1 MAFTVQRE
9 QRNHD
14 FAQAG
19 RRARSMLEQ
28 DKKTIEAE
36 EQRAKEYAQKPVTKP
51 ISEPVP
57 QKKKENIS
65 FWEKLLSAFGDAGYS
80 ADTTTPLAMTNQAIT
95 DDYRKSNMQESKTAE
110 AGGNIVKS
118 AAKSAESAYE
128 NAAGTFLNKRS
139 GTQIMG
145 VTVADNAVSQ
155 EDKDKADA
163 ARKRN
168 QESIYAKADKAAAAA
183 AEASEKAKDN
193 LGGSKAA
200 GAFVDIA
207 SGGLQLGADMAL
219 NALLPGAGLANMGL
233 RSYGSGSRE
242 ARLDGASEGEQVA
255 YGAAAAAVDVLTE
268 KIFDVGKLFGGGAA
282 DDVAEKLIGKL
293 AKTDAGRSVLRALT
307 NAVGEGAEE
316 AVADI
321 LNPAIRTIY
330 DKGAAV
336 KSSYTTAEG
345 AKEMLAQ
352 SAYDAM
358 IGAALSTFGTAA
370 GIVKGIDA
378 QKNAAL
384 RAGEPAANVNAEASA
399 KPADAETIA
408 AEAQAD
414 AAPVETAQD
423 APAAQEENAAP
434 ADIRETGLETR
445 IAGIKGNDTA
455 SVGNAST
462 AMENTLW
469 MRRGTQSEPGWGETY
484 GTAQEAFNEA
494 MKRIDSGLFSAM
506 EKAVNEAERGI
517 NAKENL
523 RLIST
528 MISAAE
534 FVRHYDVSP
543 AAAATVIINSYHND
557 ALDSI
562 RDRRGDLTDYALEQ
576 MRSIDNAVESYGSNP
591 VSENDL
597 SVAQNAEYPGNAED
611 ATGMREPAQNP
622 TQERAT
628 EAGQS
633 TERDANRQPQEYTP
647 EDHIDN
653 RSDEYIAKR
662 STKSFQYNHP
672 ELHEHFERVA
682 EDLAPMIYGSMRS
695 DRYKRGKGTITN
707 NSRVVQDVIDK
718 TGLSRP
724 EILRALDAI
733 IKDNGAENYADAKRV
748 EKALDSLLVD
758 GYTKPNG
765 EYVAPDAAYM
775 EAKSQISGGT
785 DPYSWEYYRD
795 NDLSLLLGEITE
807 EESYNDWRA
816 ERDAREAA
824 KAAQEQSQN
833 SDNFADVQ
841 QRETETDAGQRGT
854 LPEGQGAKSAE
865 FGYDE
870 AKTQAR
876 SLKNLFEKGDR
887 EKLGLT
893 EQDLSHKVEHDAE
906 AEAKAQER
914 FESDYEGEK
923 ADLFGEKRD
932 WDKTD
937 TLLADKIMGAELD
950 KAHKSGSMDDYAEV
964 ARLVKRWYA
973 QGTDVGQ
980 VMQMRQVLSKSP
992 KLMEAEAIELLMDEK
1007 RTRKMSDE
1015 QRKKILDSV
1024 SQNAERLLS
1033 IEKGDVDGVVDLIKD
1048 MSMERRTN
1056 SLWSNKMGRTMEK
1069 ALEQA
1074 KKLPDGESFLRD
1086 IAASQV
1092 RGIAYDYAKPSV
1104 LEQIKTYRYLSMLS
1118 KPATP
1123 ARNLIGNMV
1132 YDPVEAVS
1140 NNIGVGLDM
1149 LLSKCTGT
1157 RSVAVDMSYLSKAK
1171 RKGMGEARLK
1181 SYIEMGLDASV
1192 SNARGKYGTGGS
1204 RSYKMTGNFLER
1216 FLSTWEKY
1224 SNYAMVTTDQM
1235 QKGGIQAEAQRGID
1249 ELEAKGKVAKGALD
1263 GRAEETARERTFQND
1278 SKLAQATGVVRRGLN
1293 VFSIKDKRGGRFG
1306 VGDLIL
1312 PFTNVPGNIASAAIQ
1327 YSPAGFINAG
1337 AEVVKVLHKAKA
1349 GTLTAAEQAKA
1360 VTDFGRA
1367 FNGTM
1372 GIALFAVL
1380 AGAGVMNVAGDD
1392 DKDKEALEKS
1402 EGVSGTQLNL
1412 SALNRWIAGE
1422 STEWRDGDDLVSI
1435 GFLDPINAQMTYGAL
1450 LADCYEEDGKITF
1463 GDVTRENLSS
1473 IYQSVMDLPAMSQ
1486 FQEIENSL
1494 KYSKA
1499 DNDGGKL
1506 ADATLRYG
1514 ASQVTSFIPNVVSG
1528 VAQGIDG
1535 TVRDTYNGDTVW
1547 ENSLNAMK
1555 SKIPWLRETLP
1566 AALDNWG
1573 QEKKYT
1579 GTAAENFLNATLNP
1593 GSVTKYRTS
1602 AVNQELYRLD
1612 SLNIDVKYPEK
1623 KTPSDV
1629 SRNGKKVTLNQDEKR
1644 QYQMAYGQ
1652 TAYDNIQ
1659 KVIQSSVYKQSSD
1672 AEKAAAI
1679 QNLLKVATAAGKKK
1693 AKLDGSDTP
1702 SWTTKS
1708 SGSVADNAVY
1718 RAKLGTAKDTLP
1730 ADARDRNGDVMQAI
1744 IKTVVGKRGGSD
1756 QLALNVMAQEI
1767 ESGTL
1772 AKVETAYNGG
1782 YELKQIVDFY
1792 QAMYAKK
1799 PGTSQKK
1806 YKKPDLYVWAMQ
1818 NGYTAKQ
1825 FNQLW
1830 NLFGK
1835 TKK

>member
-1 MAFTVQRE
+1 MASDFLKQYAKSSRE
-9 QRNHD
+9 KIDREYGKKAYGGSKYKMDKVWGQT
-14 FAQAG
+14 AT
-19 RRARSMLEQ
+19 Q
-28 DKKTIEAE
+28 DTA
-36 EQRAKEYAQKPVTKP
+36 AKQKPVTKP

-65 FWEKLLSAFGDAGYS
+65 FWEKLLNAFGDAGYS
-80 ADTTTPLAMTNQAIT
+80 ADTTTPLALTNQAIS

-110 AGGNIVKS
+110 AGGNI
-118 AAKSAESAYE
+118 AKSAYEGAKSAYE

-145 VTVADNAVSQ
+145 VTVADNAVPQ
-155 EDKDKADA
+155 EDKDKAEA

-219 NALLPGAGLANMGL
+219 NALLPGVGLANMGL

-293 AKTDAGRSVLRALT
+293 AKTDAGRSVVRALT

-321 LNPAIRTIY
+321 LNPAIRAIY
-330 DKGAAV
+330 DKGAAA

-358 IGAALSTFGTAA
+358 IGAVLSTFGTAA
-370 GIVKGIDA
+370 GIAKGIDA

-384 RAGEPAANVNAEASA
+384 RAGEPAASVNAEASA
-399 KPADAETIA
+399 KPAEAENIA
-408 AEAQAD
+408 AEAQAE
-414 AAPVETAQD
+414 AAPVETAQVEDSQATVRTLLKKGIISNSEANRVLAD
-423 APAAQEENAAP
+423 A
-434 ADIRETGLETR
+434 GLRTEFERQT
-445 IAGIKGNDTA
+445 
-455 SVGNAST
+455 
-462 AMENTLW
+462 
-469 MRRGTQSEPGWGETY
+469 GETLT
-484 GTAQEAFNEA
+484 GTKADQRAQI
-494 MKRIDSGLFSAM
+494 KRVALTQNITGETAKSEEQSQKTG
-506 EKAVNEAERGI
+506 EIVNESAE
-517 NAKENL
+517 
-523 RLIST
+523 
-528 MISAAE
+528 
-534 FVRHYDVSP
+534 
-543 AAAATVIINSYHND
+543 
-557 ALDSI
+557 
-562 RDRRGDLTDYALEQ
+562 
-576 MRSIDNAVESYGSNP
+576 NAVE
-591 VSENDL
+591 
-597 SVAQNAEYPGNAED
+597 A
-611 ATGMREPAQNP
+611 
-622 TQERAT
+622 
-628 EAGQS
+628 
-633 TERDANRQPQEYTP
+633 
-647 EDHIDN
+647 
-653 RSDEYIAKR
+653 
-662 STKSFQYNHP
+662 
-672 ELHEHFERVA
+672 
-682 EDLAPMIYGSMRS
+682 
-695 DRYKRGKGTITN
+695 
-707 NSRVVQDVIDK
+707 
-718 TGLSRP
+718 
-724 EILRALDAI
+724 
-733 IKDNGAENYADAKRV
+733 
-748 EKALDSLLVD
+748 
-758 GYTKPNG
+758 
-765 EYVAPDAAYM
+765 
-775 EAKSQISGGT
+775 
-785 DPYSWEYYRD
+785 
-795 NDLSLLLGEITE
+795 
-807 EESYNDWRA
+807 
-816 ERDAREAA
+816 
-824 KAAQEQSQN
+824 QN

-841 QRETETDAGQRGT
+841 QREAETDAGQRGT

-870 AKTQAR
+870 ARTQTHSTDGVLTDDERAMQGLR
-876 SLKNLFEKGDR
+876 PEDR
-887 EKLGLT
+887 T
-893 EQDLSHKVEHDAE
+893 HKVNHDE
-906 AEAKAQER
+906 EVNAKAQER

-923 ADLFGEKRD
+923 ADLFGTKQD
-932 WDKTD
+932 WDDTD
-937 TLLADKIMGAELD
+937 TVL
-950 KAHKSGSMDDYAEV
+950 AHKILVKEVAKARESGSKDAYAEV
-964 ARLVKRWYA
+964 AKLMKEWDA
-973 QGTDVGQ
+973 HGTEAGQ
-980 VMQMRQVLSKSP
+980 ALRQRRQFASDP
-992 KLMEAEAIELLMDEK
+992 ALMEADAIQLLSDSE

-1024 SQNAERLLS
+1024 SQNAEKLRS
-1033 IEKGDVDGVVDLIKD
+1033 IEKGDVDGVVDLIKG
-1048 MSMERRTN
+1048 MSTERRTN
-1056 SLWSNKMGRTMEK
+1056 GLWSNKMGRTMEK

-1074 KKLPDGESFLRD
+1074 KKLPGGEAFLRD
-1086 IAASQV
+1086 VAASQV
-1092 RGIAYDYAKPSV
+1092 RGIAYDYAKPST
-1104 LEQIKTYRYLSMLS
+1104 LEQIKAYRYLSMLS

-1123 ARNLIGNMV
+1123 GRNLVGNMV

-1149 LLSKCTGT
+1149 LLSKYTGT
-1157 RSVAVDMSYLSKAK
+1157 RSVAADKSYFSKTK
-1171 RKGMGEARLK
+1171 RKGMGEATLK
-1181 SYIEMGLDASV
+1181 SYIETGLDASV
-1192 SNARGKYGTGGS
+1192 SNAQGKYETGGS
-1204 RSYKMTGNFLER
+1204 RSFKMTGNFLER

-1249 ELEAKGKVAKGALD
+1249 ALEAKGKVAKGALD
-1263 GRAEETARERTFQND
+1263 GRAEEIARERTFQNEG
-1278 SKLAQATGVVRRGLN
+1278 KLAQATGVVRRALN
-1293 VFSIKDKRGGRFG
+1293 VFSIKDKRGGSFG

-1337 AEVVKVLHKAKA
+1337 AEVVKVLNKAKA
-1349 GTLTAAEQAKA
+1349 GTLTASEQAKA

-1372 GIALFAVL
+1372 GIAFFAVL
-1380 AGAGVMNVAGDD
+1380 AGAGIMNVAGDD

-1450 LADCYEEDGKITF
+1450 LADCYKDEGLTF
-1463 GDVTRENLSS
+1463 ANVAGGNLESAF
-1473 IYQSVMDLPAMSQ
+1473 QSVMDLPAMSQ

-1499 DNDGGKL
+1499 DTTGGKL
-1506 ADATLRYG
+1506 ADATFRYG
-1514 ASQVTSFIPNVVSG
+1514 ASQATSFVPNVVSG
-1528 VAQGIDG
+1528 VAQGVDG

-1547 ENSLNAMK
+1547 ENSLSAMK
-1555 SKIPWLRETLP
+1555 SKIPGLRETLP

-1602 AVNQELYRLD
+1602 AVNQELYRLGE
-1612 SLNIDVKYPEK
+1612 NIDIKYPEK
-1623 KTPSDV
+1623 KAPNSGNRDGEKV
-1629 SRNGKKVTLNQDEKR
+1629 SLDQDERR

-1659 KVIQSSVYKQSSD
+1659 KVIRSSVYKQSSD

-1679 QNLLKVATAAGKKK
+1679 QNLLEVATSAGKKK
-1693 AKLDGSDTP
+1693 AKLDGGDTP
-1702 SWTTKS
+1702 AWTTKS
-1708 SGSVADNAVY
+1708 TGTIGENAVY
-1718 RAKLGTAKDTLP
+1718 KAMLGTAKDALP
-1730 ADARDRNGDVMQAI
+1730 EDKRT
-1744 IKTVVGKRGGSD
+1744 KTGNVLQSVLKTAGNKRGGD
-1756 QLALNVMAQEI
+1756 NLMLNIMAQQLSE
-1767 ESGTL
+1767 GTQD
-1772 AKVETAYNGG
+1772 KFETAYNGG

-1792 QAMYAKK
+1792 QAKYATK
-1799 PGTSQKK
+1799 PGTSQRK
-1806 YKKPDLYVWAMQ
+1806 YKKADLYAWAMQ

-1830 NLFGK
+1830 KLFS
-1835 TKK
+1835 

>member
-1 MAFTVQRE
+1 MASEFLKQYAKSSRE
-9 QRNHD
+9 KIDREYGKK
-14 FAQAG
+14 AYG
-19 RRARSMLEQ
+19 GSKYKM
-28 DKKTIEAE
+28 DKVWGQTATQETA
-36 EQRAKEYAQKPVTKP
+36 AKQKPVTEP

-65 FWEKLLSAFGDAGYS
+65 FWEKLLNAFGDAGYS
-80 ADTTTPLAMTNQAIT
+80 ADTTTPLALTNQAIS
-95 DDYRKSNMQESKTAE
+95 DDYRESNMQESKTAE
-110 AGGNIVKS
+110 TGGNIAKS
-118 AAKSAESAYE
+118 AVKSAESAYE

-145 VTVADNAVSQ
+145 VTVADNAVPQ
-155 EDKDKADA
+155 EDKDKAEA

-282 DDVAEKLIGKL
+282 DDVAEKLVGKL
-293 AKTDAGRSVLRALT
+293 AKTDAGRSVVRALT

-321 LNPAIRTIY
+321 LNPAIRAIY
-330 DKGAAV
+330 DKGAAA

-370 GIVKGIDA
+370 GIAKGIDA

-399 KPADAETIA
+399 KPAEAETIA
-408 AEAQAD
+408 AEAQPE
-414 AAPVETAQD
+414 AAPVETSQAV
-423 APAAQEENAAP
+423 PAAQEKPQENSTLRMVEEAA
-434 ADIRETGLETR
+434 GL
-445 IAGIKGNDTA
+445 
-455 SVGNAST
+455 
-462 AMENTLW
+462 
-469 MRRGTQSEPGWGETY
+469 
-484 GTAQEAFNEA
+484 
-494 MKRIDSGLFSAM
+494 
-506 EKAVNEAERGI
+506 
-517 NAKENL
+517 
-523 RLIST
+523 
-528 MISAAE
+528 
-534 FVRHYDVSP
+534 
-543 AAAATVIINSYHND
+543 
-557 ALDSI
+557 
-562 RDRRGDLTDYALEQ
+562 
-576 MRSIDNAVESYGSNP
+576 
-591 VSENDL
+591 
-597 SVAQNAEYPGNAED
+597 
-611 ATGMREPAQNP
+611 REPAQSP
-622 TQERAT
+622 AQERAT

-633 TERDANRQPQEYTP
+633 EERDANRQPQEYTP

-653 RSDEYIAKR
+653 RTDEYVAKR

-682 EDLAPMIYGSMRS
+682 EDLTTMIYGSMQS
-695 DRYKRGKGTITN
+695 DRHKRGKGTITN
-707 NSRVVQDVIDK
+707 NSRVVQHVIDK

-733 IKDNGAENYADAKRV
+733 IKDNGTENYADAKRV

-758 GYTKPNG
+758 GYAKPNG

-795 NDLSLLLGEITE
+795 NDLSLMLGEITE
-807 EESYNDWRA
+807 EEAYNDWRA
-816 ERDAREAA
+816 QRDAREAA
-824 KAAQEQSQN
+824 KAAQEQSQKTGEIVNESAENAVESQN

-841 QRETETDAGQRGT
+841 QREAETDAGRRGT

-870 AKTQAR
+870 ARTQTR
-876 SLKNLFEKGDR
+876 STDGVLTDAERRMEGLRPEDR
-887 EKLGLT
+887 V
-893 EQDLSHKVEHDAE
+893 HKVNHDAE
-906 AEAKAQER
+906 VDTKAQER

-923 ADLFGEKRD
+923 ADLFDEKQD
-932 WDKTD
+932 WDDTD
-937 TLLADKIMGAELD
+937 TVL
-950 KAHKSGSMDDYAEV
+950 AHKIIVNEVAKARESGSKDAYAEV
-964 ARLVKRWYA
+964 AKLMKEWDA
-973 QGTDVGQ
+973 HGTEAGQ
-980 VMQMRQVLSKSP
+980 ALRQRRQLASDP
-992 KLMEAEAIELLMDEK
+992 ALMEADAIQLLNDSE

-1024 SQNAERLLS
+1024 SQNAEKLRG
-1033 IEKGDVDGVVDLIKD
+1033 IEKGDVDGVVDLIKS
-1048 MSMERRTN
+1048 MSTERRTN
-1056 SLWSNKMGRTMEK
+1056 GLWSNKMGRTMEK

-1074 KKLPDGESFLRD
+1074 KKLPGGEAFLRD
-1086 IAASQV
+1086 VAASQV
-1092 RGIAYDYAKPSV
+1092 RGIAYDYAKPST

-1118 KPATP
+1118 KPATA
-1123 ARNLIGNMV
+1123 ARNLVGNMV

-1149 LLSKCTGT
+1149 LLSKYSGT
-1157 RSVAVDMSYLSKAK
+1157 RSVAADKSYFSKAK
-1171 RKGMGEARLK
+1171 RKGMGEATLK
-1181 SYIEMGLDASV
+1181 SYIETGLDASV
-1192 SNARGKYGTGGS
+1192 SNAQGKYETGGS
-1204 RSYKMTGNFLER
+1204 RSFKMTGNFLER

-1249 ELEAKGKVAKGALD
+1249 ALEAKGKVAKGALD
-1263 GRAEETARERTFQND
+1263 GRAEEIARERTFQNEG
-1278 SKLAQATGVVRRGLN
+1278 KLSGVMGGMRNALN
-1293 VFSIKDKRGGRFG
+1293 KLSIKDKQGGSIG
-1306 VGDLIL
+1306 LGDIML

-1337 AEVVKVLHKAKA
+1337 TEVVKVLNKAKA
-1349 GTLTAAEQAKA
+1349 GTLTASEQAKA

-1392 DKDKEALEKS
+1392 DEDEEALEKS

-1450 LADCYEEDGKITF
+1450 LADCYKDEGLTF
-1463 GDVTRENLSS
+1463 ANVAGGNLESAF
-1473 IYQSVMDLPAMSQ
+1473 QSVMDLPAMSQ
-1486 FQEIENSL
+1486 FQEIANGY

-1499 DNDGGKL
+1499 DTTGGKV
-1506 ADATLRYG
+1506 AEAALRYG
-1514 ASQVTSFIPNVVSG
+1514 ASQATSFVPNVVSG
-1528 VAQGIDG
+1528 VAQGVDG

-1547 ENSLNAMK
+1547 ENNLNAMK
-1555 SKIPWLRETLP
+1555 SKIPGLRETLP

-1602 AVNQELYRLD
+1602 AVNQELYRLE
-1612 SLNIDVKYPEK
+1612 SMNIDVKYPEK
-1623 KTPSDV
+1623 KAPLDG
-1629 SRNGKKVTLNQDEKR
+1629 SRNGKDVDLTQDERR

-1659 KVIQSSVYKQSSD
+1659 KVIRSSVYKQASD
-1672 AEKAAAI
+1672 VEKAAAI
-1679 QNLLKVATAAGKKK
+1679 QNLLEVATAAGKKK

-1708 SGSVADNAVY
+1708 DGSVADNAVY
-1718 RAKLGTAKDTLP
+1718 RAKLGTAKETLP
-1730 ADARDRNGDVMQAI
+1730 ANARGRNGDVMQAI

-1756 QLALNVMAQEI
+1756 QLALNVMAQQLDE
-1767 ESGTL
+1767 GPQ

-1806 YKKPDLYVWAMQ
+1806 YKKPDLYAWAMQ

-1830 NLFGK
+1830 KLFS
-1835 TKK
+1835 

>member
-1 MAFTVQRE
+1 MASDFLKQYAKSSRE
-9 QRNHD
+9 KIDKEFGKKAYGGSKYKMDKVWGQT
-14 FAQAG
+14 AT
-19 RRARSMLEQ
+19 Q
-28 DKKTIEAE
+28 DTA
-36 EQRAKEYAQKPVTKP
+36 AKQKPVTEP

-65 FWEKLLSAFGDAGYS
+65 FWEKLLNAFGDAGYS
-80 ADTTTPLAMTNQAIT
+80 ADTTTPLALTNQAIS

-110 AGGNIVKS
+110 AGGNIAKS
-118 AAKSAESAYE
+118 AVKSAESAYE

-145 VTVADNAVSQ
+145 VTVADNAVPQ
-155 EDKDKADA
+155 EDKDKAEA

-168 QESIYAKADKAAAAA
+168 QESIYAKADKAAEAA

-293 AKTDAGRSVLRALT
+293 AKTDAGRSVVRALT

-321 LNPAIRTIY
+321 LNPAIRAIY
-330 DKGAAV
+330 DKGAAA

-370 GIVKGIDA
+370 GIAKGIDA

-384 RAGEPAANVNAEASA
+384 RAGEPAANVNASANTEASA
-399 KPADAETIA
+399 KPAEAETIA
-408 AEAQAD
+408 AEAQPE
-414 AAPVETAQD
+414 AAPVETSQAV
-423 APAAQEENAAP
+423 PAAQEKPQENSTLRMVEEAA
-434 ADIRETGLETR
+434 GL
-445 IAGIKGNDTA
+445 
-455 SVGNAST
+455 
-462 AMENTLW
+462 
-469 MRRGTQSEPGWGETY
+469 
-484 GTAQEAFNEA
+484 
-494 MKRIDSGLFSAM
+494 
-506 EKAVNEAERGI
+506 
-517 NAKENL
+517 
-523 RLIST
+523 
-528 MISAAE
+528 
-534 FVRHYDVSP
+534 
-543 AAAATVIINSYHND
+543 
-557 ALDSI
+557 
-562 RDRRGDLTDYALEQ
+562 
-576 MRSIDNAVESYGSNP
+576 
-591 VSENDL
+591 
-597 SVAQNAEYPGNAED
+597 
-611 ATGMREPAQNP
+611 REPAQSP
-622 TQERAT
+622 AQERAT

-633 TERDANRQPQEYTP
+633 EERDANRQPQEYTP

-653 RSDEYIAKR
+653 RTDEYVAKR

-682 EDLAPMIYGSMRS
+682 EDLTTMIYGSMQS
-695 DRYKRGKGTITN
+695 DRHKRGKGTITN
-707 NSRVVQDVIDK
+707 NSRVVQHVIDK

-733 IKDNGAENYADAKRV
+733 IKDNGTENYADAKRV

-758 GYTKPNG
+758 GYAKPNG

-795 NDLSLLLGEITE
+795 NDLSLMLGEITE
-807 EESYNDWRA
+807 EEAYNDWRA
-816 ERDAREAA
+816 QRDAREAA
-824 KAAQEQSQN
+824 KAAQEQSQKTGEIVNESAENAVESQN

-841 QRETETDAGQRGT
+841 QREAETDAGRRGT

-865 FGYDE
+865 FGYDK
-870 AKTQAR
+870 ARTQTR
-876 SLKNLFEKGDR
+876 STDGVLTDAERRMEGLRPEDR
-887 EKLGLT
+887 V
-893 EQDLSHKVEHDAE
+893 HKVNHDAE
-906 AEAKAQER
+906 VDTKAQER

-923 ADLFGEKRD
+923 ADLFDEKQD
-932 WDKTD
+932 WDDTD
-937 TLLADKIMGAELD
+937 TVL
-950 KAHKSGSMDDYAEV
+950 AHKIIVNEVAKARESGSKDAYAEV
-964 ARLVKRWYA
+964 AKLMKEWDA
-973 QGTDVGQ
+973 HGTEAGQ
-980 VMQMRQVLSKSP
+980 ALRQRRQLASDP
-992 KLMEAEAIELLMDEK
+992 ALMEADAIQLLNDSE

-1024 SQNAERLLS
+1024 SQNAEKLRG
-1033 IEKGDVDGVVDLIKD
+1033 IEKGDVDGVVDLIKS
-1048 MSMERRTN
+1048 MSTERRTN
-1056 SLWSNKMGRTMEK
+1056 GLWSNKMGRTMEK

-1074 KKLPDGESFLRD
+1074 KKLPGGEAFLRD
-1086 IAASQV
+1086 VAASQV
-1092 RGIAYDYAKPSV
+1092 RGIAYDYAKPST

-1118 KPATP
+1118 KPATA
-1123 ARNLIGNMV
+1123 ARNLVGNMV

-1149 LLSKCTGT
+1149 LLSKYSGT
-1157 RSVAVDMSYLSKAK
+1157 RSVAADKSYFSKAK
-1171 RKGMGEARLK
+1171 RKGMGEATLK
-1181 SYIEMGLDASV
+1181 SYIETGLDASV
-1192 SNARGKYGTGGS
+1192 SNAQGKYETGGS
-1204 RSYKMTGNFLER
+1204 RSFKMTGNFLER

-1249 ELEAKGKVAKGALD
+1249 ALEAKGKVAKGALD
-1263 GRAEETARERTFQND
+1263 GRAEEIARERTFQNEG
-1278 SKLAQATGVVRRGLN
+1278 KLSGVMGGMRNALN
-1293 VFSIKDKRGGRFG
+1293 KLSIKDKQGGSIG
-1306 VGDLIL
+1306 LGDIML

-1337 AEVVKVLHKAKA
+1337 TEVVKVLNKAKA
-1349 GTLTAAEQAKA
+1349 GTLTASEQAKA

-1392 DKDKEALEKS
+1392 DEDKEALEKS

-1422 STEWRDGDDLVSI
+1422 STEWRDGDNLVSI

-1450 LADCYEEDGKITF
+1450 LADCYKDEGLTF
-1463 GDVTRENLSS
+1463 ANVAGGNLESAF
-1473 IYQSVMDLPAMSQ
+1473 QSVMDLPAMSQ
-1486 FQEIENSL
+1486 FQEIANGY

-1499 DNDGGKL
+1499 DTTGGKV
-1506 ADATLRYG
+1506 AEAALRYG
-1514 ASQVTSFIPNVVSG
+1514 ASQATSFVPNVVSG
-1528 VAQGIDG
+1528 VAQGVDG

-1547 ENSLNAMK
+1547 ENNLNAMK
-1555 SKIPWLRETLP
+1555 SKIPGLRETLP

-1602 AVNQELYRLD
+1602 AVNQELYRLE
-1612 SLNIDVKYPEK
+1612 SMNIDVKYPEK
-1623 KTPSDV
+1623 KAPLDG
-1629 SRNGKKVTLNQDEKR
+1629 SRNGKDVDLTQDERR

-1659 KVIQSSVYKQSSD
+1659 KVIRSSVYKQSSD

-1679 QNLLKVATAAGKKK
+1679 QNLLEVATAAGKKK

-1708 SGSVADNAVY
+1708 DGSVADNAVY
-1718 RAKLGTAKDTLP
+1718 RAKLCTAKDALP
-1730 ADARDRNGDVMQAI
+1730 ANARGRNGDVMQAI

-1756 QLALNVMAQEI
+1756 QLALNVMAQQLDE
-1767 ESGTL
+1767 GPQ

-1806 YKKPDLYVWAMQ
+1806 YKKPDLYAWAMQ

-1830 NLFGK
+1830 KLFS
-1835 TKK
+1835 

>member
-1 MAFTVQRE
+1 MASDFLKQYAKSSRE
-9 QRNHD
+9 KIDKEFGKKAYGGSKYKMDKVWGQT
-14 FAQAG
+14 AT
-19 RRARSMLEQ
+19 Q
-28 DKKTIEAE
+28 DTA
-36 EQRAKEYAQKPVTKP
+36 AKQKPVTEP

-65 FWEKLLSAFGDAGYS
+65 FWEKLLNAFGDAGYS
-80 ADTTTPLAMTNQAIT
+80 SDTSAPLGMMNQAIS
-95 DDYRKSNMQESKTAE
+95 DDYRSSGMQESKTAE
-110 AGGNIVKS
+110 AGGNIAKS
-118 AAKSAESAYE
+118 AVKSAESAYE

-145 VTVADNAVSQ
+145 VTVADNAVPQ
-155 EDKDKADA
+155 EDKDKAEA

-183 AEASEKAKDN
+183 AEASEKAKGN

-282 DDVAEKLIGKL
+282 DDVAEKLVGKL
-293 AKTDAGRSVLRALT
+293 AKTDAGRSVVRALT

-321 LNPAIRTIY
+321 LNPAIRAIY
-330 DKGAAV
+330 DKGAAA

-370 GIVKGIDA
+370 GIAKGIDA

-384 RAGEPAANVNAEASA
+384 RAGEPAASVTASVNTEASA
-399 KPADAETIA
+399 KPAEAETIA
-408 AEAQAD
+408 AEAQAE

-423 APAAQEENAAP
+423 APAAQEKPQENSTLRMVEEAA
-434 ADIRETGLETR
+434 GL
-445 IAGIKGNDTA
+445 
-455 SVGNAST
+455 
-462 AMENTLW
+462 
-469 MRRGTQSEPGWGETY
+469 
-484 GTAQEAFNEA
+484 
-494 MKRIDSGLFSAM
+494 
-506 EKAVNEAERGI
+506 
-517 NAKENL
+517 
-523 RLIST
+523 
-528 MISAAE
+528 
-534 FVRHYDVSP
+534 
-543 AAAATVIINSYHND
+543 
-557 ALDSI
+557 
-562 RDRRGDLTDYALEQ
+562 
-576 MRSIDNAVESYGSNP
+576 
-591 VSENDL
+591 
-597 SVAQNAEYPGNAED
+597 
-611 ATGMREPAQNP
+611 REPAQSP
-622 TQERAT
+622 AQERAT
-628 EAGQS
+628 EAWQS
-633 TERDANRQPQEYTP
+633 AERDANRQPQEYTP

-682 EDLAPMIYGSMRS
+682 EDLAHMIFGSMQS

-707 NSRVVQDVIDK
+707 NPRVVQDVIDK

-733 IKDNGAENYADAKRV
+733 IKDNGVENYASAKRV

-795 NDLSLLLGEITE
+795 NDLSLMLGEITE
-807 EESYNDWRA
+807 EEAYNDWRA
-816 ERDAREAA
+816 QRDAREAA
-824 KAAQEQSQN
+824 KAAQEQSQKTGEIVNESAENAVESQN

-870 AKTQAR
+870 ARTQTR
-876 SLKNLFEKGDR
+876 STDGVLTDDERAMEGLRPEDR
-887 EKLGLT
+887 T
-893 EQDLSHKVEHDAE
+893 HKVNHDE
-906 AEAKAQER
+906 EVNAKAQER

-923 ADLFGEKRD
+923 ADLFGEKQD
-932 WDKTD
+932 WDDTD
-937 TLLADKIMGAELD
+937 TVL
-950 KAHKSGSMDDYAEV
+950 AHKIIVKEVAKARESGSKDAYAEV
-964 ARLVKRWYA
+964 AKLMKEWDA
-973 QGTDVGQ
+973 HGTEAGQ
-980 VMQMRQVLSKSP
+980 ALRQRRQLASDP
-992 KLMEAEAIELLMDEK
+992 ALMEADAIQLLNDSE

-1024 SQNAERLLS
+1024 SQNAEKLRG

-1048 MSMERRTN
+1048 MSTERRTN
-1056 SLWSNKMGRTMEK
+1056 GLWSNKMGRTMEK

-1074 KKLPDGESFLRD
+1074 KKLPGGEAFLRD
-1086 IAASQV
+1086 VAASQV
-1092 RGIAYDYAKPSV
+1092 RGIAYDYAKPST

-1123 ARNLIGNMV
+1123 GRNLVGNMV

-1149 LLSKCTGT
+1149 LLSKYTGT
-1157 RSVAVDMSYLSKAK
+1157 RSVAADKSYFSKTK
-1171 RKGMGEARLK
+1171 RKGMGEATLK
-1181 SYIEMGLDASV
+1181 SYIETGLDASV
-1192 SNARGKYGTGGS
+1192 SNAQGKYETGGS
-1204 RSYKMTGNFLER
+1204 RSFKMTGNFLER

-1249 ELEAKGKVAKGALD
+1249 ALEAKGKVAKGALD
-1263 GRAEETARERTFQND
+1263 GRAEEIARERTFQNEG
-1278 SKLAQATGVVRRGLN
+1278 KLAQATGVVRRALN
-1293 VFSIKDKRGGRFG
+1293 VFSIKDKRGGSFG

-1337 AEVVKVLHKAKA
+1337 AEVVKVLNKAKA
-1349 GTLTAAEQAKA
+1349 GTLTASEQAKA

-1372 GIALFAVL
+1372 GIAFFAVL
-1380 AGAGVMNVAGDD
+1380 AGAGIMNVAGDD

-1450 LADCYEEDGKITF
+1450 LADCYKDEGLTF
-1463 GDVTRENLSS
+1463 ANVAGGNLESAF
-1473 IYQSVMDLPAMSQ
+1473 QSVMDLPAMSQ

-1499 DNDGGKL
+1499 DTTGGKL
-1506 ADATLRYG
+1506 ADATFRYG
-1514 ASQVTSFIPNVVSG
+1514 ASQATSFVPNVVSG
-1528 VAQGIDG
+1528 VAQGVDG

-1547 ENSLNAMK
+1547 ENSLSAMK
-1555 SKIPWLRETLP
+1555 SKILGLRETLP

-1602 AVNQELYRLD
+1602 AVNQELYRLGE
-1612 SLNIDVKYPEK
+1612 NIDIKYPEK
-1623 KTPSDV
+1623 KAPNSGNRDGEKV
-1629 SRNGKKVTLNQDEKR
+1629 SLDQDERR

-1659 KVIQSSVYKQSSD
+1659 KVIRSSVYKQSSD

-1679 QNLLKVATAAGKKK
+1679 QNLLEVATSAGKKK
-1693 AKLDGSDTP
+1693 AKLDGGDTP
-1702 SWTTKS
+1702 AWTTKS
-1708 SGSVADNAVY
+1708 TGTIGENAVY
-1718 RAKLGTAKDTLP
+1718 KAMLGTAKDALP
-1730 ADARDRNGDVMQAI
+1730 EDKRT
-1744 IKTVVGKRGGSD
+1744 KTGNVLQSVLKTAGNKRGGD
-1756 QLALNVMAQEI
+1756 NLMLNIMAQQLSE
-1767 ESGTL
+1767 GTQD
-1772 AKVETAYNGG
+1772 KFETAYNGG

-1792 QAMYAKK
+1792 QAKYATK
-1799 PGTSQKK
+1799 PGTSQRK
-1806 YKKPDLYVWAMQ
+1806 YKKADLYAWAMQ

-1830 NLFGK
+1830 KLFS
-1835 TKK
+1835 

>member
-1 MAFTVQRE
+1 MASEFLKQYAKSSRE
-9 QRNHD
+9 KIDREYGKK
-14 FAQAG
+14 AYG
-19 RRARSMLEQ
+19 GSKYKM
-28 DKKTIEAE
+28 DKVWGQTATQETA
-36 EQRAKEYAQKPVTKP
+36 AKQKPVTEP

-65 FWEKLLSAFGDAGYS
+65 FWEKLLNAFGDAGYS
-80 ADTTTPLAMTNQAIT
+80 ADTTTPLALTNQAIS
-95 DDYRKSNMQESKTAE
+95 DDYRESNMQESKTAE
-110 AGGNIVKS
+110 TGGNIAKS
-118 AAKSAESAYE
+118 AVKSAESAYE

-145 VTVADNAVSQ
+145 VTVADNAVPQ
-155 EDKDKADA
+155 EDKDKAEA

-282 DDVAEKLIGKL
+282 DDVAEKLVGKL
-293 AKTDAGRSVLRALT
+293 AKTDAGRSVVRALT

-321 LNPAIRTIY
+321 LNPAIRAIY
-330 DKGAAV
+330 DKGAAA

-370 GIVKGIDA
+370 GIAKGIDA

-399 KPADAETIA
+399 KPAEAENIA
-408 AEAQAD
+408 AEAQAE

-423 APAAQEENAAP
+423 APAAQEKP
-434 ADIRETGLETR
+434 
-445 IAGIKGNDTA
+445 
-455 SVGNAST
+455 
-462 AMENTLW
+462 
-469 MRRGTQSEPGWGETY
+469 
-484 GTAQEAFNEA
+484 
-494 MKRIDSGLFSAM
+494 
-506 EKAVNEAERGI
+506 
-517 NAKENL
+517 KENSTL
-523 RLIST
+523 R
-528 MISAAE
+528 MVEEAAG
-534 FVRHYDVSP
+534 
-543 AAAATVIINSYHND
+543 
-557 ALDSI
+557 L
-562 RDRRGDLTDYALEQ
+562 
-576 MRSIDNAVESYGSNP
+576 
-591 VSENDL
+591 
-597 SVAQNAEYPGNAED
+597 
-611 ATGMREPAQNP
+611 REPAQSP
-622 TQERAT
+622 ARERAT
-628 EAGQS
+628 EAGRS
-633 TERDANRQPQEYTP
+633 EERDANRQPQEYTP

-653 RSDEYIAKR
+653 RTDEYVAKR

-682 EDLAPMIYGSMRS
+682 EDLTTMIYGSMQS
-695 DRYKRGKGTITN
+695 DRHKRGEGTITN
-707 NSRVVQDVIDK
+707 NSRVVQHVIDK
-718 TGLSRP
+718 TDLSRP

-733 IKDNGAENYADAKRV
+733 IKDNGAENYANAKRV

-765 EYVAPDAAYM
+765 EYAAPDAAYM

-795 NDLSLLLGEITE
+795 NGLSLMLGEITE
-807 EESYNDWRA
+807 EEAYNDWRA
-816 ERDAREAA
+816 QHDAREAA
-824 KAAQEQSQN
+824 KAAQEQSQKTGEIVNESAENAVESQN

-865 FGYDE
+865 FGYAEAQTQTRSTDGVLTDDE
-870 AKTQAR
+870 HAMEGLR
-876 SLKNLFEKGDR
+876 PEDR
-887 EKLGLT
+887 T
-893 EQDLSHKVEHDAE
+893 HKVNHDE
-906 AEAKAQER
+906 EVNAKAQER

-923 ADLFGEKRD
+923 ADLFGEKQD
-932 WDKTD
+932 WNDTD
-937 TLLADKIMGAELD
+937 TVL
-950 KAHKSGSMDDYAEV
+950 AHKIIVKEVAKARESGSKDAYAEV
-964 ARLVKRWYA
+964 AKLMKEWDA
-973 QGTDVGQ
+973 HGTEAGQ
-980 VMQMRQVLSKSP
+980 ALRQRRQLASDP
-992 KLMEAEAIELLMDEK
+992 ALMEADAIQLLNDSE

-1024 SQNAERLLS
+1024 SQNAEKLRS

-1048 MSMERRTN
+1048 MSTERRTN
-1056 SLWSNKMGRTMEK
+1056 GLWSNKMGRTMEK

-1074 KKLPDGESFLRD
+1074 KKLPGGEAFLRD
-1086 IAASQV
+1086 VAASQV
-1092 RGIAYDYAKPSV
+1092 RGIAYDYAKPST

-1118 KPATP
+1118 KPATA
-1123 ARNLIGNMV
+1123 ARNLVGNMV

-1149 LLSKCTGT
+1149 LLSKYTGT
-1157 RSVAVDMSYLSKAK
+1157 RSVAADKSYLSKAK
-1171 RKGMGEARLK
+1171 RKGMGEATLK
-1181 SYIEMGLDASV
+1181 SYIETGLDASV
-1192 SNARGKYGTGGS
+1192 SNAQGKYETGGS
-1204 RSYKMTGNFLER
+1204 RSFKMTGNFLER

-1224 SNYAMVTTDQM
+1224 SNYAMVTSDQM

-1249 ELEAKGKVAKGALD
+1249 ALEAKGKVAKGALD
-1263 GRAEETARERTFQND
+1263 GRAEETARERTFQNEG
-1278 SKLAQATGVVRRGLN
+1278 KLAQATGVVRRALN
-1293 VFSIKDKRGGRFG
+1293 VFSIKDKRGGSFG

-1337 AEVVKVLHKAKA
+1337 AEVVKVLNKAKA
-1349 GTLTAAEQAKA
+1349 GTLTASEQAKA

-1372 GIALFAVL
+1372 GIAFFAVL
-1380 AGAGVMNVAGDD
+1380 AGAGIMNVAGDD

-1450 LADCYEEDGKITF
+1450 LADCYKDEGLTF
-1463 GDVTRENLSS
+1463 ANVAGGNLESAF
-1473 IYQSVMDLPAMSQ
+1473 QSVMDLPAMSQ

-1499 DNDGGKL
+1499 DTTGGKL
-1506 ADATLRYG
+1506 ADATFRYG
-1514 ASQVTSFIPNVVSG
+1514 ASQATSFVPNVVSG
-1528 VAQGIDG
+1528 VAQGVDG

-1547 ENSLNAMK
+1547 ENSLSAMK
-1555 SKIPWLRETLP
+1555 SKIPGLRETLP

-1602 AVNQELYRLD
+1602 AVNQELYRLGE
-1612 SLNIDVKYPEK
+1612 NIDIKYPEK
-1623 KTPSDV
+1623 KAPNSGNRDGEKV
-1629 SRNGKKVTLNQDEKR
+1629 SLDQDERR

-1659 KVIQSSVYKQSSD
+1659 KVIRSSVYKQSSD

-1679 QNLLKVATAAGKKK
+1679 QNLLEVATSAGKKK
-1693 AKLDGSDTP
+1693 AKLDGGDTP
-1702 SWTTKS
+1702 AWTTKS
-1708 SGSVADNAVY
+1708 TGTIGENAVY
-1718 RAKLGTAKDTLP
+1718 KAMLGTAKDALP
-1730 ADARDRNGDVMQAI
+1730 EDKRT
-1744 IKTVVGKRGGSD
+1744 KTGNVLQSVLKTAGNKRGGD
-1756 QLALNVMAQEI
+1756 NLMLNIMAQQLSE
-1767 ESGTL
+1767 GTQD
-1772 AKVETAYNGG
+1772 KFETAYNGG

-1792 QAMYAKK
+1792 QAKYATK
-1799 PGTSQKK
+1799 PGTSQRK
-1806 YKKPDLYVWAMQ
+1806 YKKADLYAWAMQ

-1830 NLFGK
+1830 KLFS
-1835 TKK
+1835 

>member
-1 MAFTVQRE
+1 MASEFLKQYAKSSRE
-9 QRNHD
+9 KIDREYGKK
-14 FAQAG
+14 AYG
-19 RRARSMLEQ
+19 GSKYKM
-28 DKKTIEAE
+28 DKVWGQTATQETA
-36 EQRAKEYAQKPVTKP
+36 AKQKPVTEP

-65 FWEKLLSAFGDAGYS
+65 FWEKLLNAFGDAGYS
-80 ADTTTPLAMTNQAIT
+80 ADTTTPLALTNQAIS
-95 DDYRKSNMQESKTAE
+95 DDYRESNMQESKTAE
-110 AGGNIVKS
+110 TGGNIAKS
-118 AAKSAESAYE
+118 AVKSAESAYE

-145 VTVADNAVSQ
+145 VTVADNAVPQ
-155 EDKDKADA
+155 EDKDKAEA

-282 DDVAEKLIGKL
+282 DDVAEKLVGKL
-293 AKTDAGRSVLRALT
+293 AKTDAGRSVVRALT

-321 LNPAIRTIY
+321 LNPAIRAIY
-330 DKGAAV
+330 DKGAAA

-370 GIVKGIDA
+370 GIAKGIDA

-399 KPADAETIA
+399 KPAEAENIA
-408 AEAQAD
+408 AEAQAE

-423 APAAQEENAAP
+423 APAAQEKPQENSTLRMVEEAA
-434 ADIRETGLETR
+434 GL
-445 IAGIKGNDTA
+445 
-455 SVGNAST
+455 
-462 AMENTLW
+462 
-469 MRRGTQSEPGWGETY
+469 
-484 GTAQEAFNEA
+484 
-494 MKRIDSGLFSAM
+494 
-506 EKAVNEAERGI
+506 
-517 NAKENL
+517 
-523 RLIST
+523 
-528 MISAAE
+528 
-534 FVRHYDVSP
+534 
-543 AAAATVIINSYHND
+543 
-557 ALDSI
+557 
-562 RDRRGDLTDYALEQ
+562 
-576 MRSIDNAVESYGSNP
+576 
-591 VSENDL
+591 
-597 SVAQNAEYPGNAED
+597 
-611 ATGMREPAQNP
+611 REPAQSP
-622 TQERAT
+622 ARERAT
-628 EAGQS
+628 EAGRS
-633 TERDANRQPQEYTP
+633 EERDANRQPQEYTP

-653 RSDEYIAKR
+653 RTDEYVAKR
-662 STKSFQYNHP
+662 STKSFQYNRP

-682 EDLAPMIYGSMRS
+682 EDLTTMIYGSMQS
-695 DRYKRGKGTITN
+695 DRHKRGEGTITN
-707 NSRVVQDVIDK
+707 NSRVVQHVIDK
-718 TGLSRP
+718 TDLSRP

-733 IKDNGAENYADAKRV
+733 IKDNGAENYANAKRV

-765 EYVAPDAAYM
+765 EYAAPDAAYM
-775 EAKSQISGGT
+775 EAKSQISGGLT
-785 DPYSWEYYRD
+785 RTRGS
-795 NDLSLLLGEITE
+795 ITE
-807 EESYNDWRA
+807 IMTCRSCS
-816 ERDAREAA
+816 ERSRRRKPITIGAQHDAREAA
-824 KAAQEQSQN
+824 KAAQEQSQKTGEIVNESAENAVESQN

-865 FGYDE
+865 FGYAEAQTQTRSTDGVLTDDE
-870 AKTQAR
+870 HAMEGLR
-876 SLKNLFEKGDR
+876 PEDR
-887 EKLGLT
+887 T
-893 EQDLSHKVEHDAE
+893 HKVNHDE
-906 AEAKAQER
+906 EVNAKAQER

-923 ADLFGEKRD
+923 ADLFGEKQD
-932 WDKTD
+932 WNDTD
-937 TLLADKIMGAELD
+937 TVL
-950 KAHKSGSMDDYAEV
+950 AHKIIVKEVAKARESGSKDAYAEV
-964 ARLVKRWYA
+964 AKLMKEWDA
-973 QGTDVGQ
+973 HGTEAGQ
-980 VMQMRQVLSKSP
+980 ALRQRRQLASDP
-992 KLMEAEAIELLMDEK
+992 ALMEADAIQLLNDSE

-1024 SQNAERLLS
+1024 SQNAEKLRS

-1048 MSMERRTN
+1048 MSTERRTN
-1056 SLWSNKMGRTMEK
+1056 GLWSNKMGRTMEK

-1074 KKLPDGESFLRD
+1074 KKLPGGEAFLRD
-1086 IAASQV
+1086 VAASQV
-1092 RGIAYDYAKPSV
+1092 RGIAYDYAKPST

-1118 KPATP
+1118 KPATA
-1123 ARNLIGNMV
+1123 ARNLVGNMV

-1149 LLSKCTGT
+1149 LLSKYTGT
-1157 RSVAVDMSYLSKAK
+1157 RSVAADKSYLSKAK
-1171 RKGMGEARLK
+1171 RKGMGEATLK
-1181 SYIEMGLDASV
+1181 SYIETGLDASV
-1192 SNARGKYGTGGS
+1192 SNAQGKYETGGS
-1204 RSYKMTGNFLER
+1204 RSFKMTGNFLER

-1224 SNYAMVTTDQM
+1224 SNYAMVTSDQM

-1249 ELEAKGKVAKGALD
+1249 ALEAKGKVAKGALD
-1263 GRAEETARERTFQND
+1263 GRAEETARERTFQNEG
-1278 SKLAQATGVVRRGLN
+1278 KLAQATGVVRRALN
-1293 VFSIKDKRGGRFG
+1293 VFSIKDKRGGSFG

-1337 AEVVKVLHKAKA
+1337 AEVVKVLNKAKA
-1349 GTLTAAEQAKA
+1349 GTLTASEQAKA

-1372 GIALFAVL
+1372 GIAFFAVL
-1380 AGAGVMNVAGDD
+1380 AGAGIMNVAGDD

-1450 LADCYEEDGKITF
+1450 LADCYKDEGLTF
-1463 GDVTRENLSS
+1463 ANVAGGNLESAF
-1473 IYQSVMDLPAMSQ
+1473 QSVMDLPAMSQ

-1499 DNDGGKL
+1499 DTTGGKL
-1506 ADATLRYG
+1506 ADATFRYG
-1514 ASQVTSFIPNVVSG
+1514 ASQATSFVPNVVSG
-1528 VAQGIDG
+1528 VAQGVDG

-1547 ENSLNAMK
+1547 ENSLSAMK
-1555 SKIPWLRETLP
+1555 SKIPGLRETLP

-1602 AVNQELYRLD
+1602 AVNQELYRLGE
-1612 SLNIDVKYPEK
+1612 NIDIKYPEK
-1623 KTPSDV
+1623 KAPNSGNRDGEKV
-1629 SRNGKKVTLNQDEKR
+1629 SLDQDERR

-1659 KVIQSSVYKQSSD
+1659 KVIRSSVYKQSSD

-1679 QNLLKVATAAGKKK
+1679 QNLLEVATSAGKKK
-1693 AKLDGSDTP
+1693 AKLDGGDTP
-1702 SWTTKS
+1702 AWTTKS
-1708 SGSVADNAVY
+1708 TGTIGENAVY
-1718 RAKLGTAKDTLP
+1718 KAMLGTAKDALP
-1730 ADARDRNGDVMQAI
+1730 EDKRT
-1744 IKTVVGKRGGSD
+1744 KTGNVLQSVLKTAGNKRGGD
-1756 QLALNVMAQEI
+1756 NLMLNIMAQQLSE
-1767 ESGTL
+1767 GTQD
-1772 AKVETAYNGG
+1772 KFETAYNGG

-1792 QAMYAKK
+1792 QAKYATK
-1799 PGTSQKK
+1799 PGTSQRK
-1806 YKKPDLYVWAMQ
+1806 YKKADLYAWAMQ

-1830 NLFGK
+1830 KLFS
-1835 TKK
+1835 

>member
-1 MAFTVQRE
+1 MASDFLKQYAKSSRE
-9 QRNHD
+9 KIDREYGKKAYGGSKYKMDKVWGQT
-14 FAQAG
+14 AT
-19 RRARSMLEQ
+19 Q
-28 DKKTIEAE
+28 DTA
-36 EQRAKEYAQKPVTKP
+36 AKQKPVTKP

-65 FWEKLLSAFGDAGYS
+65 FWEKLLNAFGDAGYS
-80 ADTTTPLAMTNQAIT
+80 ADTTTPLALTNQAIS

-110 AGGNIVKS
+110 AGGNI
-118 AAKSAESAYE
+118 AKSAYEGAKSAYE

-145 VTVADNAVSQ
+145 VTVADNAVPQ
-155 EDKDKADA
+155 EDKDKAEA

-282 DDVAEKLIGKL
+282 DDVAEKLVGKL
-293 AKTDAGRSVLRALT
+293 AKTDAGRSVVRALT

-321 LNPAIRTIY
+321 LNPAIRAIY
-330 DKGAAV
+330 DKGAAA

-370 GIVKGIDA
+370 GIAKGIDA

-384 RAGEPAANVNAEASA
+384 RAGEPAASVNAEASA
-399 KPADAETIA
+399 KPAEAENIA
-408 AEAQAD
+408 AEAQAE
-414 AAPVETAQD
+414 AAPVETAQVEDSQATVRTLLKKGIISNSEANRVLAD
-423 APAAQEENAAP
+423 A
-434 ADIRETGLETR
+434 GLRTEFERQT
-445 IAGIKGNDTA
+445 
-455 SVGNAST
+455 
-462 AMENTLW
+462 
-469 MRRGTQSEPGWGETY
+469 GETLT
-484 GTAQEAFNEA
+484 GTKADQRAQI
-494 MKRIDSGLFSAM
+494 KRVALTQNITGETAKSEEQSQKTG
-506 EKAVNEAERGI
+506 EIVNESAE
-517 NAKENL
+517 
-523 RLIST
+523 
-528 MISAAE
+528 
-534 FVRHYDVSP
+534 
-543 AAAATVIINSYHND
+543 
-557 ALDSI
+557 
-562 RDRRGDLTDYALEQ
+562 
-576 MRSIDNAVESYGSNP
+576 NAVE
-591 VSENDL
+591 
-597 SVAQNAEYPGNAED
+597 
-611 ATGMREPAQNP
+611 
-622 TQERAT
+622 
-628 EAGQS
+628 
-633 TERDANRQPQEYTP
+633 
-647 EDHIDN
+647 
-653 RSDEYIAKR
+653 
-662 STKSFQYNHP
+662 
-672 ELHEHFERVA
+672 
-682 EDLAPMIYGSMRS
+682 
-695 DRYKRGKGTITN
+695 
-707 NSRVVQDVIDK
+707 
-718 TGLSRP
+718 
-724 EILRALDAI
+724 
-733 IKDNGAENYADAKRV
+733 
-748 EKALDSLLVD
+748 
-758 GYTKPNG
+758 
-765 EYVAPDAAYM
+765 
-775 EAKSQISGGT
+775 
-785 DPYSWEYYRD
+785 
-795 NDLSLLLGEITE
+795 
-807 EESYNDWRA
+807 
-816 ERDAREAA
+816 
-824 KAAQEQSQN
+824 SQN

-865 FGYDE
+865 FGYAEAQTQTRSTDGVLTDDE
-870 AKTQAR
+870 HAMEGLR
-876 SLKNLFEKGDR
+876 PEDR
-887 EKLGLT
+887 T
-893 EQDLSHKVEHDAE
+893 HKVNHDE
-906 AEAKAQER
+906 EVNAKAQER

-923 ADLFGEKRD
+923 ADLFGEKQD
-932 WDKTD
+932 WNDTD
-937 TLLADKIMGAELD
+937 TVL
-950 KAHKSGSMDDYAEV
+950 AHKIIVKEVAKARESGSKDAYAEV
-964 ARLVKRWYA
+964 AKLMKEWDA
-973 QGTDVGQ
+973 HGTEAGQ
-980 VMQMRQVLSKSP
+980 ALRQRRQLASDP
-992 KLMEAEAIELLMDEK
+992 ALMEADAIQLLNDSE

-1024 SQNAERLLS
+1024 SQNAEKLRS

-1048 MSMERRTN
+1048 MSTERRTN
-1056 SLWSNKMGRTMEK
+1056 GLWSNKMGRTMEK

-1074 KKLPDGESFLRD
+1074 KKLPGGEAFLRD
-1086 IAASQV
+1086 VAASQV
-1092 RGIAYDYAKPSV
+1092 RGIAYDYAKPST

-1118 KPATP
+1118 KPATA
-1123 ARNLIGNMV
+1123 ARNLVGNMV

-1149 LLSKCTGT
+1149 LLSKYTGT
-1157 RSVAVDMSYLSKAK
+1157 RSVAADKSYLSKAK
-1171 RKGMGEARLK
+1171 RKGMGEATLK
-1181 SYIEMGLDASV
+1181 SYIETGLDASV
-1192 SNARGKYGTGGS
+1192 SNAQGKYETGGS
-1204 RSYKMTGNFLER
+1204 RSFKMTGNFLER

-1224 SNYAMVTTDQM
+1224 SNYAMVTSDQM

-1249 ELEAKGKVAKGALD
+1249 ALEAKGKVAKGALD
-1263 GRAEETARERTFQND
+1263 GRAEETARERTFQNEG
-1278 SKLAQATGVVRRGLN
+1278 KLAQATGVVRRALN
-1293 VFSIKDKRGGRFG
+1293 VFSIKDKRGGSFG

-1337 AEVVKVLHKAKA
+1337 AEVVKVLNKAKA
-1349 GTLTAAEQAKA
+1349 GTLTASEQAKA

-1372 GIALFAVL
+1372 GIAFFAVL
-1380 AGAGVMNVAGDD
+1380 AGAGIMNVAGDD

-1450 LADCYEEDGKITF
+1450 LADCYKDEGLTF
-1463 GDVTRENLSS
+1463 ANVAGGNLESAF
-1473 IYQSVMDLPAMSQ
+1473 QSVMDLPAMSQ

-1499 DNDGGKL
+1499 DTTGGKL
-1506 ADATLRYG
+1506 ADATFRYG
-1514 ASQVTSFIPNVVSG
+1514 ASQATSFVPNVVSG
-1528 VAQGIDG
+1528 VAQGVDG

-1547 ENSLNAMK
+1547 ENSLSAMK
-1555 SKIPWLRETLP
+1555 SKIPGLRETLP

-1602 AVNQELYRLD
+1602 AVNQELYRLGE
-1612 SLNIDVKYPEK
+1612 NIDIKYPEK
-1623 KTPSDV
+1623 KAPNSGNRDGEKV
-1629 SRNGKKVTLNQDEKR
+1629 SLDQDERR

-1659 KVIQSSVYKQSSD
+1659 KVIRSSVYKQSSD

-1679 QNLLKVATAAGKKK
+1679 QNLLEVATSAGKKK
-1693 AKLDGSDTP
+1693 AKLDGGDTP
-1702 SWTTKS
+1702 AWTTKS
-1708 SGSVADNAVY
+1708 TGTIGENAVY
-1718 RAKLGTAKDTLP
+1718 KAMLGTAKDALP
-1730 ADARDRNGDVMQAI
+1730 EDKRT
-1744 IKTVVGKRGGSD
+1744 KTGNVLQSVLKTAGNKRGGD
-1756 QLALNVMAQEI
+1756 NLMLNIMAQQLSE
-1767 ESGTL
+1767 GTQD
-1772 AKVETAYNGG
+1772 KFETAYNGG

-1792 QAMYAKK
+1792 QAKYATK
-1799 PGTSQKK
+1799 PGTSQRK
-1806 YKKPDLYVWAMQ
+1806 YKKADLYAWAMQ

-1830 NLFGK
+1830 KLFS
-1835 TKK
+1835 

>member
-1 MAFTVQRE
+1 MASDFLKQYAKSSRE
-9 QRNHD
+9 KIDREYGKKAYGGSKYKMDKVRGQT
-14 FAQAG
+14 AT
-19 RRARSMLEQ
+19 Q
-28 DKKTIEAE
+28 DTA
-36 EQRAKEYAQKPVTKP
+36 AKQKPVTKP

-65 FWEKLLSAFGDAGYS
+65 FWEKLLNAFGDAGYS
-80 ADTTTPLAMTNQAIT
+80 ADTTTPLALTNQAIS

-110 AGGNIVKS
+110 AGGNI
-118 AAKSAESAYE
+118 AKSAYEGAKSAYE

-145 VTVADNAVSQ
+145 VTVADNAVPQ
-155 EDKDKADA
+155 EDKDKAEA

-219 NALLPGAGLANMGL
+219 NALLPGVGLANMGL

-293 AKTDAGRSVLRALT
+293 AKTDAGRSVVRALT

-321 LNPAIRTIY
+321 LNPAIRAIY
-330 DKGAAV
+330 DKGAAA

-358 IGAALSTFGTAA
+358 IGAVLSTFGTAA
-370 GIVKGIDA
+370 GIAKGIDA

-384 RAGEPAANVNAEASA
+384 RAGEPAASVNAEASA
-399 KPADAETIA
+399 KPAEAENIA
-408 AEAQAD
+408 AEAQAE
-414 AAPVETAQD
+414 AAPVETAQVEDSQATVRTLLKKGIISNSEANRVLAD
-423 APAAQEENAAP
+423 A
-434 ADIRETGLETR
+434 GLRTEFERQT
-445 IAGIKGNDTA
+445 
-455 SVGNAST
+455 
-462 AMENTLW
+462 
-469 MRRGTQSEPGWGETY
+469 GETLT
-484 GTAQEAFNEA
+484 GTKADQRAQI
-494 MKRIDSGLFSAM
+494 KRVALTQNITGETAKSEEQSQKTG
-506 EKAVNEAERGI
+506 EIVNESAE
-517 NAKENL
+517 
-523 RLIST
+523 
-528 MISAAE
+528 
-534 FVRHYDVSP
+534 
-543 AAAATVIINSYHND
+543 
-557 ALDSI
+557 
-562 RDRRGDLTDYALEQ
+562 
-576 MRSIDNAVESYGSNP
+576 NAVE
-591 VSENDL
+591 
-597 SVAQNAEYPGNAED
+597 A
-611 ATGMREPAQNP
+611 
-622 TQERAT
+622 
-628 EAGQS
+628 
-633 TERDANRQPQEYTP
+633 
-647 EDHIDN
+647 
-653 RSDEYIAKR
+653 
-662 STKSFQYNHP
+662 
-672 ELHEHFERVA
+672 
-682 EDLAPMIYGSMRS
+682 
-695 DRYKRGKGTITN
+695 
-707 NSRVVQDVIDK
+707 
-718 TGLSRP
+718 
-724 EILRALDAI
+724 
-733 IKDNGAENYADAKRV
+733 
-748 EKALDSLLVD
+748 
-758 GYTKPNG
+758 
-765 EYVAPDAAYM
+765 
-775 EAKSQISGGT
+775 
-785 DPYSWEYYRD
+785 
-795 NDLSLLLGEITE
+795 
-807 EESYNDWRA
+807 
-816 ERDAREAA
+816 
-824 KAAQEQSQN
+824 QN

-841 QRETETDAGQRGT
+841 QREAETDAGQRGT

-870 AKTQAR
+870 ARTQTHSTDGVLTDDERAMQGLR
-876 SLKNLFEKGDR
+876 PEDR
-887 EKLGLT
+887 T
-893 EQDLSHKVEHDAE
+893 HKVNHDE
-906 AEAKAQER
+906 EVNAKAQER

-923 ADLFGEKRD
+923 ADLFGTKQD
-932 WDKTD
+932 WDDTD
-937 TLLADKIMGAELD
+937 TVL
-950 KAHKSGSMDDYAEV
+950 AHKIIVKEVAKARESGSKDAYAEV
-964 ARLVKRWYA
+964 AKLMKEWDA
-973 QGTDVGQ
+973 HGTEAGQ
-980 VMQMRQVLSKSP
+980 ALRQRRQFASDP
-992 KLMEAEAIELLMDEK
+992 ALMEADAIQLLSDSE

-1024 SQNAERLLS
+1024 SQNAEKLRS
-1033 IEKGDVDGVVDLIKD
+1033 IEKGDVDGVVDLIKG
-1048 MSMERRTN
+1048 MSTERRTN
-1056 SLWSNKMGRTMEK
+1056 GLWSNKMGRTMEK

-1074 KKLPDGESFLRD
+1074 KKLPGGEAFLRD
-1086 IAASQV
+1086 VAASQV
-1092 RGIAYDYAKPSV
+1092 RGIAYDYAKPST
-1104 LEQIKTYRYLSMLS
+1104 LEQIKAYRYLSMLS

-1123 ARNLIGNMV
+1123 GRNLVGNMV

-1149 LLSKCTGT
+1149 LLSKYTGT
-1157 RSVAVDMSYLSKAK
+1157 RSVAADKSYFSKTK
-1171 RKGMGEARLK
+1171 RKGMGEATLK
-1181 SYIEMGLDASV
+1181 SYIETGLDASV
-1192 SNARGKYGTGGS
+1192 SNAQGKYETGGS
-1204 RSYKMTGNFLER
+1204 RSFKMTGNFLER

-1249 ELEAKGKVAKGALD
+1249 ALEAKGKVAKGALD
-1263 GRAEETARERTFQND
+1263 GRAEEIARERTFQNEG
-1278 SKLAQATGVVRRGLN
+1278 KLAQATGVVRRALN
-1293 VFSIKDKRGGRFG
+1293 VFSIKDKRGGSFG

-1337 AEVVKVLHKAKA
+1337 AEVVKVLNKAKA
-1349 GTLTAAEQAKA
+1349 GTLTASEQAKA

-1372 GIALFAVL
+1372 GIAFFAVL
-1380 AGAGVMNVAGDD
+1380 AGAGIMNVSGDD

-1450 LADCYEEDGKITF
+1450 LADCYKDEGLTF
-1463 GDVTRENLSS
+1463 ANVAGGNLESAF
-1473 IYQSVMDLPAMSQ
+1473 QSVMDLPAMSQ

-1499 DNDGGKL
+1499 DTTGGKL
-1506 ADATLRYG
+1506 ADATFRYG
-1514 ASQVTSFIPNVVSG
+1514 ASQATSFVPNVVSG
-1528 VAQGIDG
+1528 VAQGVDG

-1547 ENSLNAMK
+1547 ENSLSAMK
-1555 SKIPWLRETLP
+1555 SKIPGLRETLP

-1602 AVNQELYRLD
+1602 AVNQELYRLGE
-1612 SLNIDVKYPEK
+1612 NIDIKYPEK
-1623 KTPSDV
+1623 KAPNSGNRDGEKV
-1629 SRNGKKVTLNQDEKR
+1629 SLDQDERR

-1659 KVIQSSVYKQSSD
+1659 KVIRSSVYKQSSD

-1679 QNLLKVATAAGKKK
+1679 QNLLEVATSAGKKK
-1693 AKLDGSDTP
+1693 AKLDGGDTP
-1702 SWTTKS
+1702 AWTTKS
-1708 SGSVADNAVY
+1708 TGTIGENAVY
-1718 RAKLGTAKDTLP
+1718 KAMLGTAKDALP
-1730 ADARDRNGDVMQAI
+1730 EDKRT
-1744 IKTVVGKRGGSD
+1744 KTGNVLQSVLKTAGNKRGGD
-1756 QLALNVMAQEI
+1756 NLMLNIMAQQLSE
-1767 ESGTL
+1767 GTQD
-1772 AKVETAYNGG
+1772 KFETAYNGG

-1792 QAMYAKK
+1792 QAKYATK
-1799 PGTSQKK
+1799 PGTSQRK
-1806 YKKPDLYVWAMQ
+1806 YKKADLYAWAMQ

-1830 NLFGK
+1830 KLFS
-1835 TKK
+1835 

>member
-1 MAFTVQRE
+1 MAFKKATVSIDDWLKSTGTTERP
-9 QRNHD
+9 R
-14 FAQAG
+14 AQQSTA
-19 RRARSMLEQ
+19 A
-28 DKKTIEAE
+28 
-36 EQRAKEYAQKPVTKP
+36 AQKSVTEP

-65 FWEKLLSAFGDAGYS
+65 FWEKLLNAFGDAGYS
-80 ADTTTPLAMTNQAIT
+80 ADTSAPLGMMNQAIS
-95 DDYRKSNMQESKTAE
+95 DDYRSSGMQESKTAE
-110 AGGNIVKS
+110 AGGNIAKS
-118 AAKSAESAYE
+118 AVKSAESAYE

-155 EDKDKADA
+155 EGKDKAET

-168 QESIYAKADKAAAAA
+168 QESIYAKADKAAEAA

-282 DDVAEKLIGKL
+282 DDVAEKLVGKL
-293 AKTDAGRSVLRALT
+293 AKTDAGRSVVRALT

-321 LNPAIRTIY
+321 LNPAIRAIY
-330 DKGAAV
+330 DKGAAA

-358 IGAALSTFGTAA
+358 IGAALSTFGTTA
-370 GIVKGIDA
+370 GIAKGIDA

-384 RAGEPAANVNAEASA
+384 RGGEPAASGVNAEASA
-399 KPADAETIA
+399 KPAEAETIA

-414 AAPVETAQD
+414 AAPVETAQGEGSQVTVR
-423 APAAQEENAAP
+423 A
-434 ADIRETGLETR
+434 LLKK
-445 IAGIKGNDTA
+445 GIISN
-455 SVGNAST
+455 S
-462 AMENTLW
+462 
-469 MRRGTQSEPGWGETY
+469 
-484 GTAQEAFNEA
+484 
-494 MKRIDSGLFSAM
+494 
-506 EKAVNEAERGI
+506 EAERIIKDAG
-517 NAKENL
+517 L
-523 RLIST
+523 R
-528 MISAAE
+528 AE
-534 FVRHYDVSP
+534 FERQTGETLTGTKADQRAQIKRV
-543 AAAATVIINSYHND
+543 
-557 ALDSI
+557 ALTQNITGETAQSE
-562 RDRRGDLTDYALEQ
+562 EQ
-576 MRSIDNAVESYGSNP
+576 SQKTGEIVNESAENAVE
-591 VSENDL
+591 
-597 SVAQNAEYPGNAED
+597 A
-611 ATGMREPAQNP
+611 
-622 TQERAT
+622 
-628 EAGQS
+628 
-633 TERDANRQPQEYTP
+633 
-647 EDHIDN
+647 
-653 RSDEYIAKR
+653 
-662 STKSFQYNHP
+662 
-672 ELHEHFERVA
+672 
-682 EDLAPMIYGSMRS
+682 
-695 DRYKRGKGTITN
+695 
-707 NSRVVQDVIDK
+707 
-718 TGLSRP
+718 
-724 EILRALDAI
+724 
-733 IKDNGAENYADAKRV
+733 
-748 EKALDSLLVD
+748 
-758 GYTKPNG
+758 
-765 EYVAPDAAYM
+765 
-775 EAKSQISGGT
+775 
-785 DPYSWEYYRD
+785 
-795 NDLSLLLGEITE
+795 
-807 EESYNDWRA
+807 
-816 ERDAREAA
+816 
-824 KAAQEQSQN
+824 QN

-870 AKTQAR
+870 ARTQTRLTDGVLTDDERAMEGLR
-876 SLKNLFEKGDR
+876 PEDR
-887 EKLGLT
+887 T
-893 EQDLSHKVEHDAE
+893 HKVNHDE
-906 AEAKAQER
+906 EVNAKAQER

-923 ADLFGEKRD
+923 ADLFGEKQD
-932 WDKTD
+932 WDDTD
-937 TLLADKIMGAELD
+937 TVL
-950 KAHKSGSMDDYAEV
+950 AHKIIVKEVAKARESGSKDAYAEV
-964 ARLVKRWYA
+964 AKLMKEWDA
-973 QGTDVGQ
+973 HGTEAGQ
-980 VMQMRQVLSKSP
+980 ALRQRRQLASDP
-992 KLMEAEAIELLMDEK
+992 ALMEADAIQLLNDSE

-1015 QRKKILDSV
+1015 QRKKILNSV
-1024 SQNAERLLS
+1024 SQNAEKLRS
-1033 IEKGDVDGVVDLIKD
+1033 IEKGDVDGVVDLIKS
-1048 MSMERRTN
+1048 MSTERRTN
-1056 SLWSNKMGRTMEK
+1056 SLWSNKMGKAMEK

-1074 KKLPDGESFLRD
+1074 KKLPGGEAFLRD

-1092 RGIAYDYAKPSV
+1092 RGIAYDYAKPST

-1123 ARNLIGNMV
+1123 GRNLVGNMV
-1132 YDPVEAVS
+1132 SDPADAVS
-1140 NNIGVGLDM
+1140 NNIGVVLDI
-1149 LLSKCTGT
+1149 LLSKYTGT
-1157 RSVAVDMSYLSKAK
+1157 RSVPVDKSYFSKVK

-1263 GRAEETARERTFQND
+1263 GRAEEIARERTFQND
-1278 SKLAQATGVVRRGLN
+1278 SKLAQATSVVRRALN
-1293 VFSIKDKRGGRFG
+1293 VFSIKDKQGGSLG
-1306 VGDLIL
+1306 LGDIML

-1327 YSPAGFINAG
+1327 NSPAGFIKAG
-1337 AEVVKVLHKAKA
+1337 VEIVKVLNKAKA

-1380 AGAGVMNVAGDD
+1380 AGAGVMNVAGDK

-1402 EGVSGTQLNL
+1402 EGITGTQLNL
-1412 SALNRWIAGE
+1412 SALNRLIAGE

-1494 KYSKA
+1494 KHSKA

-1506 ADATLRYG
+1506 ADAALRYG
-1514 ASQVTSFIPNVVSG
+1514 ASQATSFVPNIVSG
-1528 VAQGIDG
+1528 VAQGVDG
-1535 TVRDTYNGDTVW
+1535 TVRDTYNGDTAW
-1547 ENSLNAMK
+1547 ENGLNAMK
-1555 SKIPWLRETLP
+1555 SKIPGLRETLP

-1602 AVNQELYRLD
+1602 AVNQELYRLGE
-1612 SLNIDVKYPEK
+1612 NIDIKYPEK
-1623 KTPSDV
+1623 KAPNSGNRDGEKV
-1629 SRNGKKVTLNQDEKR
+1629 SLDQDERR

-1679 QNLLKVATAAGKKK
+1679 QNLLEVAMAAGKKK
-1693 AKLDGSDTP
+1693 AKLDGGDAP

-1708 SGSVADNAVY
+1708 NGSVADNAVY
-1718 RAKLGTAKDTLP
+1718 RAKLDTAKGTLP
-1730 ADARDRNGDVMQAI
+1730 ANARGRNGDVMQAI

-1756 QLALNVMAQEI
+1756 QLALNVMAQMLDE
-1767 ESGTL
+1767 GPQ

-1799 PGTSQKK
+1799 PGASQKK
-1806 YKKPDLYVWAMQ
+1806 YKKPDLYAWAMQ

-1830 NLFGK
+1830 KLFS
-1835 TKK
+1835 

>member
-1 MAFTVQRE
+1 MASEFLKQYAKSSRE
-9 QRNHD
+9 KIDREYGKK
-14 FAQAG
+14 AYG
-19 RRARSMLEQ
+19 GSKYKM
-28 DKKTIEAE
+28 DKVWGQTATQETA
-36 EQRAKEYAQKPVTKP
+36 AKQKPVTEP

-65 FWEKLLSAFGDAGYS
+65 FWEKLLNAFGDAGYS
-80 ADTTTPLAMTNQAIT
+80 ADTTTPLALTNQAIS
-95 DDYRKSNMQESKTAE
+95 DDYRESNMQESKTAE
-110 AGGNIVKS
+110 TGGNIAKS
-118 AAKSAESAYE
+118 AVKSAESAYE

-145 VTVADNAVSQ
+145 VTVADNAVPQ
-155 EDKDKADA
+155 EDKDKAEA

-282 DDVAEKLIGKL
+282 DDVAEKLVGKL
-293 AKTDAGRSVLRALT
+293 AKTDAGRSVVRALT

-321 LNPAIRTIY
+321 LNPAIRAIY
-330 DKGAAV
+330 DKGAAA

-370 GIVKGIDA
+370 GIAKGIDA

-399 KPADAETIA
+399 KPAEAENIA
-408 AEAQAD
+408 AEAQAE

-423 APAAQEENAAP
+423 APAAQEKPQENSTLRMVEEAA
-434 ADIRETGLETR
+434 GL
-445 IAGIKGNDTA
+445 
-455 SVGNAST
+455 
-462 AMENTLW
+462 
-469 MRRGTQSEPGWGETY
+469 
-484 GTAQEAFNEA
+484 
-494 MKRIDSGLFSAM
+494 
-506 EKAVNEAERGI
+506 
-517 NAKENL
+517 
-523 RLIST
+523 
-528 MISAAE
+528 
-534 FVRHYDVSP
+534 
-543 AAAATVIINSYHND
+543 
-557 ALDSI
+557 
-562 RDRRGDLTDYALEQ
+562 
-576 MRSIDNAVESYGSNP
+576 
-591 VSENDL
+591 
-597 SVAQNAEYPGNAED
+597 
-611 ATGMREPAQNP
+611 REPAQSP
-622 TQERAT
+622 ARERAT
-628 EAGQS
+628 EAGRS
-633 TERDANRQPQEYTP
+633 EERDANRQPQEYTP

-653 RSDEYIAKR
+653 RTDEYVAKR

-682 EDLAPMIYGSMRS
+682 EDLTTMIYGSMQS
-695 DRYKRGKGTITN
+695 DRHKRGEGTITN
-707 NSRVVQDVIDK
+707 NSRVVQHVIDK
-718 TGLSRP
+718 TDLSRP

-733 IKDNGAENYADAKRV
+733 IKDNGAENYANAKRV

-765 EYVAPDAAYM
+765 EYAAPDAAYM

-795 NDLSLLLGEITE
+795 NGLSLMLGEITE
-807 EESYNDWRA
+807 EEAYNDWRA
-816 ERDAREAA
+816 QHDAREAA
-824 KAAQEQSQN
+824 KAAQEQSQKTGEIVNESAENAVESQN

-865 FGYDE
+865 FGYAEAQTQTRSTDGVLTDDE
-870 AKTQAR
+870 HAMEGLR
-876 SLKNLFEKGDR
+876 PEDR
-887 EKLGLT
+887 T
-893 EQDLSHKVEHDAE
+893 HKVNHD
-906 AEAKAQER
+906 
-914 FESDYEGEK
+914 EGEK
-923 ADLFGEKRD
+923 ADLFGEKQD
-932 WDKTD
+932 WNDTD
-937 TLLADKIMGAELD
+937 TVL
-950 KAHKSGSMDDYAEV
+950 AHKIIVKEVAKARESGSKDAYAEV
-964 ARLVKRWYA
+964 AKLMKEWDA
-973 QGTDVGQ
+973 HGTEAGQ
-980 VMQMRQVLSKSP
+980 ALRQRRQLASDP
-992 KLMEAEAIELLMDEK
+992 ALMEADAIQLLNDSE

-1024 SQNAERLLS
+1024 SQNAEKLRS

-1048 MSMERRTN
+1048 MSTERRTN
-1056 SLWSNKMGRTMEK
+1056 GLWSNKMGRTMEK

-1074 KKLPDGESFLRD
+1074 KKLPGGEAFLRD
-1086 IAASQV
+1086 VAASQV
-1092 RGIAYDYAKPSV
+1092 RGIAYDYAKPST

-1118 KPATP
+1118 KPATA
-1123 ARNLIGNMV
+1123 ARNLVGNMV

-1149 LLSKCTGT
+1149 LLSKYTGT
-1157 RSVAVDMSYLSKAK
+1157 RSVAADKSYLSKAK
-1171 RKGMGEARLK
+1171 RKGMGEATLK
-1181 SYIEMGLDASV
+1181 SYIETGLDASV
-1192 SNARGKYGTGGS
+1192 SNAQGKYETGGS
-1204 RSYKMTGNFLER
+1204 RSFKMTGNFLER

-1224 SNYAMVTTDQM
+1224 SNYAMVTSDQM

-1249 ELEAKGKVAKGALD
+1249 ALEAKGKVAKGALD
-1263 GRAEETARERTFQND
+1263 GRAEETARERTFQNEG
-1278 SKLAQATGVVRRGLN
+1278 KLAQATGVVRRALN
-1293 VFSIKDKRGGRFG
+1293 VFSIKDKRGGSFG

-1337 AEVVKVLHKAKA
+1337 AEVVKVLNKAKA
-1349 GTLTAAEQAKA
+1349 GTLTASEQAKA

-1372 GIALFAVL
+1372 GIAFFAVL
-1380 AGAGVMNVAGDD
+1380 AGAGIMNVAGDD

-1450 LADCYEEDGKITF
+1450 LADCYKDEGLTF
-1463 GDVTRENLSS
+1463 ANVAGGNLESAF
-1473 IYQSVMDLPAMSQ
+1473 QSVMDLPAMSQ

-1499 DNDGGKL
+1499 DTTGGKL
-1506 ADATLRYG
+1506 ADATFRYG
-1514 ASQVTSFIPNVVSG
+1514 ASQATSFVPNVVSG
-1528 VAQGIDG
+1528 VAQGVDG

-1547 ENSLNAMK
+1547 ENSLSAMK
-1555 SKIPWLRETLP
+1555 SKIPGLRETLP

-1602 AVNQELYRLD
+1602 AVNQELYRLGE
-1612 SLNIDVKYPEK
+1612 NIDIKYPEK
-1623 KTPSDV
+1623 KAPNSGNRDGEKV
-1629 SRNGKKVTLNQDEKR
+1629 SLDQDERR
-1644 QYQMAYGQ
+1644 QQQMAYGQ

-1659 KVIQSSVYKQSSD
+1659 KVIRSSVYKQSSD

-1679 QNLLKVATAAGKKK
+1679 QNLLEVATSAGKKK
-1693 AKLDGSDTP
+1693 AKLDGGDTP
-1702 SWTTKS
+1702 AWTTKS
-1708 SGSVADNAVY
+1708 TGTIGENAVY
-1718 RAKLGTAKDTLP
+1718 KAMLGTAKDALP
-1730 ADARDRNGDVMQAI
+1730 EDKRT
-1744 IKTVVGKRGGSD
+1744 KTGNVLQSVLKTAGNKRGGD
-1756 QLALNVMAQEI
+1756 NLMLNIMAQQLSE
-1767 ESGTL
+1767 GTQD
-1772 AKVETAYNGG
+1772 KFETAYNGG

-1792 QAMYAKK
+1792 QAKYATK
-1799 PGTSQKK
+1799 PGTSQRK
-1806 YKKPDLYVWAMQ
+1806 YKKADLYAWAMQ

-1830 NLFGK
+1830 KLFS
-1835 TKK
+1835 

>member
-36 EQRAKEYAQKPVTKP
+36 EQRAKEYAKKPVTKP
-51 ISEPVP
+51 VSEPVP

-65 FWEKLLSAFGDAGYS
+65 FWEKLLNAFGDAGYS
-80 ADTTTPLAMTNQAIT
+80 ADTTTPLALTNQAIT

-110 AGGNIVKS
+110 AGGNIAKS
-118 AAKSAESAYE
+118 AVKSAESAYE

-155 EDKDKADA
+155 EDKDKAEA
-163 ARKRN
+163 VRQRN
-168 QESIYAKADKAAAAA
+168 QKNIYAKADKAAEAA
-183 AEASEKAKDN
+183 AEASEKAKEN

-242 ARLDGASEGEQVA
+242 ARLDGASEGEQLA

-293 AKTDAGRSVLRALT
+293 AKTDAGRSVVRALT
-307 NAVGEGAEE
+307 NAIGEGAEE

-321 LNPAIRTIY
+321 LNPAIHAIY
-330 DKGAAV
+330 DKGAAA

-370 GIVKGIDA
+370 GIVKGVDA

-384 RAGEPAANVNAEASA
+384 RAGEPAASVNAEASA

-408 AEAQAD
+408 AEAQAE
-414 AAPVETAQD
+414 AAPVETI
-423 APAAQEENAAP
+423 QEEGSQATVRAMLKKGIISNSEANRVL
-434 ADIRETGLETR
+434 ADAGLRAEFERQT
-445 IAGIKGNDTA
+445 
-455 SVGNAST
+455 
-462 AMENTLW
+462 
-469 MRRGTQSEPGWGETY
+469 GETLT
-484 GTAQEAFNEA
+484 GTKSDQRAQI
-494 MKRIDSGLFSAM
+494 KRVALTQNITGETAKSEEQSQKTG
-506 EKAVNEAERGI
+506 EIVNESAE
-517 NAKENL
+517 
-523 RLIST
+523 
-528 MISAAE
+528 
-534 FVRHYDVSP
+534 
-543 AAAATVIINSYHND
+543 
-557 ALDSI
+557 
-562 RDRRGDLTDYALEQ
+562 
-576 MRSIDNAVESYGSNP
+576 NAVE
-591 VSENDL
+591 
-597 SVAQNAEYPGNAED
+597 
-611 ATGMREPAQNP
+611 T
-622 TQERAT
+622 
-628 EAGQS
+628 
-633 TERDANRQPQEYTP
+633 
-647 EDHIDN
+647 
-653 RSDEYIAKR
+653 
-662 STKSFQYNHP
+662 
-672 ELHEHFERVA
+672 
-682 EDLAPMIYGSMRS
+682 
-695 DRYKRGKGTITN
+695 
-707 NSRVVQDVIDK
+707 
-718 TGLSRP
+718 
-724 EILRALDAI
+724 
-733 IKDNGAENYADAKRV
+733 
-748 EKALDSLLVD
+748 
-758 GYTKPNG
+758 
-765 EYVAPDAAYM
+765 
-775 EAKSQISGGT
+775 
-785 DPYSWEYYRD
+785 
-795 NDLSLLLGEITE
+795 
-807 EESYNDWRA
+807 
-816 ERDAREAA
+816 
-824 KAAQEQSQN
+824 QN

-870 AKTQAR
+870 ARTQTHSTDGVLTDDER
-876 SLKNLFEKGDR
+876 SME
-887 EKLGLT
+887 GLRPEYRT
-893 EQDLSHKVEHDAE
+893 HKVNHDE
-906 AEAKAQER
+906 EVNAKAQER

-923 ADLFGEKRD
+923 ADLFGEKQD
-932 WDKTD
+932 WDDTD
-937 TLLADKIMGAELD
+937 TVL
-950 KAHKSGSMDDYAEV
+950 AHKIIVKEVAKARESGSKDAYAEV
-964 ARLVKRWYA
+964 AKLMKEWDA
-973 QGTDVGQ
+973 HGTEAGQ
-980 VMQMRQVLSKSP
+980 ALRQRRQLASDP
-992 KLMEAEAIELLMDEK
+992 ALMEADAIQLLNDSE

-1024 SQNAERLLS
+1024 SQNAEKLRS
-1033 IEKGDVDGVVDLIKD
+1033 IKKGDVDGVVDLIKD
-1048 MSMERRTN
+1048 MSTERRTN
-1056 SLWSNKMGRTMEK
+1056 GLWSNKMGRTMEK

-1074 KKLPDGESFLRD
+1074 KKLPGGEAFLRD

-1092 RGIAYDYAKPSV
+1092 RGIAYDYTKPSR

-1123 ARNLIGNMV
+1123 GRNLIGNMV
-1132 YDPVEAVS
+1132 SDPSDAVS
-1140 NNIGVGLDM
+1140 NNIGVGLDI
-1149 LLSKCTGT
+1149 LLSKYTGT
-1157 RSVAVDMSYLSKAK
+1157 RSVPVDKSYFSKTK
-1171 RKGMGEARLK
+1171 RKGMGEAALK

-1204 RSYKMTGNFLER
+1204 RSFKMTGNFLER

-1224 SNYAMVTTDQM
+1224 SNYAMVTSDQM

-1249 ELEAKGKVAKGALD
+1249 ALEAKGKVAKGALD
-1263 GRAEETARERTFQND
+1263 GRSEEIARERTFQND
-1278 SKLAQATGVVRRGLN
+1278 SKLAQATGIVRRGLN
-1293 VFSIKDKRGGRFG
+1293 VFSIKDKHGGSIG
-1306 VGDLIL
+1306 LGDIML
-1312 PFTNVPGNIASAAIQ
+1312 PFTNVPGNIASAAMQ

-1349 GTLTAAEQAKA
+1349 GTLTASEQAKA

-1435 GFLDPINAQMTYGAL
+1435 GFLDPINSQMTYGAL
-1450 LADCYEEDGKITF
+1450 LADCYKDEGLTF
-1463 GDVTRENLSS
+1463 ANVAVGNLESAF
-1473 IYQSVMDLPAMSQ
+1473 QSVMDLPAMSQ
-1486 FQEIENSL
+1486 FQEIANGY

-1499 DNDGGKL
+1499 KTKGGKV
-1506 ADATLRYG
+1506 AEAAIRYG
-1514 ASQVTSFIPNVVSG
+1514 ASQTTSFVPNIVSG
-1528 VAQGIDG
+1528 VAQGVDG

-1555 SKIPWLRETLP
+1555 SKLPWLRETLP

-1602 AVNQELYRLD
+1602 AVNQELYRLGE
-1612 SLNIDVKYPEK
+1612 NIDVKYPVKKAPNSGNRDGEK
-1623 KTPSDV
+1623 VP
-1629 SRNGKKVTLNQDEKR
+1629 LNQDERR

-1679 QNLLKVATAAGKKK
+1679 QNLLEVATAAGKKK
-1693 AKLDGSDTP
+1693 AKLDGGDTP

-1730 ADARDRNGDVMQAI
+1730 ADARERNGDVMQAI

-1756 QLALNVMAQEI
+1756 QLALNVMAQQLKE
-1767 ESGTL
+1767 GTQE
-1772 AKVETAYNGG
+1772 KVETAYNGG

-1792 QAMYAKK
+1792 QKKYEKK

-1806 YKKPDLYVWAMQ
+1806 YKKADLYAWAMQ

-1830 NLFGK
+1830 KLFPG
-1835 TKK
+1835 

>member
-1 MAFTVQRE
+1 MASDFLKQYAKSSRE
-9 QRNHD
+9 KIDKEFGKKAYGGSEYDMSKVWGQPT
-14 FAQAG
+14 QATQ
-19 RRARSMLEQ
+19 AANTTQ
-28 DKKTIEAE
+28 NT
-36 EQRAKEYAQKPVTKP
+36 QKPIT
-51 ISEPVP
+51 EPVP

-65 FWEKLLSAFGDAGYS
+65 FWEKLLNAFGDAGYS
-80 ADTTTPLAMTNQAIT
+80 SDTSAPLGMMNQAIS
-95 DDYRKSNMQESKTAE
+95 DDYRSSGMQESKTAE

-118 AAKSAESAYE
+118 AVKGAESAYE

-155 EDKDKADA
+155 EDKDKAEA
-163 ARKRN
+163 ARQRN

-293 AKTDAGRSVLRALT
+293 AKTDVGRSVVRALT

-321 LNPAIRTIY
+321 LNPAIRAIY
-330 DKGAAV
+330 DKGAAA

-378 QKNAAL
+378 QKNAAI
-384 RAGEPAANVNAEASA
+384 RAGEPAASVNAEASA
-399 KPADAETIA
+399 KPADAENIA
-408 AEAQAD
+408 AEAQAE

-423 APAAQEENAAP
+423 APAAQE
-434 ADIRETGLETR
+434 
-445 IAGIKGNDTA
+445 
-455 SVGNAST
+455 
-462 AMENTLW
+462 
-469 MRRGTQSEPGWGETY
+469 
-484 GTAQEAFNEA
+484 
-494 MKRIDSGLFSAM
+494 
-506 EKAVNEAERGI
+506 
-517 NAKENL
+517 
-523 RLIST
+523 
-528 MISAAE
+528 
-534 FVRHYDVSP
+534 
-543 AAAATVIINSYHND
+543 
-557 ALDSI
+557 
-562 RDRRGDLTDYALEQ
+562 
-576 MRSIDNAVESYGSNP
+576 
-591 VSENDL
+591 
-597 SVAQNAEYPGNAED
+597 
-611 ATGMREPAQNP
+611 
-622 TQERAT
+622 RAT
-628 EAGQS
+628 EAGKS
-633 TERDANRQPQEYTP
+633 AELDANRQPQEYTP

-682 EDLAPMIYGSMRS
+682 EDLAPMIYGSMQS

-795 NDLSLLLGEITE
+795 NDLSLILGEITE
-807 EESYNDWRA
+807 EEAYNDWRA

-833 SDNFADVQ
+833 SGNFADVQ

-854 LPEGQGAKSAE
+854 MPEGQGAKSAE

-870 AKTQAR
+870 ARTQTR
-876 SLKNLFEKGDR
+876 STDGVLTDDERAMEGLRPEDR
-887 EKLGLT
+887 T
-893 EQDLSHKVEHDAE
+893 HKVNHDE
-906 AEAKAQER
+906 EVNAKAQER

-923 ADLFGEKRD
+923 ADLFGEKQD
-932 WDKTD
+932 WDDTD
-937 TLLADKIMGAELD
+937 TVL
-950 KAHKSGSMDDYAEV
+950 AHKIIVKEVAKARESGSKDAYAEV
-964 ARLVKRWYA
+964 AKLMKEWDA
-973 QGTDVGQ
+973 HGTEAGQ
-980 VMQMRQVLSKSP
+980 ALRQRRQLASDP
-992 KLMEAEAIELLMDEK
+992 ALMEADAIQLLNDSA

-1024 SQNAERLLS
+1024 SQNAEKLRS
-1033 IEKGDVDGVVDLIKD
+1033 IEKGDVDGLVDLIKD
-1048 MSMERRTN
+1048 MSTERRTN

-1074 KKLPDGESFLRD
+1074 KKLPDGEAFLRD

-1092 RGIAYDYAKPSV
+1092 RGIAYDYAKPST

-1123 ARNLIGNMV
+1123 GRNLVGNMV

-1149 LLSKCTGT
+1149 LLSKYTGT
-1157 RSVAVDMSYLSKAK
+1157 RSVAVDKSYLSKTK
-1171 RKGMGEARLK
+1171 RKGIGEARLK

-1224 SNYAMVTTDQM
+1224 SNYAMVTSDQM

-1249 ELEAKGKVAKGALD
+1249 ALEAKGKVAKGALD
-1263 GRAEETARERTFQND
+1263 GRAEEIARERTFQND
-1278 SKLAQATGVVRRGLN
+1278 SKLAQATGIVRRGLN

-1402 EGVSGTQLNL
+1402 EGITGTQLNL
-1412 SALNRWIAGE
+1412 SALNRWISGE

-1450 LADCYEEDGKITF
+1450 LADCYKEDGKITF

-1499 DNDGGKL
+1499 DTTGGKL

-1514 ASQVTSFIPNVVSG
+1514 ASQATSFVPNLVSG

-1535 TVRDTYNGDTVW
+1535 TVRDTYNGDTAW
-1547 ENSLNAMK
+1547 ENGLNAMK
-1555 SKIPWLRETLP
+1555 SKIPGLRETLP

-1602 AVNQELYRLD
+1602 AVNQELYRLGE
-1612 SLNIDVKYPEK
+1612 NIDIKYPEK
-1623 KTPSDV
+1623 KAPNSGNRD
-1629 SRNGKKVTLNQDEKR
+1629 GEKVPLDQDERR

-1679 QNLLKVATAAGKKK
+1679 QNLLEVATASGKKK
-1693 AKLDGSDTP
+1693 AKLDGGETP
-1702 SWTTKS
+1702 AWTTKS
-1708 SGSVADNAVY
+1708 DGSVADNAVY

-1756 QLALNVMAQEI
+1756 QLALNVMAQKLTEN
-1767 ESGTL
+1767 TQ

-1792 QAMYAKK
+1792 QAKYATK
-1799 PGTSQKK
+1799 PGTSQRK
-1806 YKKPDLYVWAMQ
+1806 YKKADLYAWAMQ

-1830 NLFGK
+1830 KLFS
-1835 TKK
+1835 

>member
-1 MAFTVQRE
+1 MASDFLKQYVKSSQEKIDRE
-9 QRNHD
+9 YGKKAYGGSKYKMDKVWGQT
-14 FAQAG
+14 AT
-19 RRARSMLEQ
+19 Q
-28 DKKTIEAE
+28 DTA
-36 EQRAKEYAQKPVTKP
+36 AKQKPVTKP

-65 FWEKLLSAFGDAGYS
+65 FWEKLLNAFGDAGYS
-80 ADTTTPLAMTNQAIT
+80 ADTTTPLALTNQAIS

-110 AGGNIVKS
+110 AGGNI
-118 AAKSAESAYE
+118 AKSAYEGAKSAYE

-145 VTVADNAVSQ
+145 VTVADNAVPQ
-155 EDKDKADA
+155 EDKDKAEA

-219 NALLPGAGLANMGL
+219 NALLPGVGLANMGL

-293 AKTDAGRSVLRALT
+293 AKTDAGRSVVRALT

-321 LNPAIRTIY
+321 LNPAIRAIY
-330 DKGAAV
+330 DKGAAA

-358 IGAALSTFGTAA
+358 IGAVLSTFGTAA
-370 GIVKGIDA
+370 GIAKGIDA

-384 RAGEPAANVNAEASA
+384 RAGEPAASVNAEASA
-399 KPADAETIA
+399 KPAEAENIA
-408 AEAQAD
+408 AEAQAE
-414 AAPVETAQD
+414 AAPVETAQVEDSQATVRTLLKKGIISNSEANRVLAD
-423 APAAQEENAAP
+423 A
-434 ADIRETGLETR
+434 GLRTEFERQT
-445 IAGIKGNDTA
+445 
-455 SVGNAST
+455 
-462 AMENTLW
+462 
-469 MRRGTQSEPGWGETY
+469 GETLT
-484 GTAQEAFNEA
+484 GTKADQRAQI
-494 MKRIDSGLFSAM
+494 KRVALTQNITGETAKSEEQSQKTG
-506 EKAVNEAERGI
+506 EIVNESAE
-517 NAKENL
+517 
-523 RLIST
+523 
-528 MISAAE
+528 
-534 FVRHYDVSP
+534 
-543 AAAATVIINSYHND
+543 
-557 ALDSI
+557 
-562 RDRRGDLTDYALEQ
+562 
-576 MRSIDNAVESYGSNP
+576 NAVE
-591 VSENDL
+591 
-597 SVAQNAEYPGNAED
+597 A
-611 ATGMREPAQNP
+611 
-622 TQERAT
+622 
-628 EAGQS
+628 
-633 TERDANRQPQEYTP
+633 
-647 EDHIDN
+647 
-653 RSDEYIAKR
+653 
-662 STKSFQYNHP
+662 
-672 ELHEHFERVA
+672 
-682 EDLAPMIYGSMRS
+682 
-695 DRYKRGKGTITN
+695 
-707 NSRVVQDVIDK
+707 
-718 TGLSRP
+718 
-724 EILRALDAI
+724 
-733 IKDNGAENYADAKRV
+733 
-748 EKALDSLLVD
+748 
-758 GYTKPNG
+758 
-765 EYVAPDAAYM
+765 
-775 EAKSQISGGT
+775 
-785 DPYSWEYYRD
+785 
-795 NDLSLLLGEITE
+795 
-807 EESYNDWRA
+807 
-816 ERDAREAA
+816 
-824 KAAQEQSQN
+824 QN

-841 QRETETDAGQRGT
+841 QREAETDAGQRGT

-870 AKTQAR
+870 ARTQTHSTDGVLTDDERAMQGLR
-876 SLKNLFEKGDR
+876 PEDR
-887 EKLGLT
+887 T
-893 EQDLSHKVEHDAE
+893 HKVNHDE
-906 AEAKAQER
+906 EVNAKAQER

-923 ADLFGEKRD
+923 ADLFGTKQD
-932 WDKTD
+932 WDDTD
-937 TLLADKIMGAELD
+937 TVL
-950 KAHKSGSMDDYAEV
+950 AHKIIVKEVAKARESGSKDAYAEV
-964 ARLVKRWYA
+964 AKLMKEWDA
-973 QGTDVGQ
+973 HGTEAGQ
-980 VMQMRQVLSKSP
+980 ALRQRRQFASDP
-992 KLMEAEAIELLMDEK
+992 ALMEADAIQLLSDSE

-1024 SQNAERLLS
+1024 SQNAEKLRS
-1033 IEKGDVDGVVDLIKD
+1033 IEKGDVDGVVDLIKG
-1048 MSMERRTN
+1048 MSTERRTN
-1056 SLWSNKMGRTMEK
+1056 GLWSNKMGRTMEK

-1074 KKLPDGESFLRD
+1074 KKLPGGEAFLRD
-1086 IAASQV
+1086 VAASQV
-1092 RGIAYDYAKPSV
+1092 RGIAYDYAKPST
-1104 LEQIKTYRYLSMLS
+1104 LEQIKVYRYLSMLS

-1123 ARNLIGNMV
+1123 GRNLVGNMV

-1149 LLSKCTGT
+1149 LLSKYTGT
-1157 RSVAVDMSYLSKAK
+1157 RSVAADKSYFSKTK
-1171 RKGMGEARLK
+1171 RKGMGEATLK
-1181 SYIEMGLDASV
+1181 SYIETGLDASV
-1192 SNARGKYGTGGS
+1192 SNAQGKYETGGS
-1204 RSYKMTGNFLER
+1204 RSFKMTGNFLER

-1249 ELEAKGKVAKGALD
+1249 ALEAKGKVAKGTLD
-1263 GRAEETARERTFQND
+1263 GRAEEIARERTFQNEG
-1278 SKLAQATGVVRRGLN
+1278 KLAQATGVVRRALN
-1293 VFSIKDKRGGRFG
+1293 VFSIKDKRGGSFG

-1337 AEVVKVLHKAKA
+1337 AEVVKVLNKAKA
-1349 GTLTAAEQAKA
+1349 GTLTASEQAKA

-1372 GIALFAVL
+1372 GIAFFAVL
-1380 AGAGVMNVAGDD
+1380 AGAGIMNVAGDD

-1412 SALNRWIAGE
+1412 GALNRWIAGE

-1450 LADCYEEDGKITF
+1450 LADCYKDEGLTF
-1463 GDVTRENLSS
+1463 ANVAGGNLESAF
-1473 IYQSVMDLPAMSQ
+1473 QSVMDLPAMSQ

-1499 DNDGGKL
+1499 DTTGGKL
-1506 ADATLRYG
+1506 ADATFRYG
-1514 ASQVTSFIPNVVSG
+1514 ASQATSFVPNVVSG
-1528 VAQGIDG
+1528 VAQGVDG

-1547 ENSLNAMK
+1547 ENSLSAMK
-1555 SKIPWLRETLP
+1555 SKIPGLRETLP

-1602 AVNQELYRLD
+1602 AVNQELYRLGE
-1612 SLNIDVKYPEK
+1612 NIDIKYPEK
-1623 KTPSDV
+1623 KAPNSGNRDGEKV
-1629 SRNGKKVTLNQDEKR
+1629 SLDQDERR

-1659 KVIQSSVYKQSSD
+1659 KVIRSSVYKQSSD

-1679 QNLLKVATAAGKKK
+1679 QNLLEVATSAGKKK
-1693 AKLDGSDTP
+1693 AKLDGGDTP
-1702 SWTTKS
+1702 AWTTKS
-1708 SGSVADNAVY
+1708 TGTIGENAVY
-1718 RAKLGTAKDTLP
+1718 KAMLGTAKDALP
-1730 ADARDRNGDVMQAI
+1730 EDKRT
-1744 IKTVVGKRGGSD
+1744 KTGNVLQSVLKTAGNKRGGD
-1756 QLALNVMAQEI
+1756 NLMLNIMAQQLSE
-1767 ESGTL
+1767 GTQD
-1772 AKVETAYNGG
+1772 KFETAYNGG

-1792 QAMYAKK
+1792 QAKYATK
-1799 PGTSQKK
+1799 PGTSQRK
-1806 YKKPDLYVWAMQ
+1806 YKKADLYAWAMQ

-1830 NLFGK
+1830 KLFS
-1835 TKK
+1835 

>member
-1 MAFTVQRE
+1 MASDFLKQYAKSSRE
-9 QRNHD
+9 KIDKEFGKKAYGGSKYKMDKVWGQT
-14 FAQAG
+14 AT
-19 RRARSMLEQ
+19 Q
-28 DKKTIEAE
+28 DTA
-36 EQRAKEYAQKPVTKP
+36 AKQKPVTEP

-65 FWEKLLSAFGDAGYS
+65 FWEKLLNAFGDAGYS
-80 ADTTTPLAMTNQAIT
+80 SDTSAPLGMMNQAIS
-95 DDYRKSNMQESKTAE
+95 DDYRSSGMQESKTAE
-110 AGGNIVKS
+110 AGGNIAKS
-118 AAKSAESAYE
+118 AVKSAESAYE

-145 VTVADNAVSQ
+145 VTVADNAVPQ
-155 EDKDKADA
+155 EDKDKAEA

-183 AEASEKAKDN
+183 AEASEKAKGN

-282 DDVAEKLIGKL
+282 DDVAEKLVGKL
-293 AKTDAGRSVLRALT
+293 AKTDAGRSVVRALT

-321 LNPAIRTIY
+321 LNPAIRAIY
-330 DKGAAV
+330 DKGAAA

-370 GIVKGIDA
+370 GIAKGIDA

-384 RAGEPAANVNAEASA
+384 RAGEPAASVTASVNTEASA
-399 KPADAETIA
+399 KPAEAETIA
-408 AEAQAD
+408 AEAQAE

-423 APAAQEENAAP
+423 APAAQEKPQENSTLRMVEEAA
-434 ADIRETGLETR
+434 GL
-445 IAGIKGNDTA
+445 
-455 SVGNAST
+455 
-462 AMENTLW
+462 
-469 MRRGTQSEPGWGETY
+469 
-484 GTAQEAFNEA
+484 
-494 MKRIDSGLFSAM
+494 
-506 EKAVNEAERGI
+506 
-517 NAKENL
+517 
-523 RLIST
+523 
-528 MISAAE
+528 
-534 FVRHYDVSP
+534 
-543 AAAATVIINSYHND
+543 
-557 ALDSI
+557 
-562 RDRRGDLTDYALEQ
+562 
-576 MRSIDNAVESYGSNP
+576 
-591 VSENDL
+591 
-597 SVAQNAEYPGNAED
+597 
-611 ATGMREPAQNP
+611 REPAQSP
-622 TQERAT
+622 AQERAT
-628 EAGQS
+628 EAWQS
-633 TERDANRQPQEYTP
+633 AERDANRQPQEYTP

-682 EDLAPMIYGSMRS
+682 EDLAHMIFGSMQS

-707 NSRVVQDVIDK
+707 NPRVVQDVIDK

-733 IKDNGAENYADAKRV
+733 IKDNGVENYASAKRV

-795 NDLSLLLGEITE
+795 NDLSLMLGEITE
-807 EESYNDWRA
+807 EEAYNDWRA
-816 ERDAREAA
+816 QRDAREAA
-824 KAAQEQSQN
+824 KAAQEQSQKTGEIVNESAENAVESQN

-870 AKTQAR
+870 ARTQTR
-876 SLKNLFEKGDR
+876 STDGVLTDDERAMEGLRPEDR
-887 EKLGLT
+887 T
-893 EQDLSHKVEHDAE
+893 HKVNHDE
-906 AEAKAQER
+906 EVNAKAQER

-923 ADLFGEKRD
+923 ADLFGEKQD
-932 WDKTD
+932 WDDTD
-937 TLLADKIMGAELD
+937 TVL
-950 KAHKSGSMDDYAEV
+950 AHKIIVKEVAKARESGSKDAYAEV
-964 ARLVKRWYA
+964 AKLMKEWDA
-973 QGTDVGQ
+973 HGTEAGQ
-980 VMQMRQVLSKSP
+980 ALRQRRQLASDP
-992 KLMEAEAIELLMDEK
+992 ALMEADAIQLLNDSE

-1024 SQNAERLLS
+1024 SQNAEKLRG

-1048 MSMERRTN
+1048 MSTERRTN
-1056 SLWSNKMGRTMEK
+1056 GLWSNKMGRTMEK

-1074 KKLPDGESFLRD
+1074 KKLPGGEAFLRD
-1086 IAASQV
+1086 VAASQV
-1092 RGIAYDYAKPSV
+1092 RGIAYDYAKPST

-1123 ARNLIGNMV
+1123 GRNLVGNMV

-1149 LLSKCTGT
+1149 LLSKYTGT
-1157 RSVAVDMSYLSKAK
+1157 RSVAADKSYFSKTK
-1171 RKGMGEARLK
+1171 RKGMGEATLK
-1181 SYIEMGLDASV
+1181 SYIETGLDASV
-1192 SNARGKYGTGGS
+1192 SNAQGKYETGGS
-1204 RSYKMTGNFLER
+1204 RSFKMTGNFLER

-1249 ELEAKGKVAKGALD
+1249 ALEAKGKVAKGALD
-1263 GRAEETARERTFQND
+1263 GRAEEIARERTFQNEG
-1278 SKLAQATGVVRRGLN
+1278 KLAQATGVVRRALN
-1293 VFSIKDKRGGRFG
+1293 VFSIKDKRGGSFG

-1337 AEVVKVLHKAKA
+1337 AEVVKVLNKAKA
-1349 GTLTAAEQAKA
+1349 GTLTASEQAKA

-1372 GIALFAVL
+1372 GIAFFAVL
-1380 AGAGVMNVAGDD
+1380 AGAGIMNVAGDD

-1450 LADCYEEDGKITF
+1450 LADCYKDEGLTF
-1463 GDVTRENLSS
+1463 ANVAGGNLESAF
-1473 IYQSVMDLPAMSQ
+1473 QSVMDLPAMSQ

-1499 DNDGGKL
+1499 DTTGGKL
-1506 ADATLRYG
+1506 ADATFRYG
-1514 ASQVTSFIPNVVSG
+1514 ASQATSFVPNVVSG
-1528 VAQGIDG
+1528 VAQGVDG

-1547 ENSLNAMK
+1547 ENSLSAMK
-1555 SKIPWLRETLP
+1555 SKIPGLRETLP

-1602 AVNQELYRLD
+1602 AVNQELYRLGE
-1612 SLNIDVKYPEK
+1612 NIDIKYPEK
-1623 KTPSDV
+1623 KAPNSGNRDGEKV
-1629 SRNGKKVTLNQDEKR
+1629 SLDQDERR

-1659 KVIQSSVYKQSSD
+1659 KVIRSSVYKQSSD

-1679 QNLLKVATAAGKKK
+1679 QNLLEVATSAGKKK
-1693 AKLDGSDTP
+1693 AKLDGGDTP
-1702 SWTTKS
+1702 AWTTKS
-1708 SGSVADNAVY
+1708 TGTIGENAVY
-1718 RAKLGTAKDTLP
+1718 KAMLGTAKDALP
-1730 ADARDRNGDVMQAI
+1730 EDKRT
-1744 IKTVVGKRGGSD
+1744 KTGNVLQSVLKTAGNKRGGD
-1756 QLALNVMAQEI
+1756 NLMLNIMAQQLSE
-1767 ESGTL
+1767 GTQD
-1772 AKVETAYNGG
+1772 KFETAYNGG

-1792 QAMYAKK
+1792 QAKYATK
-1799 PGTSQKK
+1799 PGTSQRK
-1806 YKKPDLYVWAMQ
+1806 YKKADLYAWAMQ

-1830 NLFGK
+1830 KLFS
-1835 TKK
+1835 

>member
-1 MAFTVQRE
+1 MASDFLKQYAKSSRE
-9 QRNHD
+9 KIDKEFGKKAYGGSEYDMSKVWGQPT
-14 FAQAG
+14 QATQ
-19 RRARSMLEQ
+19 AANTTQ
-28 DKKTIEAE
+28 NT
-36 EQRAKEYAQKPVTKP
+36 QKPIT
-51 ISEPVP
+51 EPVP

-65 FWEKLLSAFGDAGYS
+65 FWEKLLNAFGDAGYS
-80 ADTTTPLAMTNQAIT
+80 ADTTTPLALTNQAIT

-110 AGGNIVKS
+110 AGGNI
-118 AAKSAESAYE
+118 AKSAYEGAKSAYE

-145 VTVADNAVSQ
+145 VTVADNAVPQ
-155 EDKDKADA
+155 EDKDKAET

-293 AKTDAGRSVLRALT
+293 AKTDAGRSVVRALT

-321 LNPAIRTIY
+321 LNPAIRAIY
-330 DKGAAV
+330 DKGAAA

-358 IGAALSTFGTAA
+358 IGAALSTFGTTA
-370 GIVKGIDA
+370 GIMKGMDA

-399 KPADAETIA
+399 KPAEAENIA
-408 AEAQAD
+408 AEAQAE

-423 APAAQEENAAP
+423 APAAQEKPQENSTLRMVEEAA
-434 ADIRETGLETR
+434 GL
-445 IAGIKGNDTA
+445 
-455 SVGNAST
+455 
-462 AMENTLW
+462 
-469 MRRGTQSEPGWGETY
+469 
-484 GTAQEAFNEA
+484 
-494 MKRIDSGLFSAM
+494 
-506 EKAVNEAERGI
+506 
-517 NAKENL
+517 
-523 RLIST
+523 
-528 MISAAE
+528 
-534 FVRHYDVSP
+534 
-543 AAAATVIINSYHND
+543 
-557 ALDSI
+557 
-562 RDRRGDLTDYALEQ
+562 
-576 MRSIDNAVESYGSNP
+576 
-591 VSENDL
+591 
-597 SVAQNAEYPGNAED
+597 
-611 ATGMREPAQNP
+611 REPAQSP
-622 TQERAT
+622 EQERAT
-628 EAGQS
+628 EAWQS
-633 TERDANRQPQEYTP
+633 AERDANRQPQEYTP

-682 EDLAPMIYGSMRS
+682 EDLTPMIYGSMQS

-707 NSRVVQDVIDK
+707 NPRVVQDVIDK

-733 IKDNGAENYADAKRV
+733 IKDNGTENYADAKRV

-795 NDLSLLLGEITE
+795 NDLSLMLGEITE
-807 EESYNDWRA
+807 EEAYNDWRA

-841 QRETETDAGQRGT
+841 QREAETDAGQRGT

-870 AKTQAR
+870 ARTQTR
-876 SLKNLFEKGDR
+876 STDGVLTDGERAMEGLRPEDR
-887 EKLGLT
+887 T
-893 EQDLSHKVEHDAE
+893 HKVNHDE
-906 AEAKAQER
+906 EVNAKAQER

-923 ADLFGEKRD
+923 ADLFGEKQD
-932 WDKTD
+932 WDDTD
-937 TLLADKIMGAELD
+937 TVL
-950 KAHKSGSMDDYAEV
+950 AHKIIVKEVAKARESGSKDAYAEV
-964 ARLVKRWYA
+964 AKLMKEWDA
-973 QGTDVGQ
+973 HGTEAGQ
-980 VMQMRQVLSKSP
+980 ALRQRRQLASDP
-992 KLMEAEAIELLMDEK
+992 ALMEADAIQLLNDSE

-1024 SQNAERLLS
+1024 SQNAERLRS

-1048 MSMERRTN
+1048 MSTERRTN
-1056 SLWSNKMGRTMEK
+1056 GLWSNKMGRTMEK

-1074 KKLPDGESFLRD
+1074 KKLPGGEAFLRD

-1092 RGIAYDYAKPSV
+1092 RGIAYDYAKPST

-1118 KPATP
+1118 KPATA
-1123 ARNLIGNMV
+1123 ARNLVGNMV

-1149 LLSKCTGT
+1149 LLSKYTGT
-1157 RSVAVDMSYLSKAK
+1157 RSVAADKSYFSKAK
-1171 RKGMGEARLK
+1171 RKGMGEAALK
-1181 SYIEMGLDASV
+1181 SYIETGLDASV
-1192 SNARGKYGTGGS
+1192 SNAQGKYETGGS
-1204 RSYKMTGNFLER
+1204 RSFKMVGNFLER

-1249 ELEAKGKVAKGALD
+1249 ALEAKGKVAKGALD
-1263 GRAEETARERTFQND
+1263 GRAEETARERTFQNEG
-1278 SKLAQATGVVRRGLN
+1278 KLAQATSAVRRALN
-1293 VFSIKDKRGGRFG
+1293 VFSIKDKRGGSFG

-1337 AEVVKVLHKAKA
+1337 AEVVKVLNKAKA
-1349 GTLTAAEQAKA
+1349 GTLTASEQAKA

-1372 GIALFAVL
+1372 GIAFFAVL
-1380 AGAGVMNVAGDD
+1380 AGAGIMNVAGDD

-1450 LADCYEEDGKITF
+1450 LADCYKDEGLTF
-1463 GDVTRENLSS
+1463 ANVAGGNLESAF
-1473 IYQSVMDLPAMSQ
+1473 QSVMDLPAMSQ

-1499 DNDGGKL
+1499 DTTGGKL
-1506 ADATLRYG
+1506 ADATFRYG
-1514 ASQVTSFIPNVVSG
+1514 ASQATSFVPNVVSG
-1528 VAQGIDG
+1528 VAQGVDG

-1555 SKIPWLRETLP
+1555 SKIPGLRETLP

-1573 QEKKYT
+1573 REKKYT

-1602 AVNQELYRLD
+1602 AVNQELYRLGE
-1612 SLNIDVKYPEK
+1612 NIDIKYPKKKAPNSGNRDGEK
-1623 KTPSDV
+1623 V
-1629 SRNGKKVTLNQDEKR
+1629 SLDQGERRK
-1644 QYQMAYGQ
+1644 YQMAYGQ

-1659 KVIQSSVYKQSSD
+1659 KVIRSSVYKQSSD

-1679 QNLLKVATAAGKKK
+1679 QNLLEVATAAGKKK
-1693 AKLDGSDTP
+1693 AKLDGGDTP
-1702 SWTTKS
+1702 AWTTKS

-1730 ADARDRNGDVMQAI
+1730 DNARDRNGDVMQAI

-1756 QLALNVMAQEI
+1756 QLALNVMAQKLTEN
-1767 ESGTL
+1767 TQ

-1792 QAMYAKK
+1792 QAKYAKTEDGK
-1799 PGTSQKK
+1799 NK
-1806 YKKPDLYVWAMQ
+1806 YKKADLQAWALQ
-1818 NGYTAKQ
+1818 NGYTAAQ

-1830 NLFGK
+1830 KLFG
-1835 TKK
+1835 

>member
-1 MAFTVQRE
+1 MAFKKATISIDDWLKSTGATERP
-9 QRNHD
+9 R
-14 FAQAG
+14 AQ
-19 RRARSMLEQ
+19 Q
-28 DKKTIEAE
+28 DTAD
-36 EQRAKEYAQKPVTKP
+36 AQKPVTEP

-65 FWEKLLSAFGDAGYS
+65 FWEKLLNAFGDAGYS
-80 ADTTTPLAMTNQAIT
+80 ADTTTPLALTNQAIS
-95 DDYRKSNMQESKTAE
+95 DDYRESNMQESKTAE
-110 AGGNIVKS
+110 AGGNIAKS
-118 AAKSAESAYE
+118 AVKSAESAYE

-145 VTVADNAVSQ
+145 VTVADDAVPQ
-155 EDKDKADA
+155 ADKDKAEA

-168 QESIYAKADKAAAAA
+168 QESIYAKADKAAEAA

-242 ARLDGASEGEQVA
+242 ARIDGASEGEQVA

-293 AKTDAGRSVLRALT
+293 AKTDAGRSVVRALT

-321 LNPAIRTIY
+321 LNPAIRAIY
-330 DKGAAV
+330 DKGAAA

-358 IGAALSTFGTAA
+358 IGAALSTFGTTA
-370 GIVKGIDA
+370 GIMKDMDA

-399 KPADAETIA
+399 KPAEAENIA
-408 AEAQAD
+408 AEAQAE
-414 AAPVETAQD
+414 AAPVETARGV
-423 APAAQEENAAP
+423 PAAQEKPQENSTLRMVEEAA
-434 ADIRETGLETR
+434 GL
-445 IAGIKGNDTA
+445 
-455 SVGNAST
+455 
-462 AMENTLW
+462 
-469 MRRGTQSEPGWGETY
+469 
-484 GTAQEAFNEA
+484 
-494 MKRIDSGLFSAM
+494 
-506 EKAVNEAERGI
+506 
-517 NAKENL
+517 
-523 RLIST
+523 
-528 MISAAE
+528 
-534 FVRHYDVSP
+534 
-543 AAAATVIINSYHND
+543 
-557 ALDSI
+557 
-562 RDRRGDLTDYALEQ
+562 
-576 MRSIDNAVESYGSNP
+576 
-591 VSENDL
+591 
-597 SVAQNAEYPGNAED
+597 
-611 ATGMREPAQNP
+611 REPAQSQA
-622 TQERAT
+622 QERAT
-628 EAGQS
+628 EAAQS
-633 TERDANRQPQEYTP
+633 A
-647 EDHIDN
+647 
-653 RSDEYIAKR
+653 
-662 STKSFQYNHP
+662 
-672 ELHEHFERVA
+672 EH
-682 EDLAPMIYGSMRS
+682 
-695 DRYKRGKGTITN
+695 
-707 NSRVVQDVIDK
+707 
-718 TGLSRP
+718 
-724 EILRALDAI
+724 
-733 IKDNGAENYADAKRV
+733 
-748 EKALDSLLVD
+748 
-758 GYTKPNG
+758 
-765 EYVAPDAAYM
+765 
-775 EAKSQISGGT
+775 
-785 DPYSWEYYRD
+785 
-795 NDLSLLLGEITE
+795 
-807 EESYNDWRA
+807 
-816 ERDAREAA
+816 DAREAA
-824 KAAQEQSQN
+824 KAAQGQSQN

-841 QRETETDAGQRGT
+841 QREAETDAVQRGT

-870 AKTQAR
+870 ARTQTHSTDGVLTDDER
-876 SLKNLFEKGDR
+876 SMEGLRPEDR
-887 EKLGLT
+887 T
-893 EQDLSHKVEHDAE
+893 HKVNHDE
-906 AEAKAQER
+906 EVNAKAQER

-923 ADLFGEKRD
+923 ADLFGEKQD
-932 WDKTD
+932 WDDAD
-937 TLLADKIMGAELD
+937 TVL
-950 KAHKSGSMDDYAEV
+950 AHKIIVKEVAKARESGSKDAYAEV
-964 ARLVKRWYA
+964 AKLMKEWDA
-973 QGTDVGQ
+973 HGTEAGQ
-980 VMQMRQVLSKSP
+980 ALRQRRQLASDP
-992 KLMEAEAIELLMDEK
+992 ALMEADAIQLLNDSE

-1024 SQNAERLLS
+1024 SQNAEKLRS

-1048 MSMERRTN
+1048 MSTERRTN
-1056 SLWSNKMGRTMEK
+1056 GLWSNKMGRTMEK

-1074 KKLPDGESFLRD
+1074 KKLPGGEAFLRD
-1086 IAASQV
+1086 VAASQV
-1092 RGIAYDYAKPSV
+1092 RGIAYDYAKPST

-1118 KPATP
+1118 KPATA
-1123 ARNLIGNMV
+1123 ARNLVGNMV

-1140 NNIGVGLDM
+1140 NNIGVWLDM
-1149 LLSKCTGT
+1149 LLSKYTGT
-1157 RSVAVDMSYLSKAK
+1157 RSVAADKSYLSKAK

-1181 SYIEMGLDASV
+1181 SYIETGLDASV

-1249 ELEAKGKVAKGALD
+1249 ALEAKGKVAKGALD
-1263 GRAEETARERTFQND
+1263 GRAEEIARERTFQNEG
-1278 SKLAQATGVVRRGLN
+1278 KLAQATGVVRRALN
-1293 VFSIKDKRGGRFG
+1293 VFSIKDKRGGSFG

-1337 AEVVKVLHKAKA
+1337 AEVVKVLNKAKA
-1349 GTLTAAEQAKA
+1349 GTLTASEQAKA

-1392 DKDKEALEKS
+1392 DEDKEALEKS

-1450 LADCYEEDGKITF
+1450 LADCYKDEGLTF
-1463 GDVTRENLSS
+1463 ANVAGGNLESAF
-1473 IYQSVMDLPAMSQ
+1473 QSVMDLPAMSQ

-1499 DNDGGKL
+1499 DTTGGKL
-1506 ADATLRYG
+1506 ADATFRYG
-1514 ASQVTSFIPNVVSG
+1514 ASQATSFVPNVVSG
-1528 VAQGIDG
+1528 VAQGVDG

-1547 ENSLNAMK
+1547 ENSLSAMK
-1555 SKIPWLRETLP
+1555 SKIPGLRETLP

-1573 QEKKYT
+1573 REKKYT

-1602 AVNQELYRLD
+1602 AVNQELYRLGE
-1612 SLNIDVKYPEK
+1612 NIDIKYPEK
-1623 KTPSDV
+1623 KAPNSGNRD
-1629 SRNGKKVTLNQDEKR
+1629 GKKVSLDQGERR

-1659 KVIQSSVYKQSSD
+1659 KVIWSSVYKQSSD

-1679 QNLLKVATAAGKKK
+1679 QNLLEVATAAGKKK
-1693 AKLDGSDTP
+1693 AKLDGGDTP
-1702 SWTTKS
+1702 AWTTKS

-1730 ADARDRNGDVMQAI
+1730 DNARDRNGDVMQAI

-1756 QLALNVMAQEI
+1756 QLALNVMAQKLTEN
-1767 ESGTL
+1767 TQ
-1772 AKVETAYNGG
+1772 AKVETAYDGG
-1782 YELKQIVDFY
+1782 YSLQQIADFY
-1792 QAMYAKK
+1792 QAKTAKTEDGK
-1799 PGTSQKK
+1799 NK
-1806 YKKPDLYVWAMQ
+1806 YKKADLQVWALQ
-1818 NGYTAKQ
+1818 NGYTAAQ
-1825 FNQLW
+1825 FRQLW
-1830 NLFGK
+1830 KLFG
-1835 TKK
+1835 

>member
-1 MAFTVQRE
+1 MASDFLKQYAKSSRE
-9 QRNHD
+9 KIDREYGKKAYGGSKYKMDKVWGQT
-14 FAQAG
+14 AT
-19 RRARSMLEQ
+19 Q
-28 DKKTIEAE
+28 DTA
-36 EQRAKEYAQKPVTKP
+36 AKQKPVTKP

-65 FWEKLLSAFGDAGYS
+65 FWEKLLNAFGDAGYS
-80 ADTTTPLAMTNQAIT
+80 ADTTTPLALTNQAIS

-110 AGGNIVKS
+110 AGGNI
-118 AAKSAESAYE
+118 AKSAYEGAKSAYE

-145 VTVADNAVSQ
+145 VTVADNAVPQ
-155 EDKDKADA
+155 EDKDKAEA

-168 QESIYAKADKAAAAA
+168 QESIYAKADKAAEAA

-293 AKTDAGRSVLRALT
+293 AKTDAGRSVVRALT

-321 LNPAIRTIY
+321 LNPAIRAIY
-330 DKGAAV
+330 DKGAAA

-370 GIVKGIDA
+370 GIAKGIDA

-384 RAGEPAANVNAEASA
+384 RAGEPAANVNASANTEASA
-399 KPADAETIA
+399 KPAEAETIA
-408 AEAQAD
+408 AEAQPE
-414 AAPVETAQD
+414 AAPVETSQAV
-423 APAAQEENAAP
+423 PAAQEKPQENSTLRMVEEAA
-434 ADIRETGLETR
+434 GL
-445 IAGIKGNDTA
+445 
-455 SVGNAST
+455 
-462 AMENTLW
+462 
-469 MRRGTQSEPGWGETY
+469 
-484 GTAQEAFNEA
+484 
-494 MKRIDSGLFSAM
+494 
-506 EKAVNEAERGI
+506 
-517 NAKENL
+517 
-523 RLIST
+523 
-528 MISAAE
+528 
-534 FVRHYDVSP
+534 
-543 AAAATVIINSYHND
+543 
-557 ALDSI
+557 
-562 RDRRGDLTDYALEQ
+562 
-576 MRSIDNAVESYGSNP
+576 
-591 VSENDL
+591 
-597 SVAQNAEYPGNAED
+597 
-611 ATGMREPAQNP
+611 REPAQSP
-622 TQERAT
+622 AQERAT

-633 TERDANRQPQEYTP
+633 EERDANRQPQEYTP

-653 RSDEYIAKR
+653 RTDEYVAKR

-682 EDLAPMIYGSMRS
+682 EDLTTMIYGSMQS
-695 DRYKRGKGTITN
+695 DRHKRGEGTITN
-707 NSRVVQDVIDK
+707 NSRVVQHVIDK
-718 TGLSRP
+718 TDLSRP

-733 IKDNGAENYADAKRV
+733 IKDNGAENYANAKRV

-795 NDLSLLLGEITE
+795 NDLSLMLGEITE
-807 EESYNDWRA
+807 EEAYNDWRA
-816 ERDAREAA
+816 QRDAREAA
-824 KAAQEQSQN
+824 KAAQEQSQKTGEIVNESAENAVESQN

-865 FGYDE
+865 FGYAEAQTQTRSTDGVLTDDE
-870 AKTQAR
+870 HAMEGLR
-876 SLKNLFEKGDR
+876 PEDR
-887 EKLGLT
+887 T
-893 EQDLSHKVEHDAE
+893 HKVNHDE
-906 AEAKAQER
+906 EVNAKAQER

-923 ADLFGEKRD
+923 ADLFGEKQD
-932 WDKTD
+932 WNDTD
-937 TLLADKIMGAELD
+937 TVL
-950 KAHKSGSMDDYAEV
+950 AHKIIVKEVAKARESGSKDAYAEV
-964 ARLVKRWYA
+964 AKLMKEWDA
-973 QGTDVGQ
+973 HGTEAGQ
-980 VMQMRQVLSKSP
+980 ALRQRRQLASDP
-992 KLMEAEAIELLMDEK
+992 ALMEADAIQLLNDSE

-1024 SQNAERLLS
+1024 SQNAEKLRS

-1048 MSMERRTN
+1048 MSTERRTN
-1056 SLWSNKMGRTMEK
+1056 GLWSNKMGRTMEK

-1074 KKLPDGESFLRD
+1074 KKLPGGEAFLRD
-1086 IAASQV
+1086 VAASQV
-1092 RGIAYDYAKPSV
+1092 RGIAYDYAKPST

-1118 KPATP
+1118 KPATA
-1123 ARNLIGNMV
+1123 ARNLVGNMV

-1149 LLSKCTGT
+1149 LLSKYTGT
-1157 RSVAVDMSYLSKAK
+1157 RSVAADKSYLSKAK
-1171 RKGMGEARLK
+1171 RKGMGEATLK
-1181 SYIEMGLDASV
+1181 SYIETGLDASV
-1192 SNARGKYGTGGS
+1192 SNAQGKYETGGS
-1204 RSYKMTGNFLER
+1204 RSFKMTGNFLER

-1224 SNYAMVTTDQM
+1224 SNYAMVTSDQM

-1249 ELEAKGKVAKGALD
+1249 ALEAKGKVAKGALD
-1263 GRAEETARERTFQND
+1263 GRAEETARERTFQNEG
-1278 SKLAQATGVVRRGLN
+1278 KLAQATGVVRRALN
-1293 VFSIKDKRGGRFG
+1293 VFSIKDKRGGSFG

-1337 AEVVKVLHKAKA
+1337 AEVVKVLNKAKA
-1349 GTLTAAEQAKA
+1349 GTLTASEQAKA

-1372 GIALFAVL
+1372 GIAFFAVL
-1380 AGAGVMNVAGDD
+1380 AGAGIMNVAGDD

-1450 LADCYEEDGKITF
+1450 LADCYKDEGLTF
-1463 GDVTRENLSS
+1463 ANVAGGNLESAF
-1473 IYQSVMDLPAMSQ
+1473 QSVMDLPAMSQ

-1499 DNDGGKL
+1499 DTTGGKL
-1506 ADATLRYG
+1506 ADATFRYG
-1514 ASQVTSFIPNVVSG
+1514 ASQATSFVPNVVSG
-1528 VAQGIDG
+1528 VAQGVDG

-1547 ENSLNAMK
+1547 ENSLSAMK
-1555 SKIPWLRETLP
+1555 SKIPGLRETLP

-1602 AVNQELYRLD
+1602 AVNQELYRLGE
-1612 SLNIDVKYPEK
+1612 NIDIKYPEK
-1623 KTPSDV
+1623 KAPNSGNRDGEKV
-1629 SRNGKKVTLNQDEKR
+1629 SLDQDERR

-1659 KVIQSSVYKQSSD
+1659 KVIRSSVYKQSSD

-1679 QNLLKVATAAGKKK
+1679 QNLLEVATSAGKKK
-1693 AKLDGSDTP
+1693 AKLDGGDTP
-1702 SWTTKS
+1702 AWTTKS
-1708 SGSVADNAVY
+1708 TGTIGENAVY
-1718 RAKLGTAKDTLP
+1718 KAMLGTAKDALP
-1730 ADARDRNGDVMQAI
+1730 EDKRT
-1744 IKTVVGKRGGSD
+1744 KTGNVLQSVLKTAGNKRGGD
-1756 QLALNVMAQEI
+1756 NLMLNIMAQQLSE
-1767 ESGTL
+1767 GTQD
-1772 AKVETAYNGG
+1772 KFETAYNGG

-1792 QAMYAKK
+1792 QAKYATK
-1799 PGTSQKK
+1799 PGTSQRK
-1806 YKKPDLYVWAMQ
+1806 YKKADLYAWAMQ

-1830 NLFGK
+1830 KLFS
-1835 TKK
+1835 

>member
-1 MAFTVQRE
+1 MASDFLKQYAKSSRE
-9 QRNHD
+9 KIDKEFGKKAYGGSKYKMDKVWGQT
-14 FAQAG
+14 AT
-19 RRARSMLEQ
+19 Q
-28 DKKTIEAE
+28 DTA
-36 EQRAKEYAQKPVTKP
+36 AKQKPVTEP

-65 FWEKLLSAFGDAGYS
+65 FWEKLLNAFGDAGYS
-80 ADTTTPLAMTNQAIT
+80 SDTSAPLGMMNQAIS
-95 DDYRKSNMQESKTAE
+95 DDYRSSGMQESKTAE
-110 AGGNIVKS
+110 AGGNIAKS
-118 AAKSAESAYE
+118 AVKSAESAYE

-145 VTVADNAVSQ
+145 VTVADNAVPQ
-155 EDKDKADA
+155 EDKDKAEA

-183 AEASEKAKDN
+183 AEASEKAKGN

-282 DDVAEKLIGKL
+282 DDVAEKLVGKL
-293 AKTDAGRSVLRALT
+293 AKTDAGRSVVRALT

-321 LNPAIRTIY
+321 LNPAIRAIY
-330 DKGAAV
+330 DKGAAA

-370 GIVKGIDA
+370 GIAKGIDA

-384 RAGEPAANVNAEASA
+384 RAGEPAASVTASVNTEASA
-399 KPADAETIA
+399 KPAEAETIA
-408 AEAQAD
+408 AEAQAE

-423 APAAQEENAAP
+423 APAAQEKPQENSTLRMVEEAA
-434 ADIRETGLETR
+434 GL
-445 IAGIKGNDTA
+445 
-455 SVGNAST
+455 
-462 AMENTLW
+462 
-469 MRRGTQSEPGWGETY
+469 
-484 GTAQEAFNEA
+484 
-494 MKRIDSGLFSAM
+494 
-506 EKAVNEAERGI
+506 
-517 NAKENL
+517 
-523 RLIST
+523 
-528 MISAAE
+528 
-534 FVRHYDVSP
+534 
-543 AAAATVIINSYHND
+543 
-557 ALDSI
+557 
-562 RDRRGDLTDYALEQ
+562 
-576 MRSIDNAVESYGSNP
+576 
-591 VSENDL
+591 
-597 SVAQNAEYPGNAED
+597 
-611 ATGMREPAQNP
+611 REPAQSP
-622 TQERAT
+622 AQERAT
-628 EAGQS
+628 EAWQS
-633 TERDANRQPQEYTP
+633 AERDANRQPQEYTP

-682 EDLAPMIYGSMRS
+682 EDLAHMIFGSMQS

-707 NSRVVQDVIDK
+707 NPRVVQDVIDK

-733 IKDNGAENYADAKRV
+733 IKDNGVENYASAKRV

-795 NDLSLLLGEITE
+795 NDLSLMLGEITE
-807 EESYNDWRA
+807 EEAYNDWRA
-816 ERDAREAA
+816 QRDAREAA
-824 KAAQEQSQN
+824 KAAQEQSQKTGEIVNESAENAVESQN

-870 AKTQAR
+870 ARTQTR
-876 SLKNLFEKGDR
+876 STDGVLTDDERAMEGLRPEDR
-887 EKLGLT
+887 T
-893 EQDLSHKVEHDAE
+893 HKVNHDE
-906 AEAKAQER
+906 EVNAKAQER

-923 ADLFGEKRD
+923 ADLFGEKQD
-932 WDKTD
+932 WDDTD
-937 TLLADKIMGAELD
+937 TVL
-950 KAHKSGSMDDYAEV
+950 AHKIIVKEVAKARESGSKDAYAEV
-964 ARLVKRWYA
+964 AKLMKEWDA
-973 QGTDVGQ
+973 HGTEAGQ
-980 VMQMRQVLSKSP
+980 ALRQRRQLASDP
-992 KLMEAEAIELLMDEK
+992 ALMEADAIQLLNDSE

-1024 SQNAERLLS
+1024 SQNAEKLRG

-1048 MSMERRTN
+1048 MSTERRTN
-1056 SLWSNKMGRTMEK
+1056 GLWSNKMGRTMEK

-1074 KKLPDGESFLRD
+1074 KKLPGGEAFLRD
-1086 IAASQV
+1086 VAASQV
-1092 RGIAYDYAKPSV
+1092 RGIAYDYAKPST

-1123 ARNLIGNMV
+1123 GRNLVGNMV

-1149 LLSKCTGT
+1149 LLSKYTGT
-1157 RSVAVDMSYLSKAK
+1157 RSVAADKSYFSKTK
-1171 RKGMGEARLK
+1171 RKGMGEATLK
-1181 SYIEMGLDASV
+1181 SYIETGLDASV
-1192 SNARGKYGTGGS
+1192 SNAQGKYETGGS
-1204 RSYKMTGNFLER
+1204 RSFKMTGNFLER

-1249 ELEAKGKVAKGALD
+1249 ALEAKGKVAKGALD
-1263 GRAEETARERTFQND
+1263 GRAEEIARERTFQNEG
-1278 SKLAQATGVVRRGLN
+1278 KLAQATGVVRRALN
-1293 VFSIKDKRGGRFG
+1293 VFSIKDKRGGSFG

-1337 AEVVKVLHKAKA
+1337 AEVVKVLNKAKA
-1349 GTLTAAEQAKA
+1349 GTLTASEQAKA

-1372 GIALFAVL
+1372 GIAFFAVL
-1380 AGAGVMNVAGDD
+1380 AGAGIMNVAGDD

-1450 LADCYEEDGKITF
+1450 LADCYKDEGLTF
-1463 GDVTRENLSS
+1463 ANVAGGNLESAF
-1473 IYQSVMDLPAMSQ
+1473 QSVMDLPAMSQ

-1499 DNDGGKL
+1499 DTTGGKL
-1506 ADATLRYG
+1506 ADATFRYG
-1514 ASQVTSFIPNVVSG
+1514 ASQATSFVPNVVSG
-1528 VAQGIDG
+1528 VAQGVDG

-1547 ENSLNAMK
+1547 ENSLSAMK
-1555 SKIPWLRETLP
+1555 SKIPGLRETLP

-1602 AVNQELYRLD
+1602 AVNQELYRLGE
-1612 SLNIDVKYPEK
+1612 NIDIKYPEK
-1623 KTPSDV
+1623 KAPNSGNRDGEKV
-1629 SRNGKKVTLNQDEKR
+1629 SLDQDERR
-1644 QYQMAYGQ
+1644 QYQIAYGQ

-1659 KVIQSSVYKQSSD
+1659 KVIRSSVYKQSSD

-1679 QNLLKVATAAGKKK
+1679 QNLLEVATSAGKKK
-1693 AKLDGSDTP
+1693 AKLDGGDTP
-1702 SWTTKS
+1702 AWTTKS
-1708 SGSVADNAVY
+1708 TGTIGENAVY
-1718 RAKLGTAKDTLP
+1718 KAMLGTAKDALP
-1730 ADARDRNGDVMQAI
+1730 EDKRT
-1744 IKTVVGKRGGSD
+1744 KTGNVLQSVLKTAGNKRGGD
-1756 QLALNVMAQEI
+1756 NLMLNIMAQQLSE
-1767 ESGTL
+1767 GTQD
-1772 AKVETAYNGG
+1772 KFETAYNGG

-1792 QAMYAKK
+1792 QAKYATK
-1799 PGTSQKK
+1799 PGTSQRK
-1806 YKKPDLYVWAMQ
+1806 YKKADLYAWAMQ

-1830 NLFGK
+1830 KLFS
-1835 TKK
+1835 

>member
-1 MAFTVQRE
+1 MAFKKATISIDDWLKSTGATERP
-9 QRNHD
+9 R
-14 FAQAG
+14 AQ
-19 RRARSMLEQ
+19 Q
-28 DKKTIEAE
+28 DA
-36 EQRAKEYAQKPVTKP
+36 ADAQKPATKP

-65 FWEKLLSAFGDAGYS
+65 FWEKLLNAFGDAGYS
-80 ADTTTPLAMTNQAIT
+80 ADTTTPLALTNQAIT
-95 DDYRKSNMQESKTAE
+95 DDYRESNMQESKTAE
-110 AGGNIVKS
+110 AGGNIAKS
-118 AAKSAESAYE
+118 AVKSAESAYE

-145 VTVADNAVSQ
+145 VTVADNAVPQ
-155 EDKDKADA
+155 ADKDKAEA
-163 ARKRN
+163 ARKYN
-168 QESIYAKADKAAAAA
+168 QESIYAKADKAAEAA

-255 YGAAAAAVDVLTE
+255 YGAAAAAVDILTE

-282 DDVAEKLIGKL
+282 DDVAEKLVGKL
-293 AKTDAGRSVLRALT
+293 AKTDAGRSVVRALT

-321 LNPAIRTIY
+321 LNPAIRAIY
-330 DKGAAV
+330 DKGAAA

-358 IGAALSTFGTAA
+358 IGAALSTFGTTA
-370 GIVKGIDA
+370 GIVKGVDA

-399 KPADAETIA
+399 KPAETENIA
-408 AEAQAD
+408 AEAQA
-414 AAPVETAQD
+414 ETAPAETVQD
-423 APAAQEENAAP
+423 VPAAQEKPQENSMLRMVEEAA
-434 ADIRETGLETR
+434 GL
-445 IAGIKGNDTA
+445 
-455 SVGNAST
+455 
-462 AMENTLW
+462 
-469 MRRGTQSEPGWGETY
+469 
-484 GTAQEAFNEA
+484 
-494 MKRIDSGLFSAM
+494 
-506 EKAVNEAERGI
+506 
-517 NAKENL
+517 
-523 RLIST
+523 
-528 MISAAE
+528 
-534 FVRHYDVSP
+534 
-543 AAAATVIINSYHND
+543 
-557 ALDSI
+557 
-562 RDRRGDLTDYALEQ
+562 
-576 MRSIDNAVESYGSNP
+576 
-591 VSENDL
+591 
-597 SVAQNAEYPGNAED
+597 
-611 ATGMREPAQNP
+611 REPA
-622 TQERAT
+622 QERAT

-633 TERDANRQPQEYTP
+633 AERDANRRPQEYTP

-653 RSDEYIAKR
+653 RTDEYVAKR

-682 EDLAPMIYGSMRS
+682 EDLTTMIYGSMQS
-695 DRYKRGKGTITN
+695 DRHKRGKGTITN
-707 NSRVVQDVIDK
+707 NSRVVQHVIDK

-765 EYVAPDAAYM
+765 EYVAPDAAYT

-795 NDLSLLLGEITE
+795 NDLSLILGEITE

-833 SDNFADVQ
+833 SDNFAYVQ
-841 QRETETDAGQRGT
+841 QRDAETGAGQRGT

-870 AKTQAR
+870 ARTQTR
-876 SLKNLFEKGDR
+876 STDGVLTDDERAMEGLRPEDR
-887 EKLGLT
+887 T
-893 EQDLSHKVEHDAE
+893 HKVNHDE
-906 AEAKAQER
+906 EVNAKAQER

-923 ADLFGEKRD
+923 ADLFGEKQD
-932 WDKTD
+932 WDDTD
-937 TLLADKIMGAELD
+937 TVL
-950 KAHKSGSMDDYAEV
+950 AHKIIVKEVAKARESGSKDAYAEV
-964 ARLVKRWYA
+964 AKLMKEWDA
-973 QGTDVGQ
+973 HGTEAGQ
-980 VMQMRQVLSKSP
+980 ALRQRRQLASDP
-992 KLMEAEAIELLMDEK
+992 ALMEADAIQLLNDSE

-1024 SQNAERLLS
+1024 SQNAEKLHS

-1048 MSMERRTN
+1048 MSTERRTN
-1056 SLWSNKMGRTMEK
+1056 GLWSNKMGKTMEK

-1074 KKLPDGESFLRD
+1074 KKLPGGEAFLRD
-1086 IAASQV
+1086 VAASQV
-1092 RGIAYDYAKPSV
+1092 RGIAYDYAKPST
-1104 LEQIKTYRYLSMLS
+1104 LEQIKSFRYLSMLS

-1123 ARNLIGNMV
+1123 SRNLTGNMV

-1149 LLSKCTGT
+1149 LLSKYTGT
-1157 RSVAVDMSYLSKAK
+1157 RSVAADKSYFSKAK
-1171 RKGMGEARLK
+1171 RKGMGEATLK
-1181 SYIEMGLDASV
+1181 SYIETGLDASV
-1192 SNARGKYGTGGS
+1192 SNAQGKYETGGS
-1204 RSYKMTGNFLER
+1204 RSFKMTGNFLER

-1249 ELEAKGKVAKGALD
+1249 ALEAKGKVAKGALD
-1263 GRAEETARERTFQND
+1263 GRAEETARERTFQNEG
-1278 SKLAQATGVVRRGLN
+1278 KLSGVMGGMRNALN
-1293 VFSIKDKRGGRFG
+1293 KLSIKDKQGGSIG
-1306 VGDLIL
+1306 LGDIML

-1337 AEVVKVLHKAKA
+1337 AEVVKVLNKAKA
-1349 GTLTAAEQAKA
+1349 GTLTASEQAKA

-1392 DKDKEALEKS
+1392 DEDKEALEKS

-1450 LADCYEEDGKITF
+1450 LADCYKDEGLTF
-1463 GDVTRENLSS
+1463 ANVAGGNLESAF
-1473 IYQSVMDLPAMSQ
+1473 QSVMDLPAMSQ
-1486 FQEIENSL
+1486 FQEIANGY

-1499 DNDGGKL
+1499 DTTGGKV
-1506 ADATLRYG
+1506 AEAALRYG
-1514 ASQVTSFIPNVVSG
+1514 ASQATSFIPNIVSG
-1528 VAQGIDG
+1528 VARGVDG
-1535 TVRDTYNGDTVW
+1535 TVRDTYNGDTAW
-1547 ENSLNAMK
+1547 ENGLSAMK
-1555 SKIPWLRETLP
+1555 SKIPGLRETLP

-1602 AVNQELYRLD
+1602 AVNQELYRLGE
-1612 SLNIDVKYPEK
+1612 NIDIKYPEK
-1623 KTPSDV
+1623 KAPNSGNRD
-1629 SRNGKKVTLNQDEKR
+1629 GEKVPLDQDDRR

-1659 KVIQSSVYKQSSD
+1659 KVIRSSVYKQSSD

-1679 QNLLKVATAAGKKK
+1679 QNLLEVATAAGKKK
-1693 AKLDGSDTP
+1693 AKLDGGDTP
-1702 SWTTKS
+1702 AWTTKS

-1730 ADARDRNGDVMQAI
+1730 DNARDRNGDVMQAI

-1756 QLALNVMAQEI
+1756 QLALNVMAQKLTEN
-1767 ESGTL
+1767 TQ
-1772 AKVETAYNGG
+1772 AKVEAAYDDG
-1782 YELKQIVDFY
+1782 YSLQQIADFY
-1792 QAMYAKK
+1792 QAKTAKTEDGK
-1799 PGTSQKK
+1799 NK
-1806 YKKPDLYVWAMQ
+1806 YKKADLQVWALQ
-1818 NGYTAKQ
+1818 NGYTAAQ

-1830 NLFGK
+1830 KLFG
-1835 TKK
+1835 

>member
-1 MAFTVQRE
+1 MASDFLKQYAKSSRE
-9 QRNHD
+9 KIDREYGKKAYGGSKYKMDKVWGQT
-14 FAQAG
+14 AT
-19 RRARSMLEQ
+19 Q
-28 DKKTIEAE
+28 DTA
-36 EQRAKEYAQKPVTKP
+36 AKQKPVTKP

-65 FWEKLLSAFGDAGYS
+65 FWEKLLNAFGDAGYS
-80 ADTTTPLAMTNQAIT
+80 ADTTTPLALTNQAIS
-95 DDYRKSNMQESKTAE
+95 DDYRKSNIQESKTAE
-110 AGGNIVKS
+110 AGGNI
-118 AAKSAESAYE
+118 AKSAYEGAKSAYE

-145 VTVADNAVSQ
+145 VTVADNAVPQ
-155 EDKDKADA
+155 EDKDKAEA

-219 NALLPGAGLANMGL
+219 NALLPGVGLANMGL

-293 AKTDAGRSVLRALT
+293 AKTDAGRSVVRALT

-321 LNPAIRTIY
+321 LNPAIRAIY
-330 DKGAAV
+330 DKGAAA

-358 IGAALSTFGTAA
+358 IGAVLSTFGTAA
-370 GIVKGIDA
+370 GIAKGIDA

-384 RAGEPAANVNAEASA
+384 RAGEPAASVNAEASA
-399 KPADAETIA
+399 KPAEAENIA
-408 AEAQAD
+408 AEAQAE
-414 AAPVETAQD
+414 AAPVETAQVEDSQATVRTLLKKGIISNSEANRVLAD
-423 APAAQEENAAP
+423 A
-434 ADIRETGLETR
+434 GLRTEFERQT
-445 IAGIKGNDTA
+445 
-455 SVGNAST
+455 
-462 AMENTLW
+462 
-469 MRRGTQSEPGWGETY
+469 GETLT
-484 GTAQEAFNEA
+484 GTKADQRAQI
-494 MKRIDSGLFSAM
+494 KRVALTQNITGETAKSEEQSQ
-506 EKAVNEAERGI
+506 KAGEIVNESAE
-517 NAKENL
+517 
-523 RLIST
+523 
-528 MISAAE
+528 
-534 FVRHYDVSP
+534 
-543 AAAATVIINSYHND
+543 
-557 ALDSI
+557 
-562 RDRRGDLTDYALEQ
+562 
-576 MRSIDNAVESYGSNP
+576 NAVE
-591 VSENDL
+591 
-597 SVAQNAEYPGNAED
+597 A
-611 ATGMREPAQNP
+611 
-622 TQERAT
+622 
-628 EAGQS
+628 
-633 TERDANRQPQEYTP
+633 
-647 EDHIDN
+647 
-653 RSDEYIAKR
+653 
-662 STKSFQYNHP
+662 
-672 ELHEHFERVA
+672 
-682 EDLAPMIYGSMRS
+682 
-695 DRYKRGKGTITN
+695 
-707 NSRVVQDVIDK
+707 
-718 TGLSRP
+718 
-724 EILRALDAI
+724 
-733 IKDNGAENYADAKRV
+733 
-748 EKALDSLLVD
+748 
-758 GYTKPNG
+758 
-765 EYVAPDAAYM
+765 
-775 EAKSQISGGT
+775 
-785 DPYSWEYYRD
+785 
-795 NDLSLLLGEITE
+795 
-807 EESYNDWRA
+807 
-816 ERDAREAA
+816 
-824 KAAQEQSQN
+824 QN

-841 QRETETDAGQRGT
+841 QREAETDAGQRGT

-870 AKTQAR
+870 ARTQTHSTDGVLTDDERAMQGLR
-876 SLKNLFEKGDR
+876 PEDR
-887 EKLGLT
+887 T
-893 EQDLSHKVEHDAE
+893 HKVNHDE
-906 AEAKAQER
+906 EVNAKAQER

-923 ADLFGEKRD
+923 ADLFGTKQD
-932 WDKTD
+932 WDDTD
-937 TLLADKIMGAELD
+937 TVL
-950 KAHKSGSMDDYAEV
+950 AHKIIVKEVAKARESGSKDAYAEV
-964 ARLVKRWYA
+964 AKLMKEWDA
-973 QGTDVGQ
+973 HGTEAGQ
-980 VMQMRQVLSKSP
+980 ALRQRRQFASDP
-992 KLMEAEAIELLMDEK
+992 ALMEADAIQLLSDSE

-1024 SQNAERLLS
+1024 SQNAEKLRS
-1033 IEKGDVDGVVDLIKD
+1033 IEKGDVDGVVDLIKG
-1048 MSMERRTN
+1048 MSTERRTN
-1056 SLWSNKMGRTMEK
+1056 GLWSNKMGRTMEK

-1074 KKLPDGESFLRD
+1074 KKLPGGEAFLRD
-1086 IAASQV
+1086 VAASQV
-1092 RGIAYDYAKPSV
+1092 RGIAYDYAKPST
-1104 LEQIKTYRYLSMLS
+1104 LEQIKAYRYLSMLS

-1123 ARNLIGNMV
+1123 GRNLVGNMV

-1149 LLSKCTGT
+1149 LLSKYTGT
-1157 RSVAVDMSYLSKAK
+1157 RSVAADKSYFSKTK
-1171 RKGMGEARLK
+1171 RKGMGEATLK
-1181 SYIEMGLDASV
+1181 SYIETGLDASV
-1192 SNARGKYGTGGS
+1192 SNAQGKYETGGS
-1204 RSYKMTGNFLER
+1204 RSFKMTGNFLER

-1249 ELEAKGKVAKGALD
+1249 ALEAKGKVAKGALD
-1263 GRAEETARERTFQND
+1263 GRAEEIARERTFQNEG
-1278 SKLAQATGVVRRGLN
+1278 KLAQATGVVRRALN
-1293 VFSIKDKRGGRFG
+1293 VFSIKDKRGGSFG

-1337 AEVVKVLHKAKA
+1337 AEVVKVLNKAKA
-1349 GTLTAAEQAKA
+1349 GTLTASEQAKA

-1372 GIALFAVL
+1372 GIAFFAVL
-1380 AGAGVMNVAGDD
+1380 AGAGIMNVAGDD

-1450 LADCYEEDGKITF
+1450 LADCYKDEGLTF
-1463 GDVTRENLSS
+1463 ANVAGGNLESAF
-1473 IYQSVMDLPAMSQ
+1473 QSVMDLPAMSQ

-1499 DNDGGKL
+1499 DTTGGKL
-1506 ADATLRYG
+1506 ADATFRYG
-1514 ASQVTSFIPNVVSG
+1514 ASQATSFVPNVVSG
-1528 VAQGIDG
+1528 VAQGVDG

-1547 ENSLNAMK
+1547 ENSLSAMK
-1555 SKIPWLRETLP
+1555 SKIPGLRETLP

-1602 AVNQELYRLD
+1602 AVNQELYRLGE
-1612 SLNIDVKYPEK
+1612 NIDIKYPEK
-1623 KTPSDV
+1623 KAPNSGNRDGEKV
-1629 SRNGKKVTLNQDEKR
+1629 SLDQDERR

-1659 KVIQSSVYKQSSD
+1659 KVIRSSVYKQSSD

-1679 QNLLKVATAAGKKK
+1679 QNLLEVATSAGKKK
-1693 AKLDGSDTP
+1693 AKLDGGDTP
-1702 SWTTKS
+1702 AWTTKS
-1708 SGSVADNAVY
+1708 TGTIGENAVY
-1718 RAKLGTAKDTLP
+1718 KAMLGTAKDALP
-1730 ADARDRNGDVMQAI
+1730 EDKRT
-1744 IKTVVGKRGGSD
+1744 KTGNVLQSVLKTAGNKRGGD
-1756 QLALNVMAQEI
+1756 NLMLNIMAQQLSE
-1767 ESGTL
+1767 GTQD
-1772 AKVETAYNGG
+1772 KFETAYNGG

-1792 QAMYAKK
+1792 QAKYATK
-1799 PGTSQKK
+1799 PGTSQRK
-1806 YKKPDLYVWAMQ
+1806 YKKADLYAWAMQ

-1830 NLFGK
+1830 KLFS
-1835 TKK
+1835 

>member
-1 MAFTVQRE
+1 MASEFLKQYAKSSRE
-9 QRNHD
+9 KIDREYGKK
-14 FAQAG
+14 AYG
-19 RRARSMLEQ
+19 GSKYKM
-28 DKKTIEAE
+28 DKVWGQTATQETA
-36 EQRAKEYAQKPVTKP
+36 AKQKPVTEP

-65 FWEKLLSAFGDAGYS
+65 FWEKLLNAFGDAGYS
-80 ADTTTPLAMTNQAIT
+80 ADTTTPLALTNQAIS
-95 DDYRKSNMQESKTAE
+95 DDYRESNMQESKTAE
-110 AGGNIVKS
+110 TGGNIAKS
-118 AAKSAESAYE
+118 AVKSAESAYE

-145 VTVADNAVSQ
+145 VTVADNAVPQ
-155 EDKDKADA
+155 EDKDKAEA

-282 DDVAEKLIGKL
+282 DDVAEKLVGKL
-293 AKTDAGRSVLRALT
+293 AKTDAGRSVVRALT

-321 LNPAIRTIY
+321 LNPAIRAIY
-330 DKGAAV
+330 DKGAAA

-370 GIVKGIDA
+370 GIAKGIDA

-399 KPADAETIA
+399 KPAEAENIA
-408 AEAQAD
+408 AEAQAE

-423 APAAQEENAAP
+423 APAAQEKPQENSTLRMVEEAA
-434 ADIRETGLETR
+434 GL
-445 IAGIKGNDTA
+445 
-455 SVGNAST
+455 
-462 AMENTLW
+462 
-469 MRRGTQSEPGWGETY
+469 
-484 GTAQEAFNEA
+484 
-494 MKRIDSGLFSAM
+494 
-506 EKAVNEAERGI
+506 
-517 NAKENL
+517 
-523 RLIST
+523 
-528 MISAAE
+528 
-534 FVRHYDVSP
+534 
-543 AAAATVIINSYHND
+543 
-557 ALDSI
+557 
-562 RDRRGDLTDYALEQ
+562 
-576 MRSIDNAVESYGSNP
+576 
-591 VSENDL
+591 
-597 SVAQNAEYPGNAED
+597 
-611 ATGMREPAQNP
+611 REPAQSP
-622 TQERAT
+622 ARERAT
-628 EAGQS
+628 EAGRS
-633 TERDANRQPQEYTP
+633 EERDANRQPQEYTP

-653 RSDEYIAKR
+653 RTDEYVAKR
-662 STKSFQYNHP
+662 STKSFQYNRP

-682 EDLAPMIYGSMRS
+682 EDLTTMIYGSMQS
-695 DRYKRGKGTITN
+695 DRHKRGEGTITN
-707 NSRVVQDVIDK
+707 NSRVVQHVIDK
-718 TGLSRP
+718 TDLSRP

-733 IKDNGAENYADAKRV
+733 IKDNGAENYANAKRV

-765 EYVAPDAAYM
+765 EYAAPDAAYM

-785 DPYSWEYYRD
+785 DPYSREYYRD
-795 NDLSLLLGEITE
+795 NDLSLMLGEITE
-807 EESYNDWRA
+807 EEAYNDWRA
-816 ERDAREAA
+816 QHDAREAA
-824 KAAQEQSQN
+824 KAAQEQSQKTGEIVNESAENAVESQN

-865 FGYDE
+865 FGYAEAQTQTRSTDGVLTDDE
-870 AKTQAR
+870 HAMEGLR
-876 SLKNLFEKGDR
+876 PEDR
-887 EKLGLT
+887 T
-893 EQDLSHKVEHDAE
+893 HKVNHDE
-906 AEAKAQER
+906 EVNAKAQER

-923 ADLFGEKRD
+923 ADLFGEKQD
-932 WDKTD
+932 WNDTD
-937 TLLADKIMGAELD
+937 TVL
-950 KAHKSGSMDDYAEV
+950 AHKIIVKEVAKARESGSKDAYAEV
-964 ARLVKRWYA
+964 AKLMKEWDA
-973 QGTDVGQ
+973 HGTEAGQ
-980 VMQMRQVLSKSP
+980 ALRQRRQLASDP
-992 KLMEAEAIELLMDEK
+992 ALMEADAIQLLNDSE

-1024 SQNAERLLS
+1024 SQNAEKLRS

-1048 MSMERRTN
+1048 MSTERRTN
-1056 SLWSNKMGRTMEK
+1056 GLWSNKMGRTMEK

-1074 KKLPDGESFLRD
+1074 KKLPGGEAFLRD
-1086 IAASQV
+1086 VAASQV
-1092 RGIAYDYAKPSV
+1092 RGIAYDYAKPST

-1118 KPATP
+1118 KPATA
-1123 ARNLIGNMV
+1123 ARNLVGNMV

-1149 LLSKCTGT
+1149 LLSKYTGT
-1157 RSVAVDMSYLSKAK
+1157 RSVAADKSYLSKAK
-1171 RKGMGEARLK
+1171 RKGMGEATLK
-1181 SYIEMGLDASV
+1181 SYIETGLDASV
-1192 SNARGKYGTGGS
+1192 SNAQGKYETGGS
-1204 RSYKMTGNFLER
+1204 RSFKMTGNFLER

-1224 SNYAMVTTDQM
+1224 SNYAMVTSDQM

-1249 ELEAKGKVAKGALD
+1249 ALEAKGKVAKGALD
-1263 GRAEETARERTFQND
+1263 GRAEETARERTFQNEG
-1278 SKLAQATGVVRRGLN
+1278 KLAQATGVVRRALN
-1293 VFSIKDKRGGRFG
+1293 VFSIKDKRGGSFG

-1337 AEVVKVLHKAKA
+1337 AEVVKVLNKAKA
-1349 GTLTAAEQAKA
+1349 GTLTASEQAKA

-1372 GIALFAVL
+1372 GIAFFAVL
-1380 AGAGVMNVAGDD
+1380 AGAGIMNVAGDD

-1435 GFLDPINAQMTYGAL
+1435 GFLDQINAQMTYGAL
-1450 LADCYEEDGKITF
+1450 LADCYKDEGLTF
-1463 GDVTRENLSS
+1463 ANVAGGNLESAF
-1473 IYQSVMDLPAMSQ
+1473 QSVMDLPAMSQ

-1499 DNDGGKL
+1499 DTTGGKL
-1506 ADATLRYG
+1506 ADATFRYG
-1514 ASQVTSFIPNVVSG
+1514 ASQATSFVPNVVSG
-1528 VAQGIDG
+1528 VAQGVDG

-1547 ENSLNAMK
+1547 ENSLSAMK
-1555 SKIPWLRETLP
+1555 SKIPGLRETLP

-1602 AVNQELYRLD
+1602 AVNQELYRLGE
-1612 SLNIDVKYPEK
+1612 NIDIKYPEK
-1623 KTPSDV
+1623 KAPNSGNRDGEKV
-1629 SRNGKKVTLNQDEKR
+1629 SLDQDERR

-1659 KVIQSSVYKQSSD
+1659 KVIRSSVYKQSSD

-1679 QNLLKVATAAGKKK
+1679 QNLLEVATSAGKKK
-1693 AKLDGSDTP
+1693 AKLDGGDTP
-1702 SWTTKS
+1702 AWTTKS
-1708 SGSVADNAVY
+1708 TGTIGENAVY
-1718 RAKLGTAKDTLP
+1718 KAMLGTAKDALP
-1730 ADARDRNGDVMQAI
+1730 EDKRT
-1744 IKTVVGKRGGSD
+1744 KTGNVLQSVLKTAGNKRGGD
-1756 QLALNVMAQEI
+1756 NLMLNIMAQQLSE
-1767 ESGTL
+1767 GTQD
-1772 AKVETAYNGG
+1772 KFETAYNGG

-1792 QAMYAKK
+1792 QAKYATK
-1799 PGTSQKK
+1799 PGTSQRK
-1806 YKKPDLYVWAMQ
+1806 YKKADLYAWAMQ

-1830 NLFGK
+1830 KLFS
-1835 TKK
+1835 

>member
-1 MAFTVQRE
+1 MAFKKATISIDDWLKSTGATERPRVQ
-9 QRNHD
+9 
-14 FAQAG
+14 
-19 RRARSMLEQ
+19 Q
-28 DKKTIEAE
+28 DTAD
-36 EQRAKEYAQKPVTKP
+36 AQKPVTKP

-65 FWEKLLSAFGDAGYS
+65 FWEKLMNAFGDAGYS
-80 ADTTTPLAMTNQAIT
+80 ADTTTPLALTNQAIS
-95 DDYRKSNMQESKTAE
+95 DDYRESNMQESKTAE
-110 AGGNIVKS
+110 AGGNIAKS
-118 AAKSAESAYE
+118 AVKSAESAYE

-145 VTVADNAVSQ
+145 VTVADDAVPQ
-155 EDKDKADA
+155 ADKDKAEA
-163 ARKRN
+163 ARQRN
-168 QESIYAKADKAAAAA
+168 QESVYAKADKAAAAA

-282 DDVAEKLIGKL
+282 DDVAEKLVGKL
-293 AKTDAGRSVLRALT
+293 AKTDAGRSVVRALT

-321 LNPAIRTIY
+321 LNPAIRAIY
-330 DKGAAV
+330 DKGAAA

-370 GIVKGIDA
+370 GIANGLDA

-384 RAGEPAANVNAEASA
+384 RAGEPAASANTEASA
-399 KPADAETIA
+399 KPAEAETIA
-408 AEAQAD
+408 AEAQAE
-414 AAPVETAQD
+414 ATPAETVQD
-423 APAAQEENAAP
+423 VPAAQEGPQENSMLRMVEEAA
-434 ADIRETGLETR
+434 GL
-445 IAGIKGNDTA
+445 
-455 SVGNAST
+455 
-462 AMENTLW
+462 
-469 MRRGTQSEPGWGETY
+469 
-484 GTAQEAFNEA
+484 
-494 MKRIDSGLFSAM
+494 
-506 EKAVNEAERGI
+506 
-517 NAKENL
+517 
-523 RLIST
+523 
-528 MISAAE
+528 
-534 FVRHYDVSP
+534 
-543 AAAATVIINSYHND
+543 
-557 ALDSI
+557 
-562 RDRRGDLTDYALEQ
+562 
-576 MRSIDNAVESYGSNP
+576 
-591 VSENDL
+591 
-597 SVAQNAEYPGNAED
+597 
-611 ATGMREPAQNP
+611 REPAQSP
-622 TQERAT
+622 ARERAT

-633 TERDANRQPQEYTP
+633 AERDANRQPQEYTP

-653 RSDEYIAKR
+653 RTDEYVAKR

-682 EDLAPMIYGSMRS
+682 EDLTAMIYGSMQS
-695 DRYKRGKGTITN
+695 DRHKRGKGTITN
-707 NSRVVQDVIDK
+707 NSRVVQHVIDK

-733 IKDNGAENYADAKRV
+733 VKDNGTENYADAKRV

-775 EAKSQISGGT
+775 ESKSQISGGT

-795 NDLSLLLGEITE
+795 NDLSLMLGEITE
-807 EESYNDWRA
+807 EEAYNDWRA
-816 ERDAREAA
+816 QHDAREAA

-841 QRETETDAGQRGT
+841 QQEAEMDAGQRGT

-865 FGYDE
+865 FGY
-870 AKTQAR
+870 
-876 SLKNLFEKGDR
+876 
-887 EKLGLT
+887 
-893 EQDLSHKVEHDAE
+893 AE
-906 AEAKAQER
+906 ARTQTRSTDGVLTDDERAMEGLRPEGRTHKINRDEEVNAKAQER

-923 ADLFGEKRD
+923 ADLFGEKQD
-932 WDKTD
+932 WNDTD
-937 TLLADKIMGAELD
+937 TVL
-950 KAHKSGSMDDYAEV
+950 AHKIIVKEVAKARESGSKDAYAEV
-964 ARLVKRWYA
+964 AKLMKEWDA
-973 QGTDVGQ
+973 HGTEAGQ
-980 VMQMRQVLSKSP
+980 ALRQRRQLASDP
-992 KLMEAEAIELLMDEK
+992 ALMEADAIQLLNDSA

-1024 SQNAERLLS
+1024 SQNAEKLRS
-1033 IEKGDVDGVVDLIKD
+1033 IEKGDVDGVVGLIKD
-1048 MSMERRTN
+1048 MSTERRTN
-1056 SLWSNKMGRTMEK
+1056 GLWSNKMGRTMEK

-1074 KKLPDGESFLRD
+1074 KKLTGGEAFLRD
-1086 IAASQV
+1086 VAASQV
-1092 RGIAYDYAKPSV
+1092 RGIAYDYAKPST
-1104 LEQIKTYRYLSMLS
+1104 LEQIKAYRYLSMLS
-1118 KPATP
+1118 KPATA
-1123 ARNLIGNMV
+1123 ARNLVGNMV

-1149 LLSKCTGT
+1149 LLSKYTGT
-1157 RSVAVDMSYLSKAK
+1157 RSVAADKSYLSKAK
-1171 RKGMGEARLK
+1171 RKGMGEATLK
-1181 SYIEMGLDASV
+1181 SYIETGLDASV
-1192 SNARGKYGTGGS
+1192 SNAQGKYETGGS
-1204 RSYKMTGNFLER
+1204 RSFKMTGNFLER

-1224 SNYAMVTTDQM
+1224 SNYAMVTSDQM

-1249 ELEAKGKVAKGALD
+1249 ALEAKGKVAKGALD
-1263 GRAEETARERTFQND
+1263 GRAEETARERTFQ
-1278 SKLAQATGVVRRGLN
+1278 SEGKLSGVMGGMRNALN
-1293 VFSIKDKRGGRFG
+1293 KLSIKDKQGGSIG
-1306 VGDLIL
+1306 LGDIML
-1312 PFTNVPGNIASAAIQ
+1312 PFTHVPGNIASAAIQ

-1337 AEVVKVLHKAKA
+1337 AEVVKVLNKAKA

-1392 DKDKEALEKS
+1392 DEDKEALEKS

-1450 LADCYEEDGKITF
+1450 LADCYKDEGLTF
-1463 GDVTRENLSS
+1463 ANVAGGNLESAF
-1473 IYQSVMDLPAMSQ
+1473 QSVMDLPAMSQ
-1486 FQEIENSL
+1486 FQEIANGY

-1499 DNDGGKL
+1499 DTTGGKV
-1506 ADATLRYG
+1506 AEAALRYG
-1514 ASQVTSFIPNVVSG
+1514 ASQATSFVPNVVSG
-1528 VAQGIDG
+1528 VAQGVDG

-1555 SKIPWLRETLP
+1555 SKIPGLRETLP

-1602 AVNQELYRLD
+1602 AVNQELYRLGE
-1612 SLNIDVKYPEK
+1612 NIDIKYPEK
-1623 KTPSDV
+1623 KAPNSGNRD
-1629 SRNGKKVTLNQDEKR
+1629 GEKVPLDQGERR

-1679 QNLLKVATAAGKKK
+1679 QNLLEVATAAGKKK
-1693 AKLDGSDTP
+1693 AKLDGGDTP
-1702 SWTTKS
+1702 AWTTKS

-1730 ADARDRNGDVMQAI
+1730 DNARDRNGDVMQAI

-1756 QLALNVMAQEI
+1756 QLALNVMAQKLTEN
-1767 ESGTL
+1767 TQ

-1792 QAMYAKK
+1792 QAKYATK
-1799 PGTSQKK
+1799 PGTSQRK
-1806 YKKPDLYVWAMQ
+1806 YKKEDLYAWAMQ

-1830 NLFGK
+1830 KLFG
-1835 TKK
+1835 

>member
-1 MAFTVQRE
+1 MASDFLKQYAKSSRE
-9 QRNHD
+9 KIDKEFGKKAYGGSKYKMDKVWGQT
-14 FAQAG
+14 AT
-19 RRARSMLEQ
+19 Q
-28 DKKTIEAE
+28 DTA
-36 EQRAKEYAQKPVTKP
+36 AKQKPVTEP

-65 FWEKLLSAFGDAGYS
+65 FWEKLLNAFGDAGYS
-80 ADTTTPLAMTNQAIT
+80 ADTTTPLALTNQAIS

-110 AGGNIVKS
+110 AGGNIAKS
-118 AAKSAESAYE
+118 AVKSAESAYE

-145 VTVADNAVSQ
+145 VTVADNAVPQ
-155 EDKDKADA
+155 EDKDKAEA

-168 QESIYAKADKAAAAA
+168 QESIYAKADKAAEAA

-293 AKTDAGRSVLRALT
+293 AKTDAGRSVVRALT

-321 LNPAIRTIY
+321 LNPAIRAIY
-330 DKGAAV
+330 DKGAAA

-370 GIVKGIDA
+370 GIAKGIDA

-384 RAGEPAANVNAEASA
+384 RAGEPAANVNASANTEASA
-399 KPADAETIA
+399 KPAEAETIA
-408 AEAQAD
+408 AEAQPE
-414 AAPVETAQD
+414 AAPVETSQAV
-423 APAAQEENAAP
+423 PAAQEKPQENSTLRMVEEAA
-434 ADIRETGLETR
+434 GL
-445 IAGIKGNDTA
+445 
-455 SVGNAST
+455 
-462 AMENTLW
+462 
-469 MRRGTQSEPGWGETY
+469 
-484 GTAQEAFNEA
+484 
-494 MKRIDSGLFSAM
+494 
-506 EKAVNEAERGI
+506 
-517 NAKENL
+517 
-523 RLIST
+523 
-528 MISAAE
+528 
-534 FVRHYDVSP
+534 
-543 AAAATVIINSYHND
+543 
-557 ALDSI
+557 
-562 RDRRGDLTDYALEQ
+562 
-576 MRSIDNAVESYGSNP
+576 
-591 VSENDL
+591 
-597 SVAQNAEYPGNAED
+597 
-611 ATGMREPAQNP
+611 REPAQSP
-622 TQERAT
+622 AQERAT

-633 TERDANRQPQEYTP
+633 EERDANRQPQEYTP

-653 RSDEYIAKR
+653 RTDEYVAKR

-682 EDLAPMIYGSMRS
+682 EDLTTMIYGSMQS
-695 DRYKRGKGTITN
+695 DRHKRGKGTITN
-707 NSRVVQDVIDK
+707 NSRVVQHVIDK

-733 IKDNGAENYADAKRV
+733 IKDNGTENYADAKRV
-748 EKALDSLLVD
+748 EKALNSLLVD
-758 GYTKPNG
+758 GYAKPNG

-795 NDLSLLLGEITE
+795 NDLSLMLGEITE
-807 EESYNDWRA
+807 EEAYNDWRA
-816 ERDAREAA
+816 QRDAREAA
-824 KAAQEQSQN
+824 KAAQEQSQKTGEIVNESAENAVESQN

-841 QRETETDAGQRGT
+841 QREAETDAGRRGT

-870 AKTQAR
+870 ARTQTR
-876 SLKNLFEKGDR
+876 STDGVLTDAERRMEGLRPEDR
-887 EKLGLT
+887 V
-893 EQDLSHKVEHDAE
+893 HKVNHDAE
-906 AEAKAQER
+906 VDTKAQER

-923 ADLFGEKRD
+923 ADLFDEKQD
-932 WDKTD
+932 WDDTD
-937 TLLADKIMGAELD
+937 TVL
-950 KAHKSGSMDDYAEV
+950 AHKIIVNEVAKARESGSKDAYAEV
-964 ARLVKRWYA
+964 AKLMKEWDA
-973 QGTDVGQ
+973 HGTEAGQ
-980 VMQMRQVLSKSP
+980 ALRQRRQLASDP
-992 KLMEAEAIELLMDEK
+992 ALMEADAIQLLNDSE

-1024 SQNAERLLS
+1024 SQNAEKLRG
-1033 IEKGDVDGVVDLIKD
+1033 IEKGDVDGVVDLIKS
-1048 MSMERRTN
+1048 MSTERRTN
-1056 SLWSNKMGRTMEK
+1056 GLWSNKMGRTMEK

-1074 KKLPDGESFLRD
+1074 KKLPGGEAFLRD
-1086 IAASQV
+1086 VAASQV
-1092 RGIAYDYAKPSV
+1092 RGIAYDYAKPST

-1118 KPATP
+1118 KPATA
-1123 ARNLIGNMV
+1123 ARNLVGNMV

-1149 LLSKCTGT
+1149 LLSKYSGT
-1157 RSVAVDMSYLSKAK
+1157 RSVAADKSYFSKAK
-1171 RKGMGEARLK
+1171 RKGMGEATLK
-1181 SYIEMGLDASV
+1181 SYIETGLDASV
-1192 SNARGKYGTGGS
+1192 SNAQGKYETGGS
-1204 RSYKMTGNFLER
+1204 RSFKMTGNFLER

-1249 ELEAKGKVAKGALD
+1249 ALEAKGKVAKGALD
-1263 GRAEETARERTFQND
+1263 GRAEEIARERTFQNEG
-1278 SKLAQATGVVRRGLN
+1278 KLSGVMGGMRNALN
-1293 VFSIKDKRGGRFG
+1293 KLSIKDKQGGSIG
-1306 VGDLIL
+1306 LGDIML

-1337 AEVVKVLHKAKA
+1337 TEVVKVLNKAKA
-1349 GTLTAAEQAKA
+1349 GTLTASEQAKA

-1392 DKDKEALEKS
+1392 DEDKEALEKS

-1422 STEWRDGDDLVSI
+1422 STEWRDGDNLVSI

-1450 LADCYEEDGKITF
+1450 LADCYKDEGLTF
-1463 GDVTRENLSS
+1463 ANVAGGNLESAF
-1473 IYQSVMDLPAMSQ
+1473 QSVMDLPAMSQ
-1486 FQEIENSL
+1486 FQEIANGY

-1499 DNDGGKL
+1499 DTTGGKV
-1506 ADATLRYG
+1506 AEAALRYG
-1514 ASQVTSFIPNVVSG
+1514 ASQATSFVPNVVSG
-1528 VAQGIDG
+1528 VAQGVDG

-1547 ENSLNAMK
+1547 ENNLNAMK
-1555 SKIPWLRETLP
+1555 SKIPGLRETLP

-1602 AVNQELYRLD
+1602 AVNQELYRLE
-1612 SLNIDVKYPEK
+1612 SMNIDVKYPEK
-1623 KTPSDV
+1623 KAPLDG
-1629 SRNGKKVTLNQDEKR
+1629 SRNGKDVDLTQDERR

-1659 KVIQSSVYKQSSD
+1659 KVIRSSVYKQASD
-1672 AEKAAAI
+1672 VEKAAAI
-1679 QNLLKVATAAGKKK
+1679 QNLLEVATAAGKKK

-1708 SGSVADNAVY
+1708 DGSVADNAVY
-1718 RAKLGTAKDTLP
+1718 RAKLGTAKETLP
-1730 ADARDRNGDVMQAI
+1730 ANARGRNGDVMQAI

-1756 QLALNVMAQEI
+1756 QLALNVMAQQLDE
-1767 ESGTL
+1767 GPQ

-1806 YKKPDLYVWAMQ
+1806 YKKPDLYAWAMQ

-1830 NLFGK
+1830 KLFS
-1835 TKK
+1835 

>member
-1 MAFTVQRE
+1 MASEFLKQYAKSSRE
-9 QRNHD
+9 KIDREYGKK
-14 FAQAG
+14 AYG
-19 RRARSMLEQ
+19 GSKYKM
-28 DKKTIEAE
+28 DKVWGQTATQETA
-36 EQRAKEYAQKPVTKP
+36 AKQKPVTEP

-65 FWEKLLSAFGDAGYS
+65 FWEKLLNAFGDAGYS
-80 ADTTTPLAMTNQAIT
+80 ADTTTPLALTNQAIS
-95 DDYRKSNMQESKTAE
+95 DDYRESNMQESKTAE
-110 AGGNIVKS
+110 TGGNIAKS
-118 AAKSAESAYE
+118 AVKSAESAYE

-145 VTVADNAVSQ
+145 VTVADNAVPQ
-155 EDKDKADA
+155 EDKDKAEA

-282 DDVAEKLIGKL
+282 DDVAEKLVGKL
-293 AKTDAGRSVLRALT
+293 AKTDAGRSVVRALT

-321 LNPAIRTIY
+321 LNPAIRAIY
-330 DKGAAV
+330 DKGAAA

-370 GIVKGIDA
+370 GIAKGIDA

-399 KPADAETIA
+399 KPAEAENIA
-408 AEAQAD
+408 AEAQAE

-423 APAAQEENAAP
+423 APAAQEQSQK
-434 ADIRETGLETR
+434 TGE
-445 IAGIKGNDTA
+445 I
-455 SVGNAST
+455 
-462 AMENTLW
+462 
-469 MRRGTQSEPGWGETY
+469 
-484 GTAQEAFNEA
+484 
-494 MKRIDSGLFSAM
+494 
-506 EKAVNEAERGI
+506 VNESAE
-517 NAKENL
+517 
-523 RLIST
+523 
-528 MISAAE
+528 
-534 FVRHYDVSP
+534 
-543 AAAATVIINSYHND
+543 
-557 ALDSI
+557 
-562 RDRRGDLTDYALEQ
+562 
-576 MRSIDNAVESYGSNP
+576 NAVE
-591 VSENDL
+591 
-597 SVAQNAEYPGNAED
+597 
-611 ATGMREPAQNP
+611 
-622 TQERAT
+622 
-628 EAGQS
+628 
-633 TERDANRQPQEYTP
+633 
-647 EDHIDN
+647 
-653 RSDEYIAKR
+653 
-662 STKSFQYNHP
+662 
-672 ELHEHFERVA
+672 
-682 EDLAPMIYGSMRS
+682 
-695 DRYKRGKGTITN
+695 
-707 NSRVVQDVIDK
+707 
-718 TGLSRP
+718 
-724 EILRALDAI
+724 
-733 IKDNGAENYADAKRV
+733 
-748 EKALDSLLVD
+748 
-758 GYTKPNG
+758 
-765 EYVAPDAAYM
+765 
-775 EAKSQISGGT
+775 
-785 DPYSWEYYRD
+785 
-795 NDLSLLLGEITE
+795 
-807 EESYNDWRA
+807 
-816 ERDAREAA
+816 
-824 KAAQEQSQN
+824 SQN

-865 FGYDE
+865 FGYAEAQTQTRSTDGVLTDDE
-870 AKTQAR
+870 HAMEGLR
-876 SLKNLFEKGDR
+876 PEDR
-887 EKLGLT
+887 T
-893 EQDLSHKVEHDAE
+893 HKVNHDE
-906 AEAKAQER
+906 EVNAKAQER

-923 ADLFGEKRD
+923 ADLFGEKQD
-932 WDKTD
+932 WNDTD
-937 TLLADKIMGAELD
+937 TVL
-950 KAHKSGSMDDYAEV
+950 AHKIIVKEVAKARESGSKDAYAEV
-964 ARLVKRWYA
+964 AKLMKEWDA
-973 QGTDVGQ
+973 HGTEAGQ
-980 VMQMRQVLSKSP
+980 ALRQRRQLASDP
-992 KLMEAEAIELLMDEK
+992 ALMEADAIQLLNDSE

-1024 SQNAERLLS
+1024 SQNAEKLRS

-1048 MSMERRTN
+1048 MSTERRTN
-1056 SLWSNKMGRTMEK
+1056 GLWSNKMGRTMEK

-1074 KKLPDGESFLRD
+1074 KKLPGGEAFLRD
-1086 IAASQV
+1086 VAASQV
-1092 RGIAYDYAKPSV
+1092 RGIAYDYAKPST

-1118 KPATP
+1118 KPATA
-1123 ARNLIGNMV
+1123 ARNLVGNMV

-1149 LLSKCTGT
+1149 LLSKYTGT
-1157 RSVAVDMSYLSKAK
+1157 RSVAADKSYLSKAK
-1171 RKGMGEARLK
+1171 RKGMGEATLK
-1181 SYIEMGLDASV
+1181 SYIETGLDASV
-1192 SNARGKYGTGGS
+1192 SNAQGKYETGGS
-1204 RSYKMTGNFLER
+1204 RSFKMTGNFLER

-1224 SNYAMVTTDQM
+1224 SNYAMVTSDQM

-1249 ELEAKGKVAKGALD
+1249 ALEAKGKVAKGALD
-1263 GRAEETARERTFQND
+1263 GRAEETARERTFQNEG
-1278 SKLAQATGVVRRGLN
+1278 KLAQATGVVRRALN
-1293 VFSIKDKRGGRFG
+1293 VFSIKDKRGGSFG

-1337 AEVVKVLHKAKA
+1337 AEVVKVLNKAKA
-1349 GTLTAAEQAKA
+1349 GTLTASEQAKA

-1372 GIALFAVL
+1372 GIAFFAVL
-1380 AGAGVMNVAGDD
+1380 AGAGIMNVAGDD

-1450 LADCYEEDGKITF
+1450 LADCYKDEGLTF
-1463 GDVTRENLSS
+1463 ANVAGGNLESAF
-1473 IYQSVMDLPAMSQ
+1473 QSVMDLPAMSQ

-1499 DNDGGKL
+1499 DTTGGKL
-1506 ADATLRYG
+1506 ADATFRYG
-1514 ASQVTSFIPNVVSG
+1514 ASQATSFVPNVVSG
-1528 VAQGIDG
+1528 VAQGVDG

-1547 ENSLNAMK
+1547 ENSLSAMK
-1555 SKIPWLRETLP
+1555 SKIPGLRETLP

-1602 AVNQELYRLD
+1602 AVNQELYRLGE
-1612 SLNIDVKYPEK
+1612 NIDIKYPEK
-1623 KTPSDV
+1623 KAPNSGNRDGEKV
-1629 SRNGKKVTLNQDEKR
+1629 SLDQDERR

-1659 KVIQSSVYKQSSD
+1659 KVIRSSVYKQSSD

-1679 QNLLKVATAAGKKK
+1679 QNLLEVATSAGKKK
-1693 AKLDGSDTP
+1693 AKLDGGDTP
-1702 SWTTKS
+1702 AWTTKS
-1708 SGSVADNAVY
+1708 TGTIGENAVY
-1718 RAKLGTAKDTLP
+1718 KAMLGTAKDALP
-1730 ADARDRNGDVMQAI
+1730 EDKRT
-1744 IKTVVGKRGGSD
+1744 KTGNVLQSVLKTAGNKRGGD
-1756 QLALNVMAQEI
+1756 NLMLNIMAQQLSE
-1767 ESGTL
+1767 GTQD
-1772 AKVETAYNGG
+1772 KFETAYNGG

-1792 QAMYAKK
+1792 QAKYATK
-1799 PGTSQKK
+1799 PGTSQRK
-1806 YKKPDLYVWAMQ
+1806 YKKADLYAWAMQ

-1830 NLFGK
+1830 KLFS
-1835 TKK
+1835 

>member
-1 MAFTVQRE
+1 MASEFLKQYAKSSRE
-9 QRNHD
+9 KIDREYGKK
-14 FAQAG
+14 AYG
-19 RRARSMLEQ
+19 GSKYKM
-28 DKKTIEAE
+28 DKVWGQTATQETA
-36 EQRAKEYAQKPVTKP
+36 AKQKPVTEP

-65 FWEKLLSAFGDAGYS
+65 FWEKLLNAFGDAGYS
-80 ADTTTPLAMTNQAIT
+80 ADTTTPLALTNQAIS
-95 DDYRKSNMQESKTAE
+95 DDYRESNMQESKTAE
-110 AGGNIVKS
+110 TGGNIAKS
-118 AAKSAESAYE
+118 AVKSAESAYE

-145 VTVADNAVSQ
+145 VTVADNAVPQ
-155 EDKDKADA
+155 EDKDKAEA

-282 DDVAEKLIGKL
+282 DDVAEKLVGKL
-293 AKTDAGRSVLRALT
+293 AKTDAGRSVVRALT

-321 LNPAIRTIY
+321 LNPAIRAIY
-330 DKGAAV
+330 NKGAAA

-370 GIVKGIDA
+370 GIAKGIDA

-399 KPADAETIA
+399 KPAEAENIA
-408 AEAQAD
+408 AEAQAE

-423 APAAQEENAAP
+423 APAAQEKPQENSTLRMVEEAA
-434 ADIRETGLETR
+434 GL
-445 IAGIKGNDTA
+445 
-455 SVGNAST
+455 
-462 AMENTLW
+462 
-469 MRRGTQSEPGWGETY
+469 
-484 GTAQEAFNEA
+484 
-494 MKRIDSGLFSAM
+494 
-506 EKAVNEAERGI
+506 
-517 NAKENL
+517 
-523 RLIST
+523 
-528 MISAAE
+528 
-534 FVRHYDVSP
+534 
-543 AAAATVIINSYHND
+543 
-557 ALDSI
+557 
-562 RDRRGDLTDYALEQ
+562 
-576 MRSIDNAVESYGSNP
+576 
-591 VSENDL
+591 
-597 SVAQNAEYPGNAED
+597 
-611 ATGMREPAQNP
+611 REPAQSP
-622 TQERAT
+622 ARERAT
-628 EAGQS
+628 EAGRS
-633 TERDANRQPQEYTP
+633 EERDANRQPQEYTP

-653 RSDEYIAKR
+653 RTDEYVAKR

-682 EDLAPMIYGSMRS
+682 EDLTTMIYGSMQS
-695 DRYKRGKGTITN
+695 DRHKRGEGTITN
-707 NSRVVQDVIDK
+707 NSRVVQHVIDK
-718 TGLSRP
+718 TDLSRP

-733 IKDNGAENYADAKRV
+733 IKDNGAENYANAKRV

-765 EYVAPDAAYM
+765 EYAAPDAAYM

-795 NDLSLLLGEITE
+795 NGLSLMLGEITE
-807 EESYNDWRA
+807 EEAYNDWRA
-816 ERDAREAA
+816 QHDAREAA
-824 KAAQEQSQN
+824 KAAQEQSQKTGEIVNESAENAVESQN

-865 FGYDE
+865 FGYAEAQTQTRSTDGVLTDDE
-870 AKTQAR
+870 HAMEGLR
-876 SLKNLFEKGDR
+876 PEDR
-887 EKLGLT
+887 T
-893 EQDLSHKVEHDAE
+893 HKVNHDE
-906 AEAKAQER
+906 EVNAKAQER

-923 ADLFGEKRD
+923 ADLFGEKQD
-932 WDKTD
+932 WNDTD
-937 TLLADKIMGAELD
+937 TVL
-950 KAHKSGSMDDYAEV
+950 AHKIIVKEVAKARESGSKDAYAEV
-964 ARLVKRWYA
+964 AKLMKEWDA
-973 QGTDVGQ
+973 HGTEAGQ
-980 VMQMRQVLSKSP
+980 ALRQRRQLASDP
-992 KLMEAEAIELLMDEK
+992 ALMEADAIQLLNDSE

-1024 SQNAERLLS
+1024 SQNAEKLRS

-1048 MSMERRTN
+1048 MSTERRTN
-1056 SLWSNKMGRTMEK
+1056 GLWSNKMGRTMEK

-1074 KKLPDGESFLRD
+1074 KKLPGGEAFLRD
-1086 IAASQV
+1086 VAASQV
-1092 RGIAYDYAKPSV
+1092 RGIAYDYAKPST

-1118 KPATP
+1118 KPATA
-1123 ARNLIGNMV
+1123 ARNLVGNMV

-1149 LLSKCTGT
+1149 LLSKYTGT
-1157 RSVAVDMSYLSKAK
+1157 RSVAADKSYLSKAK
-1171 RKGMGEARLK
+1171 RKGMGEATLK
-1181 SYIEMGLDASV
+1181 SYIETGLDASV
-1192 SNARGKYGTGGS
+1192 SNAQGKYETGGS
-1204 RSYKMTGNFLER
+1204 RSFKMTGNFLER

-1224 SNYAMVTTDQM
+1224 SNYAMVTSDQM

-1249 ELEAKGKVAKGALD
+1249 ALEAKGKVAKGALD
-1263 GRAEETARERTFQND
+1263 GRAEETARERTFQNEG
-1278 SKLAQATGVVRRGLN
+1278 KLAQATGVVRRALN
-1293 VFSIKDKRGGRFG
+1293 VFSIKDKRGGSFG

-1337 AEVVKVLHKAKA
+1337 AEVVKVLNKAKA
-1349 GTLTAAEQAKA
+1349 GTLTASEQAKA

-1372 GIALFAVL
+1372 GIAFFAVL
-1380 AGAGVMNVAGDD
+1380 AGAGIMNVAGDD

-1450 LADCYEEDGKITF
+1450 LADCYKDEGLTF
-1463 GDVTRENLSS
+1463 ANVAGGNLESAF
-1473 IYQSVMDLPAMSQ
+1473 QSVMDLPAMSQ

-1499 DNDGGKL
+1499 DTTGGKL
-1506 ADATLRYG
+1506 ADATFRYG
-1514 ASQVTSFIPNVVSG
+1514 ASQATSFVPNVVSG
-1528 VAQGIDG
+1528 VAQGVDG

-1547 ENSLNAMK
+1547 ENSLSAMK
-1555 SKIPWLRETLP
+1555 SKIPGLRETLP

-1602 AVNQELYRLD
+1602 AVNQELYRLGE
-1612 SLNIDVKYPEK
+1612 NIDIKYPEK
-1623 KTPSDV
+1623 KAPNSGNRDGEKV
-1629 SRNGKKVTLNQDEKR
+1629 SLDQDERR

-1659 KVIQSSVYKQSSD
+1659 KVIRSSVYKQSSD

-1679 QNLLKVATAAGKKK
+1679 QNLLEVATSAGKKK
-1693 AKLDGSDTP
+1693 AKLDGGDTP
-1702 SWTTKS
+1702 AWTTKS
-1708 SGSVADNAVY
+1708 TGTIGENAVY
-1718 RAKLGTAKDTLP
+1718 KAMLGTAKDALP
-1730 ADARDRNGDVMQAI
+1730 EDKRT
-1744 IKTVVGKRGGSD
+1744 KTGNVLQSVLKTAGNKRGGD
-1756 QLALNVMAQEI
+1756 NLMLNIMAQQLSE
-1767 ESGTL
+1767 GTQD
-1772 AKVETAYNGG
+1772 KFETAYNGG

-1792 QAMYAKK
+1792 QAKYATK
-1799 PGTSQKK
+1799 PGTSQRK
-1806 YKKPDLYVWAMQ
+1806 YKKADLYAWAMQ

-1830 NLFGK
+1830 KLFS
-1835 TKK
+1835 

>member
-1 MAFTVQRE
+1 MASEFLKQYAKSSRE
-9 QRNHD
+9 KIDREYGKK
-14 FAQAG
+14 AYG
-19 RRARSMLEQ
+19 GSKYKM
-28 DKKTIEAE
+28 DKVWGQTATQETA
-36 EQRAKEYAQKPVTKP
+36 AKQKPVTEP

-65 FWEKLLSAFGDAGYS
+65 FWEKLLNAFGDAGYS
-80 ADTTTPLAMTNQAIT
+80 ADTTTPLALTNQAIS
-95 DDYRKSNMQESKTAE
+95 DDYRESNMQESKTAE
-110 AGGNIVKS
+110 TGGNIAKS
-118 AAKSAESAYE
+118 AVKSAESAYE

-145 VTVADNAVSQ
+145 VTVADNAVPQ
-155 EDKDKADA
+155 EDKDKAEA

-282 DDVAEKLIGKL
+282 DDVAEKLVGKL
-293 AKTDAGRSVLRALT
+293 AKTDAGRSVVRALT

-321 LNPAIRTIY
+321 LNPAIRAIY
-330 DKGAAV
+330 DKGAAA

-370 GIVKGIDA
+370 GIAKGIDA

-399 KPADAETIA
+399 KPAEAENIA
-408 AEAQAD
+408 AEAQAE

-423 APAAQEENAAP
+423 APAAQEKPQENSTLRMVEEAA
-434 ADIRETGLETR
+434 GL
-445 IAGIKGNDTA
+445 
-455 SVGNAST
+455 
-462 AMENTLW
+462 
-469 MRRGTQSEPGWGETY
+469 
-484 GTAQEAFNEA
+484 
-494 MKRIDSGLFSAM
+494 
-506 EKAVNEAERGI
+506 
-517 NAKENL
+517 
-523 RLIST
+523 
-528 MISAAE
+528 
-534 FVRHYDVSP
+534 
-543 AAAATVIINSYHND
+543 
-557 ALDSI
+557 
-562 RDRRGDLTDYALEQ
+562 
-576 MRSIDNAVESYGSNP
+576 
-591 VSENDL
+591 
-597 SVAQNAEYPGNAED
+597 
-611 ATGMREPAQNP
+611 REPAQSP
-622 TQERAT
+622 ARERAT
-628 EAGQS
+628 EAGRS
-633 TERDANRQPQEYTP
+633 EERDANRQPQEYTP

-653 RSDEYIAKR
+653 RTDEYVAKR

-682 EDLAPMIYGSMRS
+682 EDLTTMIYGSMQS
-695 DRYKRGKGTITN
+695 DRHKRGEGTITN
-707 NSRVVQDVIDK
+707 NSRVVQHVIDK
-718 TGLSRP
+718 TDLSRP

-733 IKDNGAENYADAKRV
+733 IKDNGAENYANAKRV

-765 EYVAPDAAYM
+765 EYAAPDAAYM

-795 NDLSLLLGEITE
+795 NDLSLMLGEITE
-807 EESYNDWRA
+807 EEAYNDWRA
-816 ERDAREAA
+816 QHDAREAA

-841 QRETETDAGQRGT
+841 QQEAEMDAGQRGT

-865 FGYDE
+865 FGY
-870 AKTQAR
+870 
-876 SLKNLFEKGDR
+876 
-887 EKLGLT
+887 
-893 EQDLSHKVEHDAE
+893 AE
-906 AEAKAQER
+906 ARTQTRSTDGVLTDDERAMEGLRPEDRTHKINRDEEVDAKAQER

-923 ADLFGEKRD
+923 ADLFGEKQD
-932 WDKTD
+932 WNDTD
-937 TLLADKIMGAELD
+937 TVL
-950 KAHKSGSMDDYAEV
+950 AHKIIVKEVAKARESGSKDAYAEV
-964 ARLVKRWYA
+964 AKLMKEWDA
-973 QGTDVGQ
+973 HGTEAGQ
-980 VMQMRQVLSKSP
+980 ALRQRRQLASDP
-992 KLMEAEAIELLMDEK
+992 ALMEADAIQLLNDSE

-1024 SQNAERLLS
+1024 SQNAEKLHS
-1033 IEKGDVDGVVDLIKD
+1033 IEKGDVDGVVGLIKD
-1048 MSMERRTN
+1048 MSTERRTN
-1056 SLWSNKMGRTMEK
+1056 GLWSNKMGRAMEK

-1074 KKLPDGESFLRD
+1074 KKLPDGEAFLRD
-1086 IAASQV
+1086 VAASQV
-1092 RGIAYDYAKPSV
+1092 RGIAYDYAKPST
-1104 LEQIKTYRYLSMLS
+1104 LEQIKSFRYLSMLS

-1123 ARNLIGNMV
+1123 GRNLVGNMV

-1149 LLSKCTGT
+1149 LLSKYTGT
-1157 RSVAVDMSYLSKAK
+1157 RSVAVDKSYLSKTK
-1171 RKGMGEARLK
+1171 RKGMGEAKLK
-1181 SYIEMGLDASV
+1181 SYIETGLDASV
-1192 SNARGKYGTGGS
+1192 SNAQGKYETGGS
-1204 RSYKMTGNFLER
+1204 RSFKMTGNFLER

-1224 SNYAMVTTDQM
+1224 SNYAMVTSDQM

-1249 ELEAKGKVAKGALD
+1249 ALEAKGKVAKGALD
-1263 GRAEETARERTFQND
+1263 GRAEEIARERTFQNEG
-1278 SKLAQATGVVRRGLN
+1278 KIAQAMGIARNALN
-1293 VFSIKDKRGGRFG
+1293 VFSIKDKRGGSFG
-1306 VGDLIL
+1306 AGDLIL

-1337 AEVVKVLHKAKA
+1337 AEVVKVLRKAKA
-1349 GTLTAAEQAKA
+1349 GTLTASEQAKA

-1450 LADCYEEDGKITF
+1450 LADCYEDDGKITF

-1486 FQEIENSL
+1486 FQEIENSF

-1499 DNDGGKL
+1499 DNTGGKL
-1506 ADATLRYG
+1506 ADATFRYG
-1514 ASQVTSFIPNVVSG
+1514 ASQATSFIPNIVSG
-1528 VAQGIDG
+1528 VAQGADG
-1535 TVRDTYNGDTVW
+1535 TVRDTYNGDTAW
-1547 ENSLNAMK
+1547 ENGLSAMK
-1555 SKIPWLRETLP
+1555 SKIPGLRETLP

-1593 GSVTKYRTS
+1593 GSVTKYRTN
-1602 AVNQELYRLD
+1602 AVNQELYRLE
-1612 SLNIDVKYPEK
+1612 SMNIDVKYPERK
-1623 KTPSDV
+1623 APLDG
-1629 SRNGKKVTLNQDEKR
+1629 SRNGKDVDLTQDERR

-1652 TAYDNIQ
+1652 TAYANIQ
-1659 KVIQSSVYKQSSD
+1659 KVIRSSVYKQSSD

-1679 QNLLKVATAAGKKK
+1679 QNLLEVATAAGKKK

-1708 SGSVADNAVY
+1708 DGSVADNAVY
-1718 RAKLGTAKDTLP
+1718 RAKLGTAKDALP
-1730 ADARDRNGDVMQAI
+1730 ANARGRNGDVMQAI
-1744 IKTVVGKRGGSD
+1744 VKTVVGKRGGSD
-1756 QLALNVMAQEI
+1756 QLALNVMAQQLE
-1767 ESGTL
+1767 EGTQ
-1772 AKVETAYNGG
+1772 AKVENAYNGG

-1792 QAMYAKK
+1792 QAKYATK
-1799 PGTSQKK
+1799 PGTSQRK
-1806 YKKPDLYVWAMQ
+1806 YKQEDLYAWAMQ

-1830 NLFGK
+1830 KLFP
-1835 TKK
+1835 

>member
-1 MAFTVQRE
+1 MASDFLKQYAKSSRE
-9 QRNHD
+9 KIDREYGKKAYGGSKYKMDKVWGQT
-14 FAQAG
+14 AT
-19 RRARSMLEQ
+19 Q
-28 DKKTIEAE
+28 DTA
-36 EQRAKEYAQKPVTKP
+36 AKQKPVTKP

-65 FWEKLLSAFGDAGYS
+65 FWEKLLNAFGDAGYS
-80 ADTTTPLAMTNQAIT
+80 ADTTTPLALTNQAIS

-110 AGGNIVKS
+110 AGGNI
-118 AAKSAESAYE
+118 AKSAYEGAKSAYE

-145 VTVADNAVSQ
+145 VTVADNAVPQ
-155 EDKDKADA
+155 EDKDKAEA

-219 NALLPGAGLANMGL
+219 NALLPGVGLANMGL

-293 AKTDAGRSVLRALT
+293 AKTDAGRSVVRALT

-321 LNPAIRTIY
+321 LNPAIRAIY
-330 DKGAAV
+330 DKGAAA

-358 IGAALSTFGTAA
+358 IGAVLSTFGTAA
-370 GIVKGIDA
+370 GIAKGIDA

-384 RAGEPAANVNAEASA
+384 RAGEPAASVNAEASA
-399 KPADAETIA
+399 KPAEAENIA
-408 AEAQAD
+408 AEAQAE
-414 AAPVETAQD
+414 AAPVETAQVEDSQATVRTLLKKGIISNSEANRVLAD
-423 APAAQEENAAP
+423 A
-434 ADIRETGLETR
+434 GLRTEFERQT
-445 IAGIKGNDTA
+445 
-455 SVGNAST
+455 
-462 AMENTLW
+462 
-469 MRRGTQSEPGWGETY
+469 GETLT
-484 GTAQEAFNEA
+484 GTKADQRAQI
-494 MKRIDSGLFSAM
+494 KRVALTQNITGETAKSEEQSQKTG
-506 EKAVNEAERGI
+506 EIVNESAE
-517 NAKENL
+517 
-523 RLIST
+523 
-528 MISAAE
+528 
-534 FVRHYDVSP
+534 
-543 AAAATVIINSYHND
+543 
-557 ALDSI
+557 
-562 RDRRGDLTDYALEQ
+562 
-576 MRSIDNAVESYGSNP
+576 NAVE
-591 VSENDL
+591 
-597 SVAQNAEYPGNAED
+597 A
-611 ATGMREPAQNP
+611 
-622 TQERAT
+622 
-628 EAGQS
+628 
-633 TERDANRQPQEYTP
+633 
-647 EDHIDN
+647 
-653 RSDEYIAKR
+653 
-662 STKSFQYNHP
+662 
-672 ELHEHFERVA
+672 
-682 EDLAPMIYGSMRS
+682 
-695 DRYKRGKGTITN
+695 
-707 NSRVVQDVIDK
+707 
-718 TGLSRP
+718 
-724 EILRALDAI
+724 
-733 IKDNGAENYADAKRV
+733 
-748 EKALDSLLVD
+748 
-758 GYTKPNG
+758 
-765 EYVAPDAAYM
+765 
-775 EAKSQISGGT
+775 
-785 DPYSWEYYRD
+785 
-795 NDLSLLLGEITE
+795 
-807 EESYNDWRA
+807 
-816 ERDAREAA
+816 
-824 KAAQEQSQN
+824 QN

-841 QRETETDAGQRGT
+841 QREAETDAGQRGT

-870 AKTQAR
+870 ARTQTHSTDGVLTDDERAMQGLR
-876 SLKNLFEKGDR
+876 PEDR
-887 EKLGLT
+887 T
-893 EQDLSHKVEHDAE
+893 HKVNHDE
-906 AEAKAQER
+906 EVNAKAQER

-923 ADLFGEKRD
+923 ADLFGTKQD
-932 WDKTD
+932 WDDTD
-937 TLLADKIMGAELD
+937 TVL
-950 KAHKSGSMDDYAEV
+950 AHKIIVKEVAKARESGSKDAYAEV
-964 ARLVKRWYA
+964 AKLMKEWDA
-973 QGTDVGQ
+973 HGTEAGQ
-980 VMQMRQVLSKSP
+980 ALRQRRQFASDP
-992 KLMEAEAIELLMDEK
+992 ALMEADAIQLLSDSE

-1024 SQNAERLLS
+1024 SQNAEKLRS
-1033 IEKGDVDGVVDLIKD
+1033 IEKGDVDGVVDLIKG
-1048 MSMERRTN
+1048 MSTERRTN
-1056 SLWSNKMGRTMEK
+1056 GLWSNKMGRTMEK

-1074 KKLPDGESFLRD
+1074 KKLPGGEAFLRD
-1086 IAASQV
+1086 VAASQV
-1092 RGIAYDYAKPSV
+1092 RGIAYDYAKPST
-1104 LEQIKTYRYLSMLS
+1104 LEQIKAYRYLSMLS

-1123 ARNLIGNMV
+1123 GRNLVGNMV

-1149 LLSKCTGT
+1149 LLSKYTGT
-1157 RSVAVDMSYLSKAK
+1157 RSVAADKSYFSKTK
-1171 RKGMGEARLK
+1171 RKGMGEATLK
-1181 SYIEMGLDASV
+1181 SYIETGLDASV
-1192 SNARGKYGTGGS
+1192 SNAQGKYETGGS
-1204 RSYKMTGNFLER
+1204 RSFKMTGNFLER

-1249 ELEAKGKVAKGALD
+1249 ALEAKGKVAKGALD
-1263 GRAEETARERTFQND
+1263 GRAEEIARERTFQNEG
-1278 SKLAQATGVVRRGLN
+1278 KLAQATGVVRRALN
-1293 VFSIKDKRGGRFG
+1293 VFSIKDKRGGSFG

-1337 AEVVKVLHKAKA
+1337 AEVVKVLNKAKA
-1349 GTLTAAEQAKA
+1349 GTLTASEQAKA

-1372 GIALFAVL
+1372 GIAFFAVL
-1380 AGAGVMNVAGDD
+1380 AGAGIMNGAGDD

-1450 LADCYEEDGKITF
+1450 LADCYKDEGLTF
-1463 GDVTRENLSS
+1463 ANVAGGNLESAF
-1473 IYQSVMDLPAMSQ
+1473 QSVMDLPAMSQ

-1499 DNDGGKL
+1499 DTTGGKL
-1506 ADATLRYG
+1506 ADATFRYG
-1514 ASQVTSFIPNVVSG
+1514 ASQATSFVPNVVSG
-1528 VAQGIDG
+1528 VAQGVDG

-1547 ENSLNAMK
+1547 ENSLSAMK
-1555 SKIPWLRETLP
+1555 SKIPGLRETLP

-1602 AVNQELYRLD
+1602 AVNQELYRLGE
-1612 SLNIDVKYPEK
+1612 NIDIKYPEK
-1623 KTPSDV
+1623 KAPNSGNRDGEKV
-1629 SRNGKKVTLNQDEKR
+1629 SLDQDERR

-1659 KVIQSSVYKQSSD
+1659 KVIRSSVYKQSSD

-1679 QNLLKVATAAGKKK
+1679 QNLLEVATSAGKKK
-1693 AKLDGSDTP
+1693 AKLDGGDTP
-1702 SWTTKS
+1702 AWTTKS
-1708 SGSVADNAVY
+1708 TGTIGENAVY
-1718 RAKLGTAKDTLP
+1718 KAMLGTAKDALP
-1730 ADARDRNGDVMQAI
+1730 EDKRT
-1744 IKTVVGKRGGSD
+1744 KTGNVLQSVLKTAGNKRGGD
-1756 QLALNVMAQEI
+1756 NLMLNIMAQQLSE
-1767 ESGTL
+1767 GTQD
-1772 AKVETAYNGG
+1772 KFETAYNGG

-1792 QAMYAKK
+1792 QAKYATK
-1799 PGTSQKK
+1799 PGTSQRK
-1806 YKKPDLYVWAMQ
+1806 YKKADLYAWAMQ

-1830 NLFGK
+1830 KLFS
-1835 TKK
+1835 

>member
-1 MAFTVQRE
+1 MASDFLKQYAKSSRE
-9 QRNHD
+9 KIDREYGKKAYGGSKYKMDKVWGQT
-14 FAQAG
+14 AT
-19 RRARSMLEQ
+19 Q
-28 DKKTIEAE
+28 DTA
-36 EQRAKEYAQKPVTKP
+36 AKQKPVTKP

-65 FWEKLLSAFGDAGYS
+65 FWEKLLNAFGDAGYS
-80 ADTTTPLAMTNQAIT
+80 ADTTTPLALTNQAIS

-110 AGGNIVKS
+110 AGGNI
-118 AAKSAESAYE
+118 AKSAYEGAKSAYE

-145 VTVADNAVSQ
+145 VTVADNAVPQ
-155 EDKDKADA
+155 EDKDKAEA

-219 NALLPGAGLANMGL
+219 NALLPGVGLANMGL

-293 AKTDAGRSVLRALT
+293 AKTDAGRSVVRALT

-321 LNPAIRTIY
+321 LNPAICAIY
-330 DKGAAV
+330 DKGAAA

-345 AKEMLAQ
+345 AKEMLTQ

-358 IGAALSTFGTAA
+358 IGAVLSTFGTAA
-370 GIVKGIDA
+370 GIAKGIDA

-384 RAGEPAANVNAEASA
+384 RAGEPAASVNAEASA
-399 KPADAETIA
+399 KPAEAENIA
-408 AEAQAD
+408 AEAQAE
-414 AAPVETAQD
+414 AAPVETAQVEDSQATVRTLLKKGIISNSEANRVLAD
-423 APAAQEENAAP
+423 A
-434 ADIRETGLETR
+434 GLRTEFERQT
-445 IAGIKGNDTA
+445 
-455 SVGNAST
+455 
-462 AMENTLW
+462 
-469 MRRGTQSEPGWGETY
+469 GETLT
-484 GTAQEAFNEA
+484 GTKADQRAQI
-494 MKRIDSGLFSAM
+494 KRVALTQNITGETAKSEEQSQKTG
-506 EKAVNEAERGI
+506 EIVNESAE
-517 NAKENL
+517 
-523 RLIST
+523 
-528 MISAAE
+528 
-534 FVRHYDVSP
+534 
-543 AAAATVIINSYHND
+543 
-557 ALDSI
+557 
-562 RDRRGDLTDYALEQ
+562 
-576 MRSIDNAVESYGSNP
+576 NAVE
-591 VSENDL
+591 
-597 SVAQNAEYPGNAED
+597 A
-611 ATGMREPAQNP
+611 
-622 TQERAT
+622 
-628 EAGQS
+628 
-633 TERDANRQPQEYTP
+633 
-647 EDHIDN
+647 
-653 RSDEYIAKR
+653 
-662 STKSFQYNHP
+662 
-672 ELHEHFERVA
+672 
-682 EDLAPMIYGSMRS
+682 
-695 DRYKRGKGTITN
+695 
-707 NSRVVQDVIDK
+707 
-718 TGLSRP
+718 
-724 EILRALDAI
+724 
-733 IKDNGAENYADAKRV
+733 
-748 EKALDSLLVD
+748 
-758 GYTKPNG
+758 
-765 EYVAPDAAYM
+765 
-775 EAKSQISGGT
+775 
-785 DPYSWEYYRD
+785 
-795 NDLSLLLGEITE
+795 
-807 EESYNDWRA
+807 
-816 ERDAREAA
+816 
-824 KAAQEQSQN
+824 QN

-841 QRETETDAGQRGT
+841 QREAETDAGQRGT

-870 AKTQAR
+870 ARTQTHSTDGVLTDDERAMQGLR
-876 SLKNLFEKGDR
+876 PEDR
-887 EKLGLT
+887 T
-893 EQDLSHKVEHDAE
+893 HKVNHDE
-906 AEAKAQER
+906 EVNAKAQER

-923 ADLFGEKRD
+923 ADLFGTKQD
-932 WDKTD
+932 WDDTD
-937 TLLADKIMGAELD
+937 TVL
-950 KAHKSGSMDDYAEV
+950 AHKIIVKEVAKARESGSKDAYAEV
-964 ARLVKRWYA
+964 AKLMKEWDA
-973 QGTDVGQ
+973 HGTEAGQ
-980 VMQMRQVLSKSP
+980 ALRQRRQFASDP
-992 KLMEAEAIELLMDEK
+992 ALMEADAIQLLSDSE

-1024 SQNAERLLS
+1024 SQNAEKLRS
-1033 IEKGDVDGVVDLIKD
+1033 IEKGDVDGVVDLIKG
-1048 MSMERRTN
+1048 MSTERRTN
-1056 SLWSNKMGRTMEK
+1056 GLWSNKMGRTMEK

-1074 KKLPDGESFLRD
+1074 KKLPGGEAFLRD
-1086 IAASQV
+1086 VAASQV
-1092 RGIAYDYAKPSV
+1092 RGIAYDYAKPST
-1104 LEQIKTYRYLSMLS
+1104 LEQIKAYRYLSMLS

-1123 ARNLIGNMV
+1123 GRNLVGNMV

-1149 LLSKCTGT
+1149 LLSKYTGT
-1157 RSVAVDMSYLSKAK
+1157 RSVAADKSYFSKTK
-1171 RKGMGEARLK
+1171 RKGMGEATLK
-1181 SYIEMGLDASV
+1181 SYIETGLDASV
-1192 SNARGKYGTGGS
+1192 SNAQGKYETGGS
-1204 RSYKMTGNFLER
+1204 RSFKMTGNFLER

-1249 ELEAKGKVAKGALD
+1249 ALEAKGKVAKGALD
-1263 GRAEETARERTFQND
+1263 GRAEEIARERTFQNEG
-1278 SKLAQATGVVRRGLN
+1278 KLAQATGVVRRALN
-1293 VFSIKDKRGGRFG
+1293 VFSIKDKRGGSFG

-1337 AEVVKVLHKAKA
+1337 AEVVKVLNKAKA
-1349 GTLTAAEQAKA
+1349 GTLTASEQAKA

-1372 GIALFAVL
+1372 GIAFFAVL
-1380 AGAGVMNVAGDD
+1380 AGAGIMNVAGDD

-1450 LADCYEEDGKITF
+1450 LADCYKDEGLTF
-1463 GDVTRENLSS
+1463 ANVAGGNLESAF
-1473 IYQSVMDLPAMSQ
+1473 QSVMDLPAMSQ

-1499 DNDGGKL
+1499 DTTGGKL
-1506 ADATLRYG
+1506 ADATFRYG
-1514 ASQVTSFIPNVVSG
+1514 ASQATSFVPNVVSG
-1528 VAQGIDG
+1528 VAQGVDG

-1547 ENSLNAMK
+1547 ENSLSAMK
-1555 SKIPWLRETLP
+1555 SKIPGLRETLP

-1602 AVNQELYRLD
+1602 AVNQELYRLGE
-1612 SLNIDVKYPEK
+1612 NIDIKYPEK
-1623 KTPSDV
+1623 KAPNSGNRDGEKV
-1629 SRNGKKVTLNQDEKR
+1629 SLDQDERR

-1659 KVIQSSVYKQSSD
+1659 KVIRSSVYKQSSD

-1679 QNLLKVATAAGKKK
+1679 QNLLEVATSAGKKK
-1693 AKLDGSDTP
+1693 AKLDGGDTP
-1702 SWTTKS
+1702 AWTTKS
-1708 SGSVADNAVY
+1708 TGTIGENAVY
-1718 RAKLGTAKDTLP
+1718 KAMLGTAKDALP
-1730 ADARDRNGDVMQAI
+1730 EDKRT
-1744 IKTVVGKRGGSD
+1744 KTGNVLQSVLKTAGNKRGGD
-1756 QLALNVMAQEI
+1756 NLMLNIMAQQLSE
-1767 ESGTL
+1767 GTQD
-1772 AKVETAYNGG
+1772 KFETAYNGG

-1792 QAMYAKK
+1792 QAKYATK
-1799 PGTSQKK
+1799 PGTSQRK
-1806 YKKPDLYVWAMQ
+1806 YKKADLYAWAMQ

-1830 NLFGK
+1830 KLFS
-1835 TKK
+1835 

>member
-1 MAFTVQRE
+1 MASDFLKQYAKSSRE
-9 QRNHD
+9 KIDREYGKKAYGGSKYKMDKVWGQT
-14 FAQAG
+14 AT
-19 RRARSMLEQ
+19 Q
-28 DKKTIEAE
+28 DTA
-36 EQRAKEYAQKPVTKP
+36 AKQKPVTKP

-65 FWEKLLSAFGDAGYS
+65 FWEKLLNAFGDAGYS
-80 ADTTTPLAMTNQAIT
+80 ADTTTPLALTNQAIS

-110 AGGNIVKS
+110 AGGNI
-118 AAKSAESAYE
+118 AKSAYEGAKSAYE

-145 VTVADNAVSQ
+145 VTVADNAVPQ
-155 EDKDKADA
+155 EDKDKAEA

-219 NALLPGAGLANMGL
+219 NALLPGVGLANMGL

-293 AKTDAGRSVLRALT
+293 AKTDAGRSVVRALT

-321 LNPAIRTIY
+321 LNPAIRAIY
-330 DKGAAV
+330 DKGAAA

-358 IGAALSTFGTAA
+358 IGAVLSTFGTAA
-370 GIVKGIDA
+370 GIAKGIDA

-384 RAGEPAANVNAEASA
+384 RAGEPAASVNAEASA
-399 KPADAETIA
+399 KPAEAENIA
-408 AEAQAD
+408 AEAQAE
-414 AAPVETAQD
+414 AAPVETAQVEDSQATVRTLLKKGIISNSEANRVLAD
-423 APAAQEENAAP
+423 A
-434 ADIRETGLETR
+434 GLRTEFERQT
-445 IAGIKGNDTA
+445 
-455 SVGNAST
+455 
-462 AMENTLW
+462 
-469 MRRGTQSEPGWGETY
+469 GETLT
-484 GTAQEAFNEA
+484 GTKADQRAQI
-494 MKRIDSGLFSAM
+494 KRVALTQNITGETAKSEEQSQKTG
-506 EKAVNEAERGI
+506 EIVNESAE
-517 NAKENL
+517 
-523 RLIST
+523 
-528 MISAAE
+528 
-534 FVRHYDVSP
+534 
-543 AAAATVIINSYHND
+543 
-557 ALDSI
+557 
-562 RDRRGDLTDYALEQ
+562 
-576 MRSIDNAVESYGSNP
+576 NAVE
-591 VSENDL
+591 
-597 SVAQNAEYPGNAED
+597 A
-611 ATGMREPAQNP
+611 
-622 TQERAT
+622 
-628 EAGQS
+628 
-633 TERDANRQPQEYTP
+633 
-647 EDHIDN
+647 
-653 RSDEYIAKR
+653 
-662 STKSFQYNHP
+662 
-672 ELHEHFERVA
+672 
-682 EDLAPMIYGSMRS
+682 
-695 DRYKRGKGTITN
+695 
-707 NSRVVQDVIDK
+707 
-718 TGLSRP
+718 
-724 EILRALDAI
+724 
-733 IKDNGAENYADAKRV
+733 
-748 EKALDSLLVD
+748 
-758 GYTKPNG
+758 
-765 EYVAPDAAYM
+765 
-775 EAKSQISGGT
+775 
-785 DPYSWEYYRD
+785 
-795 NDLSLLLGEITE
+795 
-807 EESYNDWRA
+807 
-816 ERDAREAA
+816 
-824 KAAQEQSQN
+824 QN

-841 QRETETDAGQRGT
+841 QREAETDAGQRGT

-870 AKTQAR
+870 ARTQTHSTDGVLTDDERAMQGLR
-876 SLKNLFEKGDR
+876 PEDR
-887 EKLGLT
+887 T
-893 EQDLSHKVEHDAE
+893 HKVNHDE
-906 AEAKAQER
+906 EVNAKAQER

-923 ADLFGEKRD
+923 ADLFGTKQD
-932 WDKTD
+932 WDDTD
-937 TLLADKIMGAELD
+937 TVL
-950 KAHKSGSMDDYAEV
+950 AHKIIVKEVAKARESGSKDAYAEV
-964 ARLVKRWYA
+964 AKLMKEWDA
-973 QGTDVGQ
+973 HGTEAGQ
-980 VMQMRQVLSKSP
+980 ALRQRRQFASDP
-992 KLMEAEAIELLMDEK
+992 ALMEADAIQLLSDSE

-1024 SQNAERLLS
+1024 SQNAEKLRS
-1033 IEKGDVDGVVDLIKD
+1033 IEKGDVDGVVDLIKG
-1048 MSMERRTN
+1048 MSTERRTN
-1056 SLWSNKMGRTMEK
+1056 GLWSNKMGRTMEK

-1074 KKLPDGESFLRD
+1074 KKLPGGEAFLRD
-1086 IAASQV
+1086 VAASQV
-1092 RGIAYDYAKPSV
+1092 RGIAYDYAKPST
-1104 LEQIKTYRYLSMLS
+1104 LEQIKAYRYLSMLS

-1123 ARNLIGNMV
+1123 GRNLVGNMV

-1149 LLSKCTGT
+1149 LLSKYTGT
-1157 RSVAVDMSYLSKAK
+1157 RSVAADKSYFSKTK
-1171 RKGMGEARLK
+1171 RKGMGEATLK
-1181 SYIEMGLDASV
+1181 SYIETGLDASV
-1192 SNARGKYGTGGS
+1192 SNAQGKYETGGS
-1204 RSYKMTGNFLER
+1204 RSFKMTGNFLER

-1249 ELEAKGKVAKGALD
+1249 ALEAKGKVAKGALD
-1263 GRAEETARERTFQND
+1263 GRAEEIARERTFQNEG
-1278 SKLAQATGVVRRGLN
+1278 KLAQATGVVRRALN
-1293 VFSIKDKRGGRFG
+1293 VFSIKDKRGGSFG

-1337 AEVVKVLHKAKA
+1337 AEVVKVLNKAKA
-1349 GTLTAAEQAKA
+1349 GTLTASEQAKA

-1372 GIALFAVL
+1372 GIAFFAVL
-1380 AGAGVMNVAGDD
+1380 AGAGIMNVSGDD

-1450 LADCYEEDGKITF
+1450 LADCYKDEGLTF
-1463 GDVTRENLSS
+1463 ANVAGGNLESAF
-1473 IYQSVMDLPAMSQ
+1473 QSVMDLPAMSQ

-1499 DNDGGKL
+1499 DTTGGKL
-1506 ADATLRYG
+1506 ADATFRYG
-1514 ASQVTSFIPNVVSG
+1514 ASQATSFVPNVVSG
-1528 VAQGIDG
+1528 VAQGVDG

-1547 ENSLNAMK
+1547 ENSLSAMK
-1555 SKIPWLRETLP
+1555 SKIPGLRETLP

-1602 AVNQELYRLD
+1602 AVNQELYRLGE
-1612 SLNIDVKYPEK
+1612 NIDIKYPEK
-1623 KTPSDV
+1623 KAPNSGNRDGEKV
-1629 SRNGKKVTLNQDEKR
+1629 SLDQDERR

-1659 KVIQSSVYKQSSD
+1659 KVIRSSVYKQSSD

-1679 QNLLKVATAAGKKK
+1679 QNLLEVATSAGKKK
-1693 AKLDGSDTP
+1693 AKLDGGDTP
-1702 SWTTKS
+1702 AWTTKS
-1708 SGSVADNAVY
+1708 TGTIGENAVY
-1718 RAKLGTAKDTLP
+1718 KAMLGTAKDALP
-1730 ADARDRNGDVMQAI
+1730 EDKRT
-1744 IKTVVGKRGGSD
+1744 KTGNVLQSVLKTAGNKRGGD
-1756 QLALNVMAQEI
+1756 NLMLNIMAQQLSE
-1767 ESGTL
+1767 GTQD
-1772 AKVETAYNGG
+1772 KFETAYNGG

-1792 QAMYAKK
+1792 QAKYATK
-1799 PGTSQKK
+1799 PETSQRK
-1806 YKKPDLYVWAMQ
+1806 YKKADLYAWAMQ

-1830 NLFGK
+1830 KLFS
-1835 TKK
+1835 

>member
-1 MAFTVQRE
+1 MASDFLKQYAKSSRE
-9 QRNHD
+9 KIDREYGKKAYGGSKYKMDKVWGQT
-14 FAQAG
+14 AT
-19 RRARSMLEQ
+19 Q
-28 DKKTIEAE
+28 DTA
-36 EQRAKEYAQKPVTKP
+36 AKQKPVTKP

-65 FWEKLLSAFGDAGYS
+65 FWEKLLNAFGDAGYS
-80 ADTTTPLAMTNQAIT
+80 ADTTTPLALTNQAIS

-110 AGGNIVKS
+110 AGGNI
-118 AAKSAESAYE
+118 AKSAYEGAKSAYE

-145 VTVADNAVSQ
+145 VTVADNAVPQ
-155 EDKDKADA
+155 EDKDKAEA

-219 NALLPGAGLANMGL
+219 NALLPGVGLANMGL

-293 AKTDAGRSVLRALT
+293 AKTDAGRSVVRALT

-321 LNPAIRTIY
+321 LNPAIRAIY
-330 DKGAAV
+330 DKGAAA

-358 IGAALSTFGTAA
+358 IGAVLSTFGTAA
-370 GIVKGIDA
+370 GIAKGIDA

-384 RAGEPAANVNAEASA
+384 RAGEPAASVNAEASA
-399 KPADAETIA
+399 KPAEAENIA
-408 AEAQAD
+408 AEAQAE
-414 AAPVETAQD
+414 AAPVETAQVEDSQATVRTLLKKGIISNSEANRVLAD
-423 APAAQEENAAP
+423 A
-434 ADIRETGLETR
+434 GLRTEFERQT
-445 IAGIKGNDTA
+445 
-455 SVGNAST
+455 
-462 AMENTLW
+462 
-469 MRRGTQSEPGWGETY
+469 GETLT
-484 GTAQEAFNEA
+484 GTKADQRAQI
-494 MKRIDSGLFSAM
+494 KRVALTQNITGETAKSEEQSQKTG
-506 EKAVNEAERGI
+506 EIVNESAE
-517 NAKENL
+517 
-523 RLIST
+523 
-528 MISAAE
+528 
-534 FVRHYDVSP
+534 
-543 AAAATVIINSYHND
+543 
-557 ALDSI
+557 
-562 RDRRGDLTDYALEQ
+562 
-576 MRSIDNAVESYGSNP
+576 NAVE
-591 VSENDL
+591 
-597 SVAQNAEYPGNAED
+597 A
-611 ATGMREPAQNP
+611 
-622 TQERAT
+622 
-628 EAGQS
+628 
-633 TERDANRQPQEYTP
+633 
-647 EDHIDN
+647 
-653 RSDEYIAKR
+653 
-662 STKSFQYNHP
+662 
-672 ELHEHFERVA
+672 
-682 EDLAPMIYGSMRS
+682 
-695 DRYKRGKGTITN
+695 
-707 NSRVVQDVIDK
+707 
-718 TGLSRP
+718 
-724 EILRALDAI
+724 
-733 IKDNGAENYADAKRV
+733 
-748 EKALDSLLVD
+748 
-758 GYTKPNG
+758 
-765 EYVAPDAAYM
+765 
-775 EAKSQISGGT
+775 
-785 DPYSWEYYRD
+785 
-795 NDLSLLLGEITE
+795 
-807 EESYNDWRA
+807 
-816 ERDAREAA
+816 
-824 KAAQEQSQN
+824 QN

-841 QRETETDAGQRGT
+841 QREAETDAGQRGT

-870 AKTQAR
+870 ARTQTHSTDGVLTDDERAMQGLR
-876 SLKNLFEKGDR
+876 PEDR
-887 EKLGLT
+887 T
-893 EQDLSHKVEHDAE
+893 HKVNHDE
-906 AEAKAQER
+906 EVNAKAQER

-923 ADLFGEKRD
+923 ADLFGTKQD
-932 WDKTD
+932 WDDTD
-937 TLLADKIMGAELD
+937 TVL
-950 KAHKSGSMDDYAEV
+950 AHKIIVKEVAKARESGSKDAYAEV
-964 ARLVKRWYA
+964 AKLMKEWDA
-973 QGTDVGQ
+973 HGTEAGQ
-980 VMQMRQVLSKSP
+980 ALRQRRQFASDP
-992 KLMEAEAIELLMDEK
+992 ALMEADAIQLLSDSE

-1024 SQNAERLLS
+1024 SQNAEKLRS
-1033 IEKGDVDGVVDLIKD
+1033 IEKGDVDGVVDLIKG
-1048 MSMERRTN
+1048 MSTERRTN
-1056 SLWSNKMGRTMEK
+1056 GLWSNKMGRTMEK

-1074 KKLPDGESFLRD
+1074 KKLPGGEAFLRD
-1086 IAASQV
+1086 VAASQV
-1092 RGIAYDYAKPSV
+1092 RGIAYDYAKPST
-1104 LEQIKTYRYLSMLS
+1104 LEQIKAYRYLSMLS

-1123 ARNLIGNMV
+1123 GRNLVGNMV

-1149 LLSKCTGT
+1149 LLSKYTGT
-1157 RSVAVDMSYLSKAK
+1157 RSVAADKSYFSKTK
-1171 RKGMGEARLK
+1171 RKGMGEATLK
-1181 SYIEMGLDASV
+1181 SYIETGLDASV
-1192 SNARGKYGTGGS
+1192 SNAQGKYETGGS
-1204 RSYKMTGNFLER
+1204 RSFKMTGNFLER

-1249 ELEAKGKVAKGALD
+1249 ALEAKGKVAKGALD
-1263 GRAEETARERTFQND
+1263 GRAEEIARERTFQNEG
-1278 SKLAQATGVVRRGLN
+1278 KLAQATGVVRRALN
-1293 VFSIKDKRGGRFG
+1293 VFSIKDKRGGSFG

-1337 AEVVKVLHKAKA
+1337 AEVVKVLNKAKA
-1349 GTLTAAEQAKA
+1349 GTLTASEQAKA

-1372 GIALFAVL
+1372 GIAFFAVL
-1380 AGAGVMNVAGDD
+1380 AGAGIMNVSGDD

-1435 GFLDPINAQMTYGAL
+1435 VFLDPINAQMTYGAL
-1450 LADCYEEDGKITF
+1450 LADCYKDEGLTF
-1463 GDVTRENLSS
+1463 ANVAGGNLESAF
-1473 IYQSVMDLPAMSQ
+1473 QSVMDLPAMSQ

-1499 DNDGGKL
+1499 DTTGGKL
-1506 ADATLRYG
+1506 ADATFRYG
-1514 ASQVTSFIPNVVSG
+1514 ASQATSFVPNVVSG
-1528 VAQGIDG
+1528 VAQGVDG

-1547 ENSLNAMK
+1547 ENSLSAMK
-1555 SKIPWLRETLP
+1555 SKIPGLRETLP

-1602 AVNQELYRLD
+1602 AVNQELYRLGE
-1612 SLNIDVKYPEK
+1612 NIDIKYPEK
-1623 KTPSDV
+1623 KAPNSGNRDGEKV
-1629 SRNGKKVTLNQDEKR
+1629 SLDQDERR

-1659 KVIQSSVYKQSSD
+1659 KVIRSSVYKQSSD

-1679 QNLLKVATAAGKKK
+1679 QNLLEVATSAGKKK
-1693 AKLDGSDTP
+1693 AKLDGGDTP
-1702 SWTTKS
+1702 AWTTKS
-1708 SGSVADNAVY
+1708 TGTIGENAVY
-1718 RAKLGTAKDTLP
+1718 KAMLGTAKDALP
-1730 ADARDRNGDVMQAI
+1730 EDKRT
-1744 IKTVVGKRGGSD
+1744 KTGNVLQSVLKTAGNKRGGD
-1756 QLALNVMAQEI
+1756 NLMLNIMAQQLSE
-1767 ESGTL
+1767 GTQD
-1772 AKVETAYNGG
+1772 KFETAYNGG

-1792 QAMYAKK
+1792 QAKYATK
-1799 PGTSQKK
+1799 PGTSQRK
-1806 YKKPDLYVWAMQ
+1806 YKKADLYAWAMQ

-1830 NLFGK
+1830 KLFS
-1835 TKK
+1835 

>member
-1 MAFTVQRE
+1 MASDFLKQYAKSSRE
-9 QRNHD
+9 KIDKEFGKKAYGGSKYDMSKVWGQPT
-14 FAQAG
+14 QATQ
-19 RRARSMLEQ
+19 AANTTQ
-28 DKKTIEAE
+28 NT
-36 EQRAKEYAQKPVTKP
+36 QKPIT
-51 ISEPVP
+51 EPVP
-57 QKKKENIS
+57 EKKKENIS
-65 FWEKLLSAFGDAGYS
+65 FWEKLARAFGDDVYS
-80 ADTTTPLAMTNQAIT
+80 
-95 DDYRKSNMQESKTAE
+95 SSMQENKPD
-110 AGGNIVKS
+110 GPDGNIIKS
-118 AAKSAESAYE
+118 AAKSAESSYV
-128 NAAGTFLNKRS
+128 NAFGTLLNKRS

-155 EDKDKADA
+155 EDKDKAEA

-168 QESIYAKADKAAAAA
+168 QESIYAKADKASEAA

-282 DDVAEKLIGKL
+282 DDVAEKLVGKL
-293 AKTDAGRSVLRALT
+293 AKTDAGRSVVRALT

-321 LNPAIRTIY
+321 LNPAIRAIY
-330 DKGAAV
+330 DKGAAA

-370 GIVKGIDA
+370 GIAKGIDA

-384 RAGEPAANVNAEASA
+384 RAGEPAANANAEASA
-399 KPADAETIA
+399 KPAEAETIA

-423 APAAQEENAAP
+423 VPAAQEKPPENSMLRMVEEAA
-434 ADIRETGLETR
+434 GL
-445 IAGIKGNDTA
+445 
-455 SVGNAST
+455 
-462 AMENTLW
+462 
-469 MRRGTQSEPGWGETY
+469 
-484 GTAQEAFNEA
+484 
-494 MKRIDSGLFSAM
+494 
-506 EKAVNEAERGI
+506 
-517 NAKENL
+517 
-523 RLIST
+523 
-528 MISAAE
+528 
-534 FVRHYDVSP
+534 
-543 AAAATVIINSYHND
+543 
-557 ALDSI
+557 
-562 RDRRGDLTDYALEQ
+562 
-576 MRSIDNAVESYGSNP
+576 
-591 VSENDL
+591 
-597 SVAQNAEYPGNAED
+597 
-611 ATGMREPAQNP
+611 REPAQSP
-622 TQERAT
+622 AQERAT
-628 EAGQS
+628 EAVQS
-633 TERDANRQPQEYTP
+633 EERDANRQPQEYTP

-653 RSDEYIAKR
+653 RTDEYVAKR

-682 EDLAPMIYGSMRS
+682 EDLTAMIYGSMQS
-695 DRYKRGKGTITN
+695 DRHKRGKGTITN
-707 NSRVVQDVIDK
+707 NSRVVQHVIDK

-733 IKDNGAENYADAKRV
+733 IKDNGTENYADAKRV

-758 GYTKPNG
+758 GYAKPNG

-775 EAKSQISGGT
+775 EAKSQIYGGT

-795 NDLSLLLGEITE
+795 NDLSLMLGEITE
-807 EESYNDWRA
+807 EEAYNDWRA
-816 ERDAREAA
+816 QRDAREAA
-824 KAAQEQSQN
+824 KAAQEQSQKTGEIVNESAGNAVESQN

-841 QRETETDAGQRGT
+841 QREAETDARQRGT

-870 AKTQAR
+870 ARTQTR
-876 SLKNLFEKGDR
+876 STDGVLTDDERAIEGLRPEDR
-887 EKLGLT
+887 T
-893 EQDLSHKVEHDAE
+893 HKVNHDE
-906 AEAKAQER
+906 EVNAKAQER

-923 ADLFGEKRD
+923 ADLFGEKQD
-932 WDKTD
+932 WNDTD
-937 TLLADKIMGAELD
+937 TVL
-950 KAHKSGSMDDYAEV
+950 AHKIIVKEVAKARESGSKDAYAEV
-964 ARLVKRWYA
+964 AKLMKEWDA
-973 QGTDVGQ
+973 HGTEAGQ
-980 VMQMRQVLSKSP
+980 ALRQRRQLASDP
-992 KLMEAEAIELLMDEK
+992 ALMEADAIQLLNDSE

-1024 SQNAERLLS
+1024 SQNAEKLHS

-1048 MSMERRTN
+1048 MSTERRTN
-1056 SLWSNKMGRTMEK
+1056 GLWSNKMGKTMEK

-1074 KKLPDGESFLRD
+1074 KKLPGGEAFLRD
-1086 IAASQV
+1086 VAASQV
-1092 RGIAYDYAKPSV
+1092 RGIAYDYAKPST
-1104 LEQIKTYRYLSMLS
+1104 LEQIKAYRYLSMLS

-1123 ARNLIGNMV
+1123 GRNLTGNMV

-1149 LLSKCTGT
+1149 LLSKYTGT
-1157 RSVAVDMSYLSKAK
+1157 RSVAVDKSYFSKAK
-1171 RKGMGEARLK
+1171 RKGMGEATLK
-1181 SYIEMGLDASV
+1181 SYIETGLDANV
-1192 SNARGKYGTGGS
+1192 SNARGKYETGGS
-1204 RSYKMTGNFLER
+1204 RSFKMTGNFLER

-1249 ELEAKGKVAKGALD
+1249 ALEAKGKVAKGALD
-1263 GRAEETARERTFQND
+1263 GRAEETARERTFQNEG
-1278 SKLAQATGVVRRGLN
+1278 KLSGVMGGMRNALN
-1293 VFSIKDKRGGRFG
+1293 KLSIKDKQGGSIG
-1306 VGDLIL
+1306 LGDIML

-1337 AEVVKVLHKAKA
+1337 AEVVKVLRKAKA
-1349 GTLTAAEQAKA
+1349 GTLTASEQAKA

-1392 DKDKEALEKS
+1392 DEDKEALEKS
-1402 EGVSGTQLNL
+1402 EGITGTQLNL

-1450 LADCYEEDGKITF
+1450 LADCYKDEGLTF
-1463 GDVTRENLSS
+1463 ANVAGGNLESAF
-1473 IYQSVMDLPAMSQ
+1473 QSVMDLPAMSQ
-1486 FQEIENSL
+1486 FQEIANGY

-1499 DNDGGKL
+1499 KTKGGKV
-1506 ADATLRYG
+1506 AEAALRYG
-1514 ASQVTSFIPNVVSG
+1514 ASQATSFVPNVVSG
-1528 VAQGIDG
+1528 VAQGVDG

-1547 ENSLNAMK
+1547 ENNLNAMK
-1555 SKIPWLRETLP
+1555 SRIPVLRETLP

-1602 AVNQELYRLD
+1602 AVNQELYRLE
-1612 SLNIDVKYPEK
+1612 SMNIDVKYPEK
-1623 KTPSDV
+1623 KAPLDG
-1629 SRNGKKVTLNQDEKR
+1629 SRNGKDVDLTQDERR

-1659 KVIQSSVYKQSSD
+1659 KVIRSSVYKQSSD

-1679 QNLLKVATAAGKKK
+1679 QNLLEVATAAGKKK
-1693 AKLDGSDTP
+1693 AKLDGGDAP

-1708 SGSVADNAVY
+1708 DGSVADNAVY

-1730 ADARDRNGDVMQAI
+1730 ANARGRNGDVMQAI

-1756 QLALNVMAQEI
+1756 QLALNVMAQMLDE
-1767 ESGTL
+1767 GPQ

-1792 QAMYAKK
+1792 QAKYAKK
-1799 PGTSQKK
+1799 PGTSQLK
-1806 YKKPDLYVWAMQ
+1806 YKKPDLYAWAMQ

-1830 NLFGK
+1830 KLFS
-1835 TKK
+1835 

>member
-1 MAFTVQRE
+1 MASDFLKQYAKSSRE
-9 QRNHD
+9 KIDREYGKKAYGGSKYKMDKVWGQT
-14 FAQAG
+14 AT
-19 RRARSMLEQ
+19 Q
-28 DKKTIEAE
+28 DTAD
-36 EQRAKEYAQKPVTKP
+36 AQKPVTEP

-65 FWEKLLSAFGDAGYS
+65 FWEKLLNAFGDAGYS

-95 DDYRKSNMQESKTAE
+95 DDYRESNMQESKTAE
-110 AGGNIVKS
+110 AGGNI
-118 AAKSAESAYE
+118 AKSAYEGAKSAYT

-155 EDKDKADA
+155 EDKDKAEA

-183 AEASEKAKDN
+183 AEASEKAKEN

-268 KIFDVGKLFGGGAA
+268 KVFDVGKLFGGGAA

-293 AKTDAGRSVLRALT
+293 AKTDVGRSVVRALT

-321 LNPAIRTIY
+321 LNPAIRAIY
-330 DKGAAV
+330 DKGAAA
-336 KSSYTTAEG
+336 KANYTTAEG

-370 GIVKGIDA
+370 GIVKGVDA

-384 RAGEPAANVNAEASA
+384 RAGEPAASVNAEASA
-399 KPADAETIA
+399 KPEEAENIA

-423 APAAQEENAAP
+423 APAAQENPQENSTLRMVEEAA
-434 ADIRETGLETR
+434 GL
-445 IAGIKGNDTA
+445 
-455 SVGNAST
+455 
-462 AMENTLW
+462 
-469 MRRGTQSEPGWGETY
+469 
-484 GTAQEAFNEA
+484 
-494 MKRIDSGLFSAM
+494 
-506 EKAVNEAERGI
+506 
-517 NAKENL
+517 
-523 RLIST
+523 
-528 MISAAE
+528 
-534 FVRHYDVSP
+534 
-543 AAAATVIINSYHND
+543 
-557 ALDSI
+557 
-562 RDRRGDLTDYALEQ
+562 
-576 MRSIDNAVESYGSNP
+576 
-591 VSENDL
+591 
-597 SVAQNAEYPGNAED
+597 
-611 ATGMREPAQNP
+611 REPAQSP
-622 TQERAT
+622 AQERAT
-628 EAGQS
+628 EEGQS
-633 TERDANRQPQEYTP
+633 AERDANRQTQEYTP

-682 EDLAPMIYGSMRS
+682 EDLAPMIYGSMQS

-765 EYVAPDAAYM
+765 EYVDPDAAYM

-795 NDLSLLLGEITE
+795 NDLSLILGEITE

-816 ERDAREAA
+816 QHDAREAA
-824 KAAQEQSQN
+824 KSAQEQAQN

-870 AKTQAR
+870 AKTQVR
-876 SLKNLFEKGDR
+876 SLKNLFKNGDR

-893 EQDLSHKVEHDAE
+893 ERDLMHKVEHDAE

-992 KLMEAEAIELLMDEK
+992 KLMQAAAIELLMDEK
-1007 RTRKMSDE
+1007 RTRKMTAE
-1015 QRKKILDSV
+1015 KRKELLDSV
-1024 SQNAERLLS
+1024 TENANRLKD
-1033 IEKGDVDGVVDLIKD
+1033 IPEGDVDSVVDLIKS
-1048 MSMERRTN
+1048 MSAERRTN
-1056 SLWSNKMGRTMEK
+1056 SFLSNKMGRTMEK

-1074 KKLPDGESFLRD
+1074 KKLPDGEAFLRD

-1092 RGIAYDYAKPSV
+1092 LGIAYDYAKPST

-1118 KPATP
+1118 KPAAA

-1149 LLSKCTGT
+1149 LLSKYTGT
-1157 RSVAVDMSYLSKAK
+1157 RSVAADKSYFSKAK
-1171 RKGMGEARLK
+1171 RKGMGEATLK
-1181 SYIEMGLDASV
+1181 SYIETGLDASV
-1192 SNARGKYGTGGS
+1192 SNAQGKYETGGS
-1204 RSYKMTGNFLER
+1204 RSFKMTGNFLER

-1224 SNYAMVTTDQM
+1224 SNYAMVTSDQM

-1249 ELEAKGKVAKGALD
+1249 ALEANGKVAKGALD
-1263 GRAEETARERTFQND
+1263 GRAEEIARERTFQND
-1278 SKLAQATGVVRRGLN
+1278 SKLAQATGIVRRGLN
-1293 VFSIKDKRGGRFG
+1293 VFSIKDKQGGRFG
-1306 VGDLIL
+1306 LGDIML

-1337 AEVVKVLHKAKA
+1337 AEVVKVLNKAKA

-1412 SALNRWIAGE
+1412 SALNRLIAGE

-1450 LADCYEEDGKITF
+1450 LADCYKEDGKITF

-1514 ASQVTSFIPNVVSG
+1514 ASQATSFIPNIVSG
-1528 VAQGIDG
+1528 VAQGVDG
-1535 TVRDTYNGDTVW
+1535 TVRDTYNGDTTW
-1547 ENSLNAMK
+1547 ENGLNAMK
-1555 SKIPWLRETLP
+1555 SKIPGLRETLP

-1602 AVNQELYRLD
+1602 DVNQELYRLGE
-1612 SLNIDVKYPEK
+1612 NIDIKYPEK
-1623 KTPSDV
+1623 KAPNSGNRD
-1629 SRNGKKVTLNQDEKR
+1629 GEKVPLNQDERR

-1679 QNLLKVATAAGKKK
+1679 QNLLEVAMAAGKKK
-1693 AKLDGSDTP
+1693 AKLDGGDTP

-1708 SGSVADNAVY
+1708 DGSVADNAVY

-1730 ADARDRNGDVMQAI
+1730 ANARERNGDVMQAI

-1756 QLALNVMAQEI
+1756 QIALNVMAQQLKE
-1767 ESGTL
+1767 GTQE
-1772 AKVETAYNGG
+1772 KVETAYNGG
-1782 YELKQIVDFY
+1782 YELQQIVDFY
-1792 QAMYAKK
+1792 QKKYAKK

-1806 YKKPDLYVWAMQ
+1806 YKKEDLYAWAMQ
-1818 NGYTAKQ
+1818 NGYTVKQ

-1830 NLFGK
+1830 KLFPG
-1835 TKK
+1835 

>member
-1 MAFTVQRE
+1 MASEFLKQYAKSSRE
-9 QRNHD
+9 KIDREYGKK
-14 FAQAG
+14 AYG
-19 RRARSMLEQ
+19 GSKYKM
-28 DKKTIEAE
+28 DKVWGQTATQETA
-36 EQRAKEYAQKPVTKP
+36 AKQKPVTEP

-65 FWEKLLSAFGDAGYS
+65 FWEKLLNAFGDAGYS
-80 ADTTTPLAMTNQAIT
+80 ADTTTPLALTNQAIS
-95 DDYRKSNMQESKTAE
+95 DDYRESNMQESKTAE
-110 AGGNIVKS
+110 TGGNIAKS
-118 AAKSAESAYE
+118 AVKSAESAYE

-145 VTVADNAVSQ
+145 VTVADNAVPQ
-155 EDKDKADA
+155 EDKDKAEA

-282 DDVAEKLIGKL
+282 DDVAEKLVGKL
-293 AKTDAGRSVLRALT
+293 AKTDAGRSVVRALT

-321 LNPAIRTIY
+321 LNPAIRAIY
-330 DKGAAV
+330 DKGAAA

-370 GIVKGIDA
+370 GIAKGIDA

-399 KPADAETIA
+399 KPAEAENIA
-408 AEAQAD
+408 AEAQAE

-423 APAAQEENAAP
+423 APAAQEKPQENSTLRMVEEAA
-434 ADIRETGLETR
+434 GL
-445 IAGIKGNDTA
+445 
-455 SVGNAST
+455 
-462 AMENTLW
+462 
-469 MRRGTQSEPGWGETY
+469 
-484 GTAQEAFNEA
+484 
-494 MKRIDSGLFSAM
+494 
-506 EKAVNEAERGI
+506 
-517 NAKENL
+517 
-523 RLIST
+523 
-528 MISAAE
+528 
-534 FVRHYDVSP
+534 
-543 AAAATVIINSYHND
+543 
-557 ALDSI
+557 
-562 RDRRGDLTDYALEQ
+562 
-576 MRSIDNAVESYGSNP
+576 
-591 VSENDL
+591 
-597 SVAQNAEYPGNAED
+597 
-611 ATGMREPAQNP
+611 REPAQSP
-622 TQERAT
+622 ARERAT
-628 EAGQS
+628 EAGRS
-633 TERDANRQPQEYTP
+633 EERDANRQPQEYTP

-653 RSDEYIAKR
+653 RTDEYVAKR
-662 STKSFQYNHP
+662 STKSFQYNRP

-682 EDLAPMIYGSMRS
+682 EDLTTMIYGSMQS
-695 DRYKRGKGTITN
+695 DRHKRGEGTITN
-707 NSRVVQDVIDK
+707 NSRVVQHVIDK
-718 TGLSRP
+718 TDLSRP

-733 IKDNGAENYADAKRV
+733 IKDNGAENYANAKRV

-765 EYVAPDAAYM
+765 EYAAPDAAYM

-785 DPYSWEYYRD
+785 DPYSREYYRD
-795 NDLSLLLGEITE
+795 NDLSLMLGEITE
-807 EESYNDWRA
+807 EEAYNDWRA
-816 ERDAREAA
+816 QHDAREAA
-824 KAAQEQSQN
+824 KAAQEQSQKTGEIVNESAENAVESQN

-865 FGYDE
+865 FGYAEAQTQTRSTDGVLTDDE
-870 AKTQAR
+870 HAMEGLR
-876 SLKNLFEKGDR
+876 PEDR
-887 EKLGLT
+887 T
-893 EQDLSHKVEHDAE
+893 HKVNHDE
-906 AEAKAQER
+906 EVNAKAQER

-923 ADLFGEKRD
+923 ADLFGEKQD
-932 WDKTD
+932 WNDTD
-937 TLLADKIMGAELD
+937 TVL
-950 KAHKSGSMDDYAEV
+950 AHKIIVKEVAKARESGSKDAYAEV
-964 ARLVKRWYA
+964 AKLMKEWDA
-973 QGTDVGQ
+973 HGTEAGQ
-980 VMQMRQVLSKSP
+980 ALRQRRQLASDP
-992 KLMEAEAIELLMDEK
+992 ALMEADAIQLLNDSE

-1024 SQNAERLLS
+1024 SQNAEKLRS

-1048 MSMERRTN
+1048 MSTERRTN

-1074 KKLPDGESFLRD
+1074 KKLPGGEAFLRD
-1086 IAASQV
+1086 VAASQV
-1092 RGIAYDYAKPSV
+1092 RGIAYDYAKPST

-1118 KPATP
+1118 KPATA
-1123 ARNLIGNMV
+1123 ARNLVGNMV

-1149 LLSKCTGT
+1149 LLSKYTGT
-1157 RSVAVDMSYLSKAK
+1157 RSVAADKSYLSKAK
-1171 RKGMGEARLK
+1171 RKGMGEATLK
-1181 SYIEMGLDASV
+1181 SYIETGLDASV
-1192 SNARGKYGTGGS
+1192 SNAQGKYETGGS
-1204 RSYKMTGNFLER
+1204 RSFKMTGNFLER

-1224 SNYAMVTTDQM
+1224 SNYAMVTSDQM

-1249 ELEAKGKVAKGALD
+1249 ALEAKGKVAKGALD
-1263 GRAEETARERTFQND
+1263 GRAEETARERTFQNEG
-1278 SKLAQATGVVRRGLN
+1278 KLAQATGVVRRALN
-1293 VFSIKDKRGGRFG
+1293 VFSIKDKRGGSFG

-1337 AEVVKVLHKAKA
+1337 AEVVKVLNKAKA
-1349 GTLTAAEQAKA
+1349 GTLTASEQAKA

-1372 GIALFAVL
+1372 GIAFFAVL
-1380 AGAGVMNVAGDD
+1380 AGAGIMNVAGDD

-1450 LADCYEEDGKITF
+1450 LADCYKDEGLTF
-1463 GDVTRENLSS
+1463 ANVAGGNLESAF
-1473 IYQSVMDLPAMSQ
+1473 QSVMDLPAMSQ

-1499 DNDGGKL
+1499 DTTGGKL
-1506 ADATLRYG
+1506 ADATFRYG
-1514 ASQVTSFIPNVVSG
+1514 ASQATSFVPNVVSG
-1528 VAQGIDG
+1528 VAQGVDG

-1547 ENSLNAMK
+1547 ENSLSAMK
-1555 SKIPWLRETLP
+1555 SKIPGLRETLP

-1602 AVNQELYRLD
+1602 AVNQELYRLGE
-1612 SLNIDVKYPEK
+1612 NIDIKYPEK
-1623 KTPSDV
+1623 KAPNSGNRDGEKV
-1629 SRNGKKVTLNQDEKR
+1629 SLDQDERR

-1659 KVIQSSVYKQSSD
+1659 KVIRSSVYKQSSD

-1679 QNLLKVATAAGKKK
+1679 QNLLEVATSAGKKK
-1693 AKLDGSDTP
+1693 AKLDGGDTP
-1702 SWTTKS
+1702 AWTTKS
-1708 SGSVADNAVY
+1708 TGTIGENAVY
-1718 RAKLGTAKDTLP
+1718 KAMLGTAKDALP
-1730 ADARDRNGDVMQAI
+1730 EDKRT
-1744 IKTVVGKRGGSD
+1744 KTGNVLQSVLKTAGNKRGGD
-1756 QLALNVMAQEI
+1756 NLMLNIMAQQLSE
-1767 ESGTL
+1767 GTQD
-1772 AKVETAYNGG
+1772 KFETAYNGG

-1792 QAMYAKK
+1792 QAKYATK
-1799 PGTSQKK
+1799 PGTSQRK
-1806 YKKPDLYVWAMQ
+1806 YKKADLYAWAMQ

-1830 NLFGK
+1830 KLFS
-1835 TKK
+1835 